1 MSDLVRYDPLEHGQL
16 VGGLKKY
23 RGLTQ
28 KEAREAADD
37 TALTRGFNN
46 SMRSARMAWNA
57 FTGDDEELGQLKAE
71 DMDYRKIQEGRKSQA
86 RRELGEAWDKGEGVG
101 GGLSN
106 VWGELKKDWREKGL
120 DGVLEDVGEMG
131 GATLE
136 QAPNALVP
144 LVTST
149 AGRAVGA
156 IGGAFAG
163 GLAGAGVGAIPG
175 AVVGGHVGGLAG
187 YALGN
192 TLMEY
197 GEQLDRAAEA
207 AGVDPTDKD
216 AMMAFIDRGAPGAL
230 KNAAVKGAVVGAVDM
245 ATMKLGGS
253 ILNMGKKAAEKAAL
267 EKMGVAAAD
276 KAVVAAAK
284 GTPEFAALA
293 AKESAK
299 GGLGGAARHTA
310 AYALE
315 PASEFAGEYL
325 GTGLANGEWDEKG
338 AALEAF
344 SSLGHSAVEFVGTKA
359 YAAMTD
365 PLKLSAEQKADA
377 LADAKGNIEGNR
389 KAGKLTPEEAQAL
402 RAAVEAALDGGVEQG
417 GAGFDTAHHDQLY
430 LTLQQFVDR
439 TKQKEA
445 EQFFSSPADSNTPHT
460 EELAREMEKQPD
472 VSGIPSEDEAEFL
485 NTGVMSD
492 GLARQYAD
500 IAAKYRA
507 KPSEAMGINPD
518 NGAIS
523 AAAALAV
530 DSGAAVPSAVS
541 DDVEAPS
548 VADDVLSERSADA
561 DRGGVSS
568 AYGNVRSGGAP
579 RGAAS
584 VASGGSAAAAS
595 GGIARVAPL
604 PAGQYFDSLDT
615 RGRKALAKE
624 AGFDIKGVADFGQIA
639 EPVRQKIEEAYH
651 ARIEADY
658 KAASEAKQGYL
669 PPPVRMADAVPVP
682 KKGFS
687 VPADALNKES
697 RRRFDALPEG
707 VRRHAQTVADYTAD
721 GIMRQE
727 AGMADMRGHYPEGLA
742 ESVRAVRAYRAEHP
756 ESADVLDRLNR
767 AVYGYRRNNGWN
779 VPLLSREG
787 ERLQGVRTA
796 LPDDGASEAVVGG
809 GRGLP
814 RALPME
820 DKGLAQDV
828 RQDVRQGLTQGGR
841 GLTPDKGADANAAA
855 LQVAPEADVAPGL
868 SASEN
873 LAETD
878 GGKGA
883 PIAGKR
889 PDTVLPVLNPQVTES
904 AVKVSPK
911 KRMAD
916 AAADFTRRLAADRR
930 KLEKAGVPLGDGE
943 YRFEHTNRKHIDALA
958 GVLDRLGKGGM
969 LKDFADMAGSSHS
982 DGLVFDGRRYLKGKE
997 AETLQAGGLLE
1008 AVPSKSGW
1016 DYRLTQ
1022 EGRALAKVMARS
1034 RDAAADGKSAG
1045 KAQSARAKDAP
1056 VAAKNAADEKPSSD
1070 KAAESEAVVKTALDN
1085 PEEAQR
1091 KARVLQGEPVY
1102 TVKERTAPRENK
1114 ALREWAVALF
1124 DKAGNKAVNPEIG
1137 EVALTAKSVKDSLAH
1152 GISPEKASAFEAVP
1166 YVVEKGAVI
1175 VRTRHGRVSS
1185 YFISAPVE
1193 IEGKQDIV
1201 TVLVHHDVNKKR
1213 MYLHSVT
1220 TKENLLKTALAG
1232 YDGDSTAD
1240 AEASEPRG
1248 KLYSGDIASVLKKLL
1263 EYKTQGGK
1271 TEDTPSEGARFSL
1284 DESPDS
1290 AFARAVDD
1298 VVGGKVSRGFVK
1310 MGTTPDVL
1318 KMLGLPDVKIR
1329 ISAKTIE
1336 KVMGEY
1342 LGIAKGAHSHIH
1354 NLTPE
1359 AVKQLPGQINN
1370 PVAVFKSSTVR
1381 GGYVVLT
1388 ELTEADKQT
1397 GKDKPVVAALHLKTD
1412 KGGIEVIDVASSYG
1426 RSDSQLS
1433 RAFNQDLL
1441 YLDKTKAR
1449 NLNTERLQ
1457 LPWDFTSDFELYE
1470 RNIKTDSDLVQY
1482 LKAEKQGKFDKKQ
1495 ENAKQHAESIKKRL
1509 AESIGGLAE
1518 QVDVAAVSETAPDKA
1533 QMLLS
1538 ERVEGWFDG
1547 RTGKITLV
1555 AENLTPERAVWVAW
1569 HELGHRGFAAEGFAK
1584 YREELERADGNSLIR
1599 RIADAVQEEREGTG
1613 DAAASVRSAAVE
1625 EAVVELYAAQR
1636 TGDWSGIENRYGVKV
1651 GNGLKR
1657 GIAGVL
1663 ARIGAVLRRVL
1674 QRLTGKADG
1683 AMSDADVFAM
1693 LVDLHGNKAAKSKA
1707 VVKTALDD
1715 AKEAE
1720 RKARV
1725 LQGEPVYTV
1734 KERQAPQGFKA
1745 LREWAAALF
1754 EKAGGK
1760 AVNPEA
1766 GEILL
1771 NERSVR
1777 DSIAHGMNPFK
1788 AEAFAA
1794 IPDVISQGVVIH
1806 EGVNPENG
1814 TRYVY
1819 ISAPVEIGGKD
1830 DVVTL
1835 LARNTGNGSQM
1846 YLHSVATKES
1856 ILNASDTETAE
1867 ISRETGKV
1875 NSGYIASVLKKLLEY
1890 KTETGKGVSVGKK
1903 QQKRQAESEAG
1914 SVPSE
1919 AQPKSGKDYFGL
1931 SLYESGQDYKGISE
1945 AHYRKFV
1952 AELSKLDGWRVNNR
1966 KYGRLEFRVDGEE
1979 VVFLRRLESLYS
1991 EHAVIG
1997 FSVYNSRLV
2006 EKKFD
2011 EIEFVFN
2018 PSEPPKETAERLN
2031 RFIRSIYPVSEASVQ
2046 VESNPE
2052 SEADTHRTPESVR
2065 AFSVT
2070 LPKLQQKRAVEH
2082 LTADA
2087 LLDGG
2092 AKYPQL
2098 NGRTT
2103 KAGQVEK
2110 TLSAGFVPYEEIREQ
2125 TARMGK
2131 ERDKMFFKL
2140 HREAYGEDSSFDYDN
2155 SDDAELKA
2163 QTDEALREK
2172 HPPKTVYLMKHKQS
2186 GDALPITKTQF
2197 DYAVYLENMPSEG
2210 LRFSRSEQTKSA
2222 FENRIDALFG
2232 GAKANLKGVRVLD
2245 KSDLLDMLGY
2255 GGMPV
2260 ELNESKV
2267 VLNRKNHPE
2276 MTAQQWK
2283 KVPEW
2288 LDNPVAVLKSKT
2300 HDKRLVFVPDE
2311 LIDGAPVYL
2320 VVEPNS
2326 RGLDIHVLVNGY
2338 AKDGNPQQTFRD
2350 IWRDLANG
2358 NTEFVDSKK
2367 ARELLGR
2374 SGLQLPRLPSL
2385 NTSRKKILTEK
2396 NLQGYRKSEKTDT
2409 GQQHAESIKKRL
2421 AESIGGLAEQVD
2433 VAAVSET
2440 APDKAQMLL
2449 SERVEGWFD
2458 GRTGKITL
2466 VAENLTPERA
2476 VWVAWHEL
2484 GHRGFAAEGF
2494 AKYREELERA
2504 DGNSLIRRIA
2514 DAVQEEREGTG
2525 DAAASVR
2532 SAAVEEA
2539 VVELYA
2545 AQRTGD
2551 WSGIENRYGVK
2562 VGNGLKRGIAGVL
2575 ARIGAVLRR
2584 VLQRLTGKADG
2595 AMSDA
2600 DVFAMLVDLH
2610 GNVEGAREA
2619 VSDGVKPSRSAMK
2632 DMDANIRRGRAAMNR
2647 ALVEKADVRRAMYR
2661 NDIGWIDFVWGS
2673 TGRVL
2678 PNGKTK
2684 GAMGLAH
2691 VIESRMR
2698 KDGMS
2703 RDEVVGMLIGRVVD
2717 TIARGE
2723 VLRTVE
2729 GGKTKRLEVSLQ
2741 GNIVQL
2747 VKSKGSNTWVLTAFD
2762 GYQTVEQAR
2771 GATRSALRN
2780 TDPILSRDGMGA
2792 SDTPNVRAKDE
2803 SVNTADGTRFSR
2815 AEERSKSESLEK
2827 LRRAETIRISGREI
2841 EAGDDLRQYRR
2852 RAMEY
2857 GKSLRGSYVNKD
2869 TGREI
2874 SLGRAGITEVLH
2886 HDVSNP
2892 EHLQSIAAIPQIIEK
2907 SIYIDTLP
2915 NEDKAKNPDIQEYE
2929 YYVAGLNIG
2938 GTDYTVK
2945 AAIAVATTGDKY
2957 YDHKLTRIE
2966 KGDLLE
2972 MTSRLSGAE
2981 ISNQSPLSDIDDK
2994 RLLQILQDKDAGKGG
3009 IADFDTEAVR
3019 FSRAANIGASI
3030 SHITGKRSDL
3040 RNALK
3045 DRWDASKGI
3054 QLQFL
3059 GRRQIEDIYGGDLD
3073 GLKEYG
3079 RLSELFGADANKAV
3093 TEADKVVKEWGRLK
3107 KENAKALADLM
3118 HDATLAK
3125 VDADPLMRGDAQK
3138 RLDGIRTAL
3147 DIADGKIEKAKAVIA
3162 SANARIARADAA
3174 YNKASEAAKKAQS
3187 ALLAAE
3193 EEAGR
3198 EIMADEA
3205 DMRLRRLFYAD
3216 SEAKRALRHAEAD
3229 VMAESRA
3236 KTDAVQ
3242 MLKQARADVRRLE
3255 KDEVEAQKA
3264 LEGLALLNRRFAKLP
3279 DAAQRV
3285 YRKARDDY
3293 RVHFGQVR
3301 DAIAERLAR
3310 AGQDAEIV
3318 RRLKER
3324 FDNEL
3329 GGVYFP
3335 LARFG
3340 DYLVVVKDADGNNV
3354 NVSRAETLSE
3364 AEKLRDALKA
3374 DFGAGFK
3381 VSPVMKSRDYIQSRD
3396 AVSGGFM
3403 KELGEAVGMLD
3414 LDPAQQAQLN
3424 DTLMQ
3429 LYLNSLPDTS
3439 WAKHGIHRKG
3449 VPGFS
3454 DDARRAYAQNMGSGA
3469 NYLAKLRYADRMAEQ
3484 LDVMQDF
3491 VDGRKYEEGFDQR
3504 QLQRVADE
3512 MRKRHEAVM
3521 NPNPS
3526 KLAQALTGF
3535 GFLWMMGMSP
3545 ASAIVNLSQTAMVAY
3560 PVMAAKWGYADAA
3573 RELLRASKQIGLRVG
3588 EKFNTIE
3595 DSLNEDEKAAFQK
3608 AVDYG
3613 VIDLSQAH
3621 DLAGVAN
3628 GDPGL
3633 AGSAWQKVMDKASWL
3648 FHHAEKFNRQVTFVA
3663 AYRLAK
3669 QAGADSEAAF
3679 EQAKKATYD
3688 GHFDYAAQN
3697 RPRFMM
3703 GNVAKVV
3710 FLFKQYSQNIL
3721 YALGR
3726 NAYLAFKGDK
3736 EARKTLAGLLVSHA
3750 MASGILGLPFVSTLL
3765 AVASMLGSDDDDP
3778 WDAEAAL
3785 RNMLADTFGDKAGE
3799 VMAKGFSR
3807 LTPLDV
3813 SGRLGLNQLIF
3824 PDIQD
3829 GLEGKKWAESLVVGS
3844 TGAVVGA
3851 GIGAADGV
3859 QKILDGR
3866 YMEGLESMLPV
3877 AIRNPL
3883 KAVRY
3888 ATDGQVDKSGIMVK
3902 DDFNLFELA
3911 GQAVGFRPSDLA
3923 LKQEGKSA
3931 VYRRDRALSAARA
3944 KILSAM
3950 AKAVVEQDAAALR
3963 ELRGVVAQWNRKHP
3977 ERAIKSENI
3986 MAGVRNRQRR
3996 VAGAKDGIYLP
4007 EGRSDARTDGG
4018 FAFGH

>member
-23 RGLTQ
+23 RGFTQ
-28 KEAREAADD
+28 KDAWAAADD
-37 TALTRGFNN
+37 TALTRGFKN
-46 SMRSARMAWNA
+46 SMRSARMAWNDL
-57 FTGDDEELGQLKAE
+57 TGDKEELGQLKAE

-86 RRELGEAWDKGEGVG
+86 RRELGEAWEKGEGVG

-106 VWGELKKDWREKGL
+106 VWEELKKDWREKGL

-144 LVTST
+144 LATTTVGGILGTL
-149 AGRAVGA
+149 AGGNTAVGA
-156 IGGAFAG
+156 Y
-163 GLAGAGVGAIPG
+163 AGAT
-175 AVVGGHVGGLAG
+175 
-187 YALGN
+187 LGN

-267 EKMGVAAAD
+267 KKMGVAAAD
-276 KAVVAAAK
+276 KAAVAAAK
-284 GTPEFAALA
+284 GTPEFAAL

-299 GGLGGAARHTA
+299 GGLGGAARHA
-310 AYALE
+310 AAFALE

-359 YAAMTD
+359 YAAISD
-365 PLKLSAEQKADA
+365 PLRLSAEQKADA

-402 RAAVEAALDGGVEQG
+402 GAAVEAALDGGVEQG

-445 EQFFSSPADSNTPHT
+445 EQFFNSPADGNTPHA

-500 IAAKYRA
+500 MAAKYRA
-507 KPSEAMGINPD
+507 KPSEAMGIDPD
-518 NGAIS
+518 DGAIS

-530 DSGAAVPSAVS
+530 DSGAAVPSVPS
-541 DDVEAPS
+541 DDVETPT
-548 VADDVLSERSADA
+548 VADDVLSGRSADA

-568 AYGNVRSGGAP
+568 AYGNVRSGGA
-579 RGAAS
+579 AS
-584 VASGGSAAAAS
+584 VASGGAGRSAAAAS

-604 PAGQYFDSLDT
+604 PAGQYFDGLDT

-658 KAASEAKQGYL
+658 QAASEAKQGYL

-697 RRRFDALPEG
+697 RRRFDALPET

-727 AGMADMRGHYPEGLA
+727 AGMADMRGHYPAGLA
-742 ESVRAVRAYRAEHP
+742 ESVRVVRAYRAEHP

-767 AVYGYRRNNGWN
+767 AVYGYRRNNGWR

-814 RALPME
+814 RALPTE

-841 GLTPDKGADANAAA
+841 GLTPDTGADANAAA
-855 LQVAPEADVAPGL
+855 LQGLPESAAVASGNAPTHRQNLQVRAHAEGAAPGL

-878 GGKGA
+878 GGKRA
-883 PIAGKR
+883 PVAGKR
-889 PDTVLPVLNPQVTES
+889 PDTVLPVLNPQVAES

-943 YRFEHTNRKHIDALA
+943 YRFEHTNRQHIDALA

-969 LKDFADMAGSSHS
+969 LEEFADMAGSSHS
-982 DGLVFDGRRYLKGKE
+982 DGLVFDSRRYLKGKE

-1034 RDAAADGKSAG
+1034 RDAAASAGKSAG
-1045 KAQSARAKDAP
+1045 KAQSARAKDTP
-1056 VAAKNAADEKPSSD
+1056 VAGKAAVAKNAANEKPSSD
-1070 KAAESEAVVKTALDN
+1070 KAAKPETLVKTVLDN
-1085 PEEAQR
+1085 PQEARR

-1102 TVKERTAPRENK
+1102 TVKERTAPGENK

-1124 DKAGNKAVNPEIG
+1124 D
-1137 EVALTAKSVKDSLAH
+1137 
-1152 GISPEKASAFEAVP
+1152 
-1166 YVVEKGAVI
+1166 
-1175 VRTRHGRVSS
+1175 
-1185 YFISAPVE
+1185 
-1193 IEGKQDIV
+1193 
-1201 TVLVHHDVNKKR
+1201 
-1213 MYLHSVT
+1213 
-1220 TKENLLKTALAG
+1220 
-1232 YDGDSTAD
+1232 
-1240 AEASEPRG
+1240 
-1248 KLYSGDIASVLKKLL
+1248 
-1263 EYKTQGGK
+1263 
-1271 TEDTPSEGARFSL
+1271 
-1284 DESPDS
+1284 
-1290 AFARAVDD
+1290 
-1298 VVGGKVSRGFVK
+1298 
-1310 MGTTPDVL
+1310 
-1318 KMLGLPDVKIR
+1318 
-1329 ISAKTIE
+1329 
-1336 KVMGEY
+1336 
-1342 LGIAKGAHSHIH
+1342 
-1354 NLTPE
+1354 
-1359 AVKQLPGQINN
+1359 
-1370 PVAVFKSSTVR
+1370 
-1381 GGYVVLT
+1381 
-1388 ELTEADKQT
+1388 
-1397 GKDKPVVAALHLKTD
+1397 
-1412 KGGIEVIDVASSYG
+1412 
-1426 RSDSQLS
+1426 
-1433 RAFNQDLL
+1433 
-1441 YLDKTKAR
+1441 
-1449 NLNTERLQ
+1449 
-1457 LPWDFTSDFELYE
+1457 
-1470 RNIKTDSDLVQY
+1470 
-1482 LKAEKQGKFDKKQ
+1482 
-1495 ENAKQHAESIKKRL
+1495 
-1509 AESIGGLAE
+1509 
-1518 QVDVAAVSETAPDKA
+1518 
-1533 QMLLS
+1533 
-1538 ERVEGWFDG
+1538 
-1547 RTGKITLV
+1547 
-1555 AENLTPERAVWVAW
+1555 
-1569 HELGHRGFAAEGFAK
+1569 
-1584 YREELERADGNSLIR
+1584 
-1599 RIADAVQEEREGTG
+1599 
-1613 DAAASVRSAAVE
+1613 
-1625 EAVVELYAAQR
+1625 
-1636 TGDWSGIENRYGVKV
+1636 
-1651 GNGLKR
+1651 
-1657 GIAGVL
+1657 
-1663 ARIGAVLRRVL
+1663 
-1674 QRLTGKADG
+1674 
-1683 AMSDADVFAM
+1683 
-1693 LVDLHGNKAAKSKA
+1693 
-1707 VVKTALDD
+1707 
-1715 AKEAE
+1715 
-1720 RKARV
+1720 
-1725 LQGEPVYTV
+1725 
-1734 KERQAPQGFKA
+1734 
-1745 LREWAAALF
+1745 
-1754 EKAGGK
+1754 KAGGK

-1819 ISAPVEIGGKD
+1819 ISAPVEIEGKD

-1875 NSGYIASVLKKLLEY
+1875 NSGYIASVLKKLLKY
-1890 KTETGKGVSVGKK
+1890 KTQGGKT
-1903 QQKRQAESEAG
+1903 E
-1914 SVPSE
+1914 
-1919 AQPKSGKDYFGL
+1919 
-1931 SLYESGQDYKGISE
+1931 
-1945 AHYRKFV
+1945 
-1952 AELSKLDGWRVNNR
+1952 
-1966 KYGRLEFRVDGEE
+1966 
-1979 VVFLRRLESLYS
+1979 
-1991 EHAVIG
+1991 
-1997 FSVYNSRLV
+1997 
-2006 EKKFD
+2006 
-2011 EIEFVFN
+2011 
-2018 PSEPPKETAERLN
+2018 
-2031 RFIRSIYPVSEASVQ
+2031 
-2046 VESNPE
+2046 
-2052 SEADTHRTPESVR
+2052 DT
-2065 AFSVT
+2065 
-2070 LPKLQQKRAVEH
+2070 
-2082 LTADA
+2082 
-2087 LLDGG
+2087 
-2092 AKYPQL
+2092 
-2098 NGRTT
+2098 
-2103 KAGQVEK
+2103 
-2110 TLSAGFVPYEEIREQ
+2110 
-2125 TARMGK
+2125 
-2131 ERDKMFFKL
+2131 
-2140 HREAYGEDSSFDYDN
+2140 
-2155 SDDAELKA
+2155 
-2163 QTDEALREK
+2163 
-2172 HPPKTVYLMKHKQS
+2172 
-2186 GDALPITKTQF
+2186 
-2197 DYAVYLENMPSEG
+2197 PSEG

-2283 KVPEW
+2283 KVPKW

-2421 AESIGGLAEQVD
+2421 AESIGRLAEQVD

-2484 GHRGFAAEGF
+2484 GHRGFTADGF
-2494 AKYREELERA
+2494 AKYRAELERA

-2584 VLQRLTGKADG
+2584 VLQRLAGKADG

-2600 DVFAMLVDLH
+2600 DVFAMLADLH
-2610 GNVEGAREA
+2610 GNAEGARDA
-2619 VSDGVKPSRSAMK
+2619 SSDGVKPSRSAMK
-2632 DMDANIRRGRAAMNR
+2632 DTDANIRRGRAAMNR

-2661 NDIGWIDFVWGS
+2661 NDIGWIDFVWGG

-2698 KDGMS
+2698 KDGMG
-2703 RDEVVGMLIGRVVD
+2703 RDEVVGMLTNDIVEA
-2717 TIARGE
+2717 IARGKVYKHVVNGNSE
-2723 VLRTVE
+2723 RLQLRHNGYE
-2729 GGKTKRLEVSLQ
+2729 ANLIKNA
-2741 GNIVQL
+2741 GNNAWLITGYELYQNGADGV
-2747 VKSKGSNTWVLTAFD
+2747 GFD
-2762 GYQTVEQAR
+2762 TSAATHTTPTPAR
-2771 GATRSALRN
+2771 
-2780 TDPILSRDGMGA
+2780 RDVGA

-2803 SVNTADGTRFSR
+2803 SVNTADGTRNSR
-2815 AEERSKSESLEK
+2815 AAERSKSESLEK

-2972 MTSRLSGAE
+2972 MTSRLSSAE

-3019 FSRAANIGASI
+3019 FSRAANIGAAI
-3030 SHITGKRSDL
+3030 GHITGKKSDL

-3093 TEADKVVKEWGRLK
+3093 TEADKVVREWGRLK
-3107 KENAKALADLM
+3107 KADAKALADLM

-3147 DIADGKIEKAKAVIA
+3147 DIADGKIVKARAVIA
-3162 SANARIARADAA
+3162 SADARIARADAA

-3193 EEAGR
+3193 EKAGR
-3198 EIMADEA
+3198 EILADEA

-3255 KDEVEAQKA
+3255 KDEVGAQKA

-3293 RVHFGQVR
+3293 RAHFGQVR
-3301 DAIAERLAR
+3301 DALAERLAR
-3310 AGQDAEIV
+3310 SGQDAEIV

-3340 DYLVVVKDADGNNV
+3340 DYLVVVKDADGNSV

-3424 DTLMQ
+3424 DTLTQ

-3449 VPGFS
+3449 VPGFG

-3491 VDGRKYEEGFDQR
+3491 VDGRKYVEGFNQR

-3545 ASAIVNLSQTAMVAY
+3545 ALAIVNLSQTAMVAY

-3573 RELLRASKQIGLRVG
+3573 RELLRASKQIGLKVG

-3648 FHHAEKFNRQVTFVA
+3648 FHHTEKFNRQVTFVA

-3669 QAGADSEAAF
+3669 RAGADSDTAF

-3829 GLEGKKWAESLVVGS
+3829 GLAGKKWAESLVVGS

-3888 ATDGQVDKSGIMVK
+3888 ATDGQVDKSGITVK

-3911 GQAVGFRPSDLA
+3911 GQAAGFRSSDLA

-3986 MAGVRNRQRR
+3986 MSSVRNRQRR
-3996 VAGAKDGIYLP
+3996 VAGAKDGIYLSDKH
-4007 EGRSDARTDGG
+4007 SDARTDGG

>member
-1 MSDLVRYDPLEHGQL
+1 MRAE
-16 VGGLKKY
+16 
-23 RGLTQ
+23 
-28 KEAREAADD
+28 RE
-37 TALTRGFNN
+37 
-46 SMRSARMAWNA
+46 
-57 FTGDDEELGQLKAE
+57 DE
-71 DMDYRKIQEGRKSQA
+71 
-86 RRELGEAWDKGEGVG
+86 
-101 GGLSN
+101 
-106 VWGELKKDWREKGL
+106 
-120 DGVLEDVGEMG
+120 
-131 GATLE
+131 
-136 QAPNALVP
+136 
-144 LVTST
+144 
-149 AGRAVGA
+149 
-156 IGGAFAG
+156 
-163 GLAGAGVGAIPG
+163 GLA
-175 AVVGGHVGGLAG
+175 
-187 YALGN
+187 
-192 TLMEY
+192 
-197 GEQLDRAAEA
+197 Q
-207 AGVDPTDKD
+207 
-216 AMMAFIDRGAPGAL
+216 
-230 KNAAVKGAVVGAVDM
+230 
-245 ATMKLGGS
+245 
-253 ILNMGKKAAEKAAL
+253 
-267 EKMGVAAAD
+267 
-276 KAVVAAAK
+276 
-284 GTPEFAALA
+284 GTP
-293 AKESAK
+293 
-299 GGLGGAARHTA
+299 R
-310 AYALE
+310 
-315 PASEFAGEYL
+315 
-325 GTGLANGEWDEKG
+325 
-338 AALEAF
+338 
-344 SSLGHSAVEFVGTKA
+344 
-359 YAAMTD
+359 
-365 PLKLSAEQKADA
+365 
-377 LADAKGNIEGNR
+377 
-389 KAGKLTPEEAQAL
+389 
-402 RAAVEAALDGGVEQG
+402 
-417 GAGFDTAHHDQLY
+417 
-430 LTLQQFVDR
+430 
-439 TKQKEA
+439 
-445 EQFFSSPADSNTPHT
+445 
-460 EELAREMEKQPD
+460 
-472 VSGIPSEDEAEFL
+472 
-485 NTGVMSD
+485 
-492 GLARQYAD
+492 
-500 IAAKYRA
+500 
-507 KPSEAMGINPD
+507 
-518 NGAIS
+518 
-523 AAAALAV
+523 
-530 DSGAAVPSAVS
+530 
-541 DDVEAPS
+541 
-548 VADDVLSERSADA
+548 
-561 DRGGVSS
+561 
-568 AYGNVRSGGAP
+568 
-579 RGAAS
+579 
-584 VASGGSAAAAS
+584 
-595 GGIARVAPL
+595 
-604 PAGQYFDSLDT
+604 
-615 RGRKALAKE
+615 
-624 AGFDIKGVADFGQIA
+624 
-639 EPVRQKIEEAYH
+639 
-651 ARIEADY
+651 
-658 KAASEAKQGYL
+658 
-669 PPPVRMADAVPVP
+669 
-682 KKGFS
+682 
-687 VPADALNKES
+687 
-697 RRRFDALPEG
+697 
-707 VRRHAQTVADYTAD
+707 
-721 GIMRQE
+721 
-727 AGMADMRGHYPEGLA
+727 DMRGHYPEGLA

-828 RQDVRQGLTQGGR
+828 QQDVRQGLTQGGR
-841 GLTPDKGADANAAA
+841 GLTPDAGADANAAA
-855 LQVAPEADVAPGL
+855 LQGLPASAAVASGNAPTHHQNLQVRTRAEGAAPGL
-868 SASEN
+868 PASEN
-873 LAETD
+873 LAGTD
-878 GGKGA
+878 GGKRA
-883 PIAGKR
+883 PVAGKR
-889 PDTVLPVLNPQVTES
+889 PDTVLPVLNPQVAES

-969 LKDFADMAGSSHS
+969 LEEFADMAGSSHS

-1034 RDAAADGKSAG
+1034 RDAAASAGKSAG
-1045 KAQSARAKDAP
+1045 KAQSARAKDTP
-1056 VAAKNAADEKPSSD
+1056 VAGKAAVAKNAANEKPSSD
-1070 KAAESEAVVKTALDN
+1070 KAAEPETLVKTALDN
-1085 PEEAQR
+1085 PEEAER

-1263 EYKTQGGK
+1263 EYKT
-1271 TEDTPSEGARFSL
+1271 
-1284 DESPDS
+1284 
-1290 AFARAVDD
+1290 
-1298 VVGGKVSRGFVK
+1298 
-1310 MGTTPDVL
+1310 
-1318 KMLGLPDVKIR
+1318 
-1329 ISAKTIE
+1329 
-1336 KVMGEY
+1336 
-1342 LGIAKGAHSHIH
+1342 
-1354 NLTPE
+1354 
-1359 AVKQLPGQINN
+1359 
-1370 PVAVFKSSTVR
+1370 
-1381 GGYVVLT
+1381 
-1388 ELTEADKQT
+1388 
-1397 GKDKPVVAALHLKTD
+1397 
-1412 KGGIEVIDVASSYG
+1412 
-1426 RSDSQLS
+1426 
-1433 RAFNQDLL
+1433 
-1441 YLDKTKAR
+1441 
-1449 NLNTERLQ
+1449 
-1457 LPWDFTSDFELYE
+1457 
-1470 RNIKTDSDLVQY
+1470 
-1482 LKAEKQGKFDKKQ
+1482 
-1495 ENAKQHAESIKKRL
+1495 
-1509 AESIGGLAE
+1509 
-1518 QVDVAAVSETAPDKA
+1518 
-1533 QMLLS
+1533 
-1538 ERVEGWFDG
+1538 
-1547 RTGKITLV
+1547 
-1555 AENLTPERAVWVAW
+1555 
-1569 HELGHRGFAAEGFAK
+1569 
-1584 YREELERADGNSLIR
+1584 
-1599 RIADAVQEEREGTG
+1599 
-1613 DAAASVRSAAVE
+1613 
-1625 EAVVELYAAQR
+1625 
-1636 TGDWSGIENRYGVKV
+1636 
-1651 GNGLKR
+1651 
-1657 GIAGVL
+1657 
-1663 ARIGAVLRRVL
+1663 
-1674 QRLTGKADG
+1674 
-1683 AMSDADVFAM
+1683 
-1693 LVDLHGNKAAKSKA
+1693 
-1707 VVKTALDD
+1707 
-1715 AKEAE
+1715 
-1720 RKARV
+1720 
-1725 LQGEPVYTV
+1725 
-1734 KERQAPQGFKA
+1734 
-1745 LREWAAALF
+1745 
-1754 EKAGGK
+1754 
-1760 AVNPEA
+1760 
-1766 GEILL
+1766 
-1771 NERSVR
+1771 
-1777 DSIAHGMNPFK
+1777 
-1788 AEAFAA
+1788 
-1794 IPDVISQGVVIH
+1794 
-1806 EGVNPENG
+1806 
-1814 TRYVY
+1814 
-1819 ISAPVEIGGKD
+1819 
-1830 DVVTL
+1830 
-1835 LARNTGNGSQM
+1835 
-1846 YLHSVATKES
+1846 
-1856 ILNASDTETAE
+1856 
-1867 ISRETGKV
+1867 
-1875 NSGYIASVLKKLLEY
+1875 
-1890 KTETGKGVSVGKK
+1890 ETGKGVSVGQK

-2210 LRFSRSEQTKSA
+2210 PRFSRSEQTKSA

-2484 GHRGFAAEGF
+2484 GHRGFAADGF
-2494 AKYREELERA
+2494 AKYRAELERA

-2532 SAAVEEA
+2532 SVAVEEA
-2539 VVELYA
+2539 IVELYA

-2584 VLQRLTGKADG
+2584 VLQRLAGKADG

-2600 DVFAMLVDLH
+2600 DVFAMLADLH
-2610 GNVEGAREA
+2610 GNAEGARDA
-2619 VSDGVKPSRSAMK
+2619 SSDGVKPSRSAMK
-2632 DMDANIRRGRAAMNR
+2632 DTDANIRRGRAAMNR

-2703 RDEVVGMLIGRVVD
+2703 RDEVVGMLTNDVVEA
-2717 TIARGE
+2717 IARGKVYKHVVNGNSE
-2723 VLRTVE
+2723 RLQLRHNGYE
-2729 GGKTKRLEVSLQ
+2729 ANLIKNA
-2741 GNIVQL
+2741 GNNAWLITGYELYQNGADGV
-2747 VKSKGSNTWVLTAFD
+2747 GFD
-2762 GYQTVEQAR
+2762 TSAATHTTPTPAR
-2771 GATRSALRN
+2771 
-2780 TDPILSRDGMGA
+2780 RDVGA

-2803 SVNTADGTRFSR
+2803 SVNTADGTRNSR
-2815 AEERSKSESLEK
+2815 AAERSKSESLEK

-3009 IADFDTEAVR
+3009 IADFDAEAVR
-3019 FSRAANIGASI
+3019 FSRAANIGAAI
-3030 SHITGKRSDL
+3030 SHITGKKSDL

-3093 TEADKVVKEWGRLK
+3093 TEADKVVREWGRLK
-3107 KENAKALADLM
+3107 KEDAKALADLM

-3147 DIADGKIEKAKAVIA
+3147 DIADGKIVKARAVIA
-3162 SANARIARADAA
+3162 SADARIARADAA
-3174 YNKASEAAKKAQS
+3174 YNKASEAAKKAEA
-3187 ALLAAE
+3187 ALLTAE
-3193 EEAGR
+3193 EKAGR
-3198 EIMADEA
+3198 EILADEA

-3216 SEAKRALRHAEAD
+3216 SEAKRALRHAQAD

-3255 KDEVEAQKA
+3255 KDEVGAQKA

-3279 DAAQRV
+3279 DAAQKV

-3293 RVHFGQVR
+3293 RAHFGQVR

-3340 DYLVVVKDADGNNV
+3340 DYLVVVKDADGNSV

-3424 DTLMQ
+3424 DTLTQ

-3491 VDGRKYEEGFDQR
+3491 VDGRKYEEGFNQR

-3669 QAGADSEAAF
+3669 RAGADSEAAF

-3736 EARKTLAGLLVSHA
+3736 EARKVLAGLLVSHA
-3750 MASGILGLPFVSTLL
+3750 TASGILGLPFVSALL

-3778 WDAEAAL
+3778 WIPSATCCTA
-3785 RNMLADTFGDKAGE
+3785 
-3799 VMAKGFSR
+3799 
-3807 LTPLDV
+3807 
-3813 SGRLGLNQLIF
+3813 
-3824 PDIQD
+3824 
-3829 GLEGKKWAESLVVGS
+3829 SLCPAS
-3844 TGAVVGA
+3844 KP
-3851 GIGAADGV
+3851 I
-3859 QKILDGR
+3859 
-3866 YMEGLESMLPV
+3866 
-3877 AIRNPL
+3877 
-3883 KAVRY
+3883 
-3888 ATDGQVDKSGIMVK
+3888 
-3902 DDFNLFELA
+3902 
-3911 GQAVGFRPSDLA
+3911 
-3923 LKQEGKSA
+3923 
-3931 VYRRDRALSAARA
+3931 
-3944 KILSAM
+3944 
-3950 AKAVVEQDAAALR
+3950 
-3963 ELRGVVAQWNRKHP
+3963 
-3977 ERAIKSENI
+3977 
-3986 MAGVRNRQRR
+3986 
-3996 VAGAKDGIYLP
+3996 
-4007 EGRSDARTDGG
+4007 
-4018 FAFGH
+4018 

>member
-23 RGLTQ
+23 YGLTQ
-28 KEAREAADD
+28 KDAREAADD

-46 SMRSARMAWNA
+46 SMRSARMAWND
-57 FTGDDEELGQLKAE
+57 FTGDKEEFSQLKAE

-86 RRELGEAWDKGEGVG
+86 RRELGEAWEKGEGVG

-144 LVTST
+144 LATST
-149 AGRAVGA
+149 VGRTVGA
-156 IGGAFAG
+156 IGGAFVG
-163 GLAGAGVGAIPG
+163 GLAGGGVGAVPG
-175 AVVGGHVGGLAG
+175 AFVGGHVGGLAG

-276 KAVVAAAK
+276 KAAVAAAK

-310 AYALE
+310 AYALDMAGE
-315 PASEFAGEYL
+315 GAGEYL

-500 IAAKYRA
+500 MAAKYRA

-541 DDVEAPS
+541 DDVETPQ
-548 VADDVLSERSADA
+548 VADDVPSERAAGA

-639 EPVRQKIEEAYH
+639 EPVRQKIEKAYH

-658 KAASEAKQGYL
+658 QAASEAKQGYL

-707 VRRHAQTVADYTAD
+707 VRHHAQTVADYTAD

-809 GRGLP
+809 GRGL
-814 RALPME
+814 
-820 DKGLAQDV
+820 
-828 RQDVRQGLTQGGR
+828 
-841 GLTPDKGADANAAA
+841 TPDAGADANAAA
-855 LQVAPEADVAPGL
+855 LQGLPESAAVASGNAPTHRQNLQVLARAEGAAPGL
-868 SASEN
+868 PASEN

-883 PIAGKR
+883 PVAGKR

-911 KRMAD
+911 KSMAD
-916 AAADFTRRLAADRR
+916 AVADFTRRLAADRR

-943 YRFEHTNRKHIDALA
+943 YRFAHTNRKHIDALA

-969 LKDFADMAGSSHS
+969 LEEFADMAGSSHS

-1016 DYRLTQ
+1016 DYHLTQ

-1034 RDAAADGKSAG
+1034 RDAAADGKPAG
-1045 KAQSARAKDAP
+1045 KAQFARAKDTP
-1056 VAAKNAADEKPSSD
+1056 VVGKAAVAKNAANEKPSSD

-1085 PEEAQR
+1085 PEEAER

-1263 EYKTQGGK
+1263 KYKTQGGK
-1271 TEDTPSEGARFSL
+1271 TEDT
-1284 DESPDS
+1284 
-1290 AFARAVDD
+1290 
-1298 VVGGKVSRGFVK
+1298 
-1310 MGTTPDVL
+1310 
-1318 KMLGLPDVKIR
+1318 
-1329 ISAKTIE
+1329 
-1336 KVMGEY
+1336 
-1342 LGIAKGAHSHIH
+1342 
-1354 NLTPE
+1354 
-1359 AVKQLPGQINN
+1359 
-1370 PVAVFKSSTVR
+1370 
-1381 GGYVVLT
+1381 
-1388 ELTEADKQT
+1388 
-1397 GKDKPVVAALHLKTD
+1397 
-1412 KGGIEVIDVASSYG
+1412 
-1426 RSDSQLS
+1426 
-1433 RAFNQDLL
+1433 
-1441 YLDKTKAR
+1441 
-1449 NLNTERLQ
+1449 
-1457 LPWDFTSDFELYE
+1457 
-1470 RNIKTDSDLVQY
+1470 
-1482 LKAEKQGKFDKKQ
+1482 
-1495 ENAKQHAESIKKRL
+1495 
-1509 AESIGGLAE
+1509 
-1518 QVDVAAVSETAPDKA
+1518 
-1533 QMLLS
+1533 
-1538 ERVEGWFDG
+1538 
-1547 RTGKITLV
+1547 
-1555 AENLTPERAVWVAW
+1555 
-1569 HELGHRGFAAEGFAK
+1569 
-1584 YREELERADGNSLIR
+1584 
-1599 RIADAVQEEREGTG
+1599 
-1613 DAAASVRSAAVE
+1613 
-1625 EAVVELYAAQR
+1625 
-1636 TGDWSGIENRYGVKV
+1636 
-1651 GNGLKR
+1651 
-1657 GIAGVL
+1657 
-1663 ARIGAVLRRVL
+1663 
-1674 QRLTGKADG
+1674 
-1683 AMSDADVFAM
+1683 
-1693 LVDLHGNKAAKSKA
+1693 
-1707 VVKTALDD
+1707 
-1715 AKEAE
+1715 
-1720 RKARV
+1720 
-1725 LQGEPVYTV
+1725 
-1734 KERQAPQGFKA
+1734 
-1745 LREWAAALF
+1745 
-1754 EKAGGK
+1754 
-1760 AVNPEA
+1760 
-1766 GEILL
+1766 
-1771 NERSVR
+1771 
-1777 DSIAHGMNPFK
+1777 
-1788 AEAFAA
+1788 
-1794 IPDVISQGVVIH
+1794 
-1806 EGVNPENG
+1806 
-1814 TRYVY
+1814 
-1819 ISAPVEIGGKD
+1819 
-1830 DVVTL
+1830 
-1835 LARNTGNGSQM
+1835 
-1846 YLHSVATKES
+1846 
-1856 ILNASDTETAE
+1856 
-1867 ISRETGKV
+1867 
-1875 NSGYIASVLKKLLEY
+1875 
-1890 KTETGKGVSVGKK
+1890 
-1903 QQKRQAESEAG
+1903 
-1914 SVPSE
+1914 
-1919 AQPKSGKDYFGL
+1919 
-1931 SLYESGQDYKGISE
+1931 
-1945 AHYRKFV
+1945 
-1952 AELSKLDGWRVNNR
+1952 
-1966 KYGRLEFRVDGEE
+1966 
-1979 VVFLRRLESLYS
+1979 
-1991 EHAVIG
+1991 
-1997 FSVYNSRLV
+1997 
-2006 EKKFD
+2006 
-2011 EIEFVFN
+2011 
-2018 PSEPPKETAERLN
+2018 
-2031 RFIRSIYPVSEASVQ
+2031 
-2046 VESNPE
+2046 
-2052 SEADTHRTPESVR
+2052 
-2065 AFSVT
+2065 
-2070 LPKLQQKRAVEH
+2070 
-2082 LTADA
+2082 
-2087 LLDGG
+2087 
-2092 AKYPQL
+2092 
-2098 NGRTT
+2098 
-2103 KAGQVEK
+2103 
-2110 TLSAGFVPYEEIREQ
+2110 
-2125 TARMGK
+2125 
-2131 ERDKMFFKL
+2131 
-2140 HREAYGEDSSFDYDN
+2140 
-2155 SDDAELKA
+2155 
-2163 QTDEALREK
+2163 
-2172 HPPKTVYLMKHKQS
+2172 
-2186 GDALPITKTQF
+2186 
-2197 DYAVYLENMPSEG
+2197 PSEG

-2539 VVELYA
+2539 IVELYA

-2575 ARIGAVLRR
+2575 ARIGALLRR

-2600 DVFAMLVDLH
+2600 DVFAMLADLH
-2610 GNVEGAREA
+2610 GNAEGARDA
-2619 VSDGVKPSRSAMK
+2619 VSDG
-2632 DMDANIRRGRAAMNR
+2632 NHRAVMFA
-2647 ALVEKADVRRAMYR
+2647 
-2661 NDIGWIDFVWGS
+2661 
-2673 TGRVL
+2673 
-2678 PNGKTK
+2678 
-2684 GAMGLAH
+2684 
-2691 VIESRMR
+2691 
-2698 KDGMS
+2698 
-2703 RDEVVGMLIGRVVD
+2703 
-2717 TIARGE
+2717 
-2723 VLRTVE
+2723 
-2729 GGKTKRLEVSLQ
+2729 
-2741 GNIVQL
+2741 
-2747 VKSKGSNTWVLTAFD
+2747 
-2762 GYQTVEQAR
+2762 
-2771 GATRSALRN
+2771 
-2780 TDPILSRDGMGA
+2780 
-2792 SDTPNVRAKDE
+2792 
-2803 SVNTADGTRFSR
+2803 R
-2815 AEERSKSESLEK
+2815 AEDGAAERSKSESLEK

-2841 EAGDDLRQYRR
+2841 EAGDDLRQYKRN
-2852 RAMEY
+2852 ALAY
-2857 GKSLRGSYVNKD
+2857 GKSLRGSYVNRD

-2874 SLGRAGITEVLH
+2874 SLGRSGITEILR
-2886 HDVSNP
+2886 HDYKNP
-2892 EHLQSIAAIPQIIEK
+2892 EHLQSIAAIPQIIENAV
-2907 SIYIDTLP
+2907 YIDTLP
-2915 NEDKAKNPDIQEYE
+2915 NEDLAKNGDVQGYE
-2929 YYVAGLNIG
+2929 YYVSGLNIG
-2938 GTDYTVK
+2938 GTDYTVR
-2945 AAIAVATTGDKY
+2945 AAVAVSRNGNRY
-2957 YDHKLTRIE
+2957 YDHKLTQIE
-2966 KGDLLE
+2966 KGNLLSLLDRVS
-2972 MTSRLSGAE
+2972 TTGASE
-2981 ISNQSPLSDIDDK
+2981 SKSPLSDIDDK

-3019 FSRAANIGASI
+3019 FSRAANIGAAI
-3030 SHITGKRSDL
+3030 SHITGKKSDL

-3059 GRRQIEDIYGGDLD
+3059 GRRQIEDIYGGSLD

-3093 TEADKVVKEWGRLK
+3093 TEADKVVREWGRLK
-3107 KENAKALADLM
+3107 KEDAKALADLM

-3138 RLDGIRTAL
+3138 RLDGIRRAL

-3187 ALLAAE
+3187 ALLAAGE
-3193 EEAGR
+3193 KAGR
-3198 EIMADEA
+3198 EILADEA

-3279 DAAQRV
+3279 DAAQKV

-3310 AGQDAEIV
+3310 SGQDAEIV

-3424 DTLMQ
+3424 DTLTQ

-3669 QAGADSEAAF
+3669 RAGSDSDTAF

-3888 ATDGQVDKSGIMVK
+3888 ATDGQVDKSGITVK

-3950 AKAVVEQDAAALR
+3950 TKAMAEQDAAALR

-3996 VAGAKDGIYLP
+3996 VAGAKDGIYLS

>member
-23 RGLTQ
+23 RGFTQ
-28 KEAREAADD
+28 KDAWAAADD
-37 TALTRGFNN
+37 TALTRGFKN
-46 SMRSARMAWNA
+46 SMRSARMAWNDL
-57 FTGDDEELGQLKAE
+57 TGDKEELGQLKAE

-86 RRELGEAWDKGEGVG
+86 RRELGEAWEKGEGVG

-106 VWGELKKDWREKGL
+106 VWEELKKDWREKGL

-144 LVTST
+144 LATTTVGGILGTL
-149 AGRAVGA
+149 AGGNTAVGA
-156 IGGAFAG
+156 Y
-163 GLAGAGVGAIPG
+163 AGAT
-175 AVVGGHVGGLAG
+175 
-187 YALGN
+187 LGN

-267 EKMGVAAAD
+267 KKMGVAAAD
-276 KAVVAAAK
+276 KAAVAAAK
-284 GTPEFAALA
+284 GTPEFAAL

-299 GGLGGAARHTA
+299 GGLGGAARHA
-310 AYALE
+310 AAFALE

-359 YAAMTD
+359 YAAISD
-365 PLKLSAEQKADA
+365 PLRLSAEQKADA

-402 RAAVEAALDGGVEQG
+402 GAAVEAALDGGVEQG

-445 EQFFSSPADSNTPHT
+445 EQFFNSPADGNTPHA

-500 IAAKYRA
+500 MAAKYRA
-507 KPSEAMGINPD
+507 KPSEAMGIDPD
-518 NGAIS
+518 DGAIS

-530 DSGAAVPSAVS
+530 DSGAAVPSVPS
-541 DDVEAPS
+541 DDVETPT
-548 VADDVLSERSADA
+548 VADDVLSGRSADA

-568 AYGNVRSGGAP
+568 AYGNVRSGGA
-579 RGAAS
+579 AS
-584 VASGGSAAAAS
+584 VASGGAGRSAAAAS

-604 PAGQYFDSLDT
+604 PAGQYFDGLDT

-658 KAASEAKQGYL
+658 QAASEAKQGYL

-697 RRRFDALPEG
+697 RRRFDALPET

-727 AGMADMRGHYPEGLA
+727 AGMADMRGHYPAGLA
-742 ESVRAVRAYRAEHP
+742 ESVRVVRAYRAEHP

-767 AVYGYRRNNGWN
+767 AVYGYRRNNGWR

-814 RALPME
+814 RALPTE

-841 GLTPDKGADANAAA
+841 GLTPDTGADANAAA
-855 LQVAPEADVAPGL
+855 LQGLPESAAVASGNAPTHRQNLQVRAHAEGAAPGL

-878 GGKGA
+878 GGKRA
-883 PIAGKR
+883 PVAGKR
-889 PDTVLPVLNPQVTES
+889 PDTVLPVLNPQVAES

-943 YRFEHTNRKHIDALA
+943 YRFEHTNRQHIDALA

-969 LKDFADMAGSSHS
+969 LEEFADMAGSSHS
-982 DGLVFDGRRYLKGKE
+982 DGLVFDSRRYLKGKE

-1034 RDAAADGKSAG
+1034 RDAAASAGKSAG
-1045 KAQSARAKDAP
+1045 KAQSARAKDTP
-1056 VAAKNAADEKPSSD
+1056 VAGKAAVAKNAANEKPSSD
-1070 KAAESEAVVKTALDN
+1070 KAAKPETLVKTALDN
-1085 PEEAQR
+1085 PQEARR

-1102 TVKERTAPRENK
+1102 TVKERTAPGENK

-1124 DKAGNKAVNPEIG
+1124 D
-1137 EVALTAKSVKDSLAH
+1137 
-1152 GISPEKASAFEAVP
+1152 
-1166 YVVEKGAVI
+1166 
-1175 VRTRHGRVSS
+1175 
-1185 YFISAPVE
+1185 
-1193 IEGKQDIV
+1193 
-1201 TVLVHHDVNKKR
+1201 
-1213 MYLHSVT
+1213 
-1220 TKENLLKTALAG
+1220 
-1232 YDGDSTAD
+1232 
-1240 AEASEPRG
+1240 
-1248 KLYSGDIASVLKKLL
+1248 
-1263 EYKTQGGK
+1263 
-1271 TEDTPSEGARFSL
+1271 
-1284 DESPDS
+1284 
-1290 AFARAVDD
+1290 
-1298 VVGGKVSRGFVK
+1298 
-1310 MGTTPDVL
+1310 
-1318 KMLGLPDVKIR
+1318 
-1329 ISAKTIE
+1329 
-1336 KVMGEY
+1336 
-1342 LGIAKGAHSHIH
+1342 
-1354 NLTPE
+1354 
-1359 AVKQLPGQINN
+1359 
-1370 PVAVFKSSTVR
+1370 
-1381 GGYVVLT
+1381 
-1388 ELTEADKQT
+1388 
-1397 GKDKPVVAALHLKTD
+1397 
-1412 KGGIEVIDVASSYG
+1412 
-1426 RSDSQLS
+1426 
-1433 RAFNQDLL
+1433 
-1441 YLDKTKAR
+1441 
-1449 NLNTERLQ
+1449 
-1457 LPWDFTSDFELYE
+1457 
-1470 RNIKTDSDLVQY
+1470 
-1482 LKAEKQGKFDKKQ
+1482 
-1495 ENAKQHAESIKKRL
+1495 
-1509 AESIGGLAE
+1509 
-1518 QVDVAAVSETAPDKA
+1518 
-1533 QMLLS
+1533 
-1538 ERVEGWFDG
+1538 
-1547 RTGKITLV
+1547 
-1555 AENLTPERAVWVAW
+1555 
-1569 HELGHRGFAAEGFAK
+1569 
-1584 YREELERADGNSLIR
+1584 
-1599 RIADAVQEEREGTG
+1599 
-1613 DAAASVRSAAVE
+1613 
-1625 EAVVELYAAQR
+1625 
-1636 TGDWSGIENRYGVKV
+1636 
-1651 GNGLKR
+1651 
-1657 GIAGVL
+1657 
-1663 ARIGAVLRRVL
+1663 
-1674 QRLTGKADG
+1674 
-1683 AMSDADVFAM
+1683 
-1693 LVDLHGNKAAKSKA
+1693 
-1707 VVKTALDD
+1707 
-1715 AKEAE
+1715 
-1720 RKARV
+1720 
-1725 LQGEPVYTV
+1725 
-1734 KERQAPQGFKA
+1734 
-1745 LREWAAALF
+1745 
-1754 EKAGGK
+1754 KAGGK

-1819 ISAPVEIGGKD
+1819 ISAPVEIEGKD

-1875 NSGYIASVLKKLLEY
+1875 NSGYIASVLKKLLKY
-1890 KTETGKGVSVGKK
+1890 KTQGGKT
-1903 QQKRQAESEAG
+1903 E
-1914 SVPSE
+1914 
-1919 AQPKSGKDYFGL
+1919 
-1931 SLYESGQDYKGISE
+1931 
-1945 AHYRKFV
+1945 
-1952 AELSKLDGWRVNNR
+1952 
-1966 KYGRLEFRVDGEE
+1966 
-1979 VVFLRRLESLYS
+1979 
-1991 EHAVIG
+1991 
-1997 FSVYNSRLV
+1997 
-2006 EKKFD
+2006 
-2011 EIEFVFN
+2011 
-2018 PSEPPKETAERLN
+2018 
-2031 RFIRSIYPVSEASVQ
+2031 
-2046 VESNPE
+2046 
-2052 SEADTHRTPESVR
+2052 DT
-2065 AFSVT
+2065 
-2070 LPKLQQKRAVEH
+2070 
-2082 LTADA
+2082 
-2087 LLDGG
+2087 
-2092 AKYPQL
+2092 
-2098 NGRTT
+2098 
-2103 KAGQVEK
+2103 
-2110 TLSAGFVPYEEIREQ
+2110 
-2125 TARMGK
+2125 
-2131 ERDKMFFKL
+2131 
-2140 HREAYGEDSSFDYDN
+2140 
-2155 SDDAELKA
+2155 
-2163 QTDEALREK
+2163 
-2172 HPPKTVYLMKHKQS
+2172 
-2186 GDALPITKTQF
+2186 
-2197 DYAVYLENMPSEG
+2197 PSEG

-2283 KVPEW
+2283 KVPKW

-2421 AESIGGLAEQVD
+2421 AESIGRLAEQVD

-2484 GHRGFAAEGF
+2484 GHRGFAADGF
-2494 AKYREELERA
+2494 AKYRAELERA

-2584 VLQRLTGKADG
+2584 VLQRLAGKADG

-2600 DVFAMLVDLH
+2600 DVFAMLADLH
-2610 GNVEGAREA
+2610 GNAEGARDA
-2619 VSDGVKPSRSAMK
+2619 SSDGVKPSRSAMK
-2632 DMDANIRRGRAAMNR
+2632 DTDANIRRGRAAMNR

-2661 NDIGWIDFVWGS
+2661 NDIGWIDFVWGG

-2698 KDGMS
+2698 KDGMG
-2703 RDEVVGMLIGRVVD
+2703 RDEVVGMLTNDIVEA
-2717 TIARGE
+2717 IARGKVYKHVVNGNSE
-2723 VLRTVE
+2723 RLQLRHNGYEANLIKNARNNAWLITGYELYQNGADGV
-2729 GGKTKRLEVSLQ
+2729 G
-2741 GNIVQL
+2741 
-2747 VKSKGSNTWVLTAFD
+2747 FD
-2762 GYQTVEQAR
+2762 TSAATHTTPTPAR
-2771 GATRSALRN
+2771 
-2780 TDPILSRDGMGA
+2780 RDVGA

-2803 SVNTADGTRFSR
+2803 SVNTADGTRNSR
-2815 AEERSKSESLEK
+2815 AAERSKSESLEK

-2972 MTSRLSGAE
+2972 MTSRLSSAE

-3019 FSRAANIGASI
+3019 FSRAANIGAAI
-3030 SHITGKRSDL
+3030 GHITGKKSDL

-3093 TEADKVVKEWGRLK
+3093 TEADKVVREWGRLK
-3107 KENAKALADLM
+3107 KADAKALADLM

-3147 DIADGKIEKAKAVIA
+3147 DIADGKIVKARAVIA
-3162 SANARIARADAA
+3162 SADARIARADAA

-3193 EEAGR
+3193 EKAGR
-3198 EIMADEA
+3198 EILADEA

-3255 KDEVEAQKA
+3255 KDEVGAQKA

-3293 RVHFGQVR
+3293 RAHFGQVR
-3301 DAIAERLAR
+3301 DALAERLAR
-3310 AGQDAEIV
+3310 SGQDAEIV

-3340 DYLVVVKDADGNNV
+3340 DYLVVVKDADGNSV

-3424 DTLMQ
+3424 DTLTQ

-3449 VPGFS
+3449 VPGFG

-3491 VDGRKYEEGFDQR
+3491 VDGRKYVEGFNQR

-3545 ASAIVNLSQTAMVAY
+3545 ALAIVNLSQTAMVAY

-3573 RELLRASKQIGLRVG
+3573 RELLRASKQIGLKVG

-3648 FHHAEKFNRQVTFVA
+3648 FHHTEKFNRQVTFVA

-3669 QAGADSEAAF
+3669 RAGADSDTAF

-3829 GLEGKKWAESLVVGS
+3829 GLAGKKWAESLVVGS

-3888 ATDGQVDKSGIMVK
+3888 ATDGQVDKSGITVK

-3911 GQAVGFRPSDLA
+3911 GQAAGFRSSDLA

-3986 MAGVRNRQRR
+3986 MSSVRNRQRR
-3996 VAGAKDGIYLP
+3996 VAGAKDGIYLSDKH
-4007 EGRSDARTDGG
+4007 SDARTDGG

>member
-86 RRELGEAWDKGEGVG
+86 RRELGEAWEKGEGVG

-144 LVTST
+144 LATST
-149 AGRAVGA
+149 VGRTVGA
-156 IGGAFAG
+156 IGGAFVG
-163 GLAGAGVGAIPG
+163 GLAGGGVGAVPG
-175 AVVGGHVGGLAG
+175 AFVGGHVGGLAG

-276 KAVVAAAK
+276 KAAVAAAK

-445 EQFFSSPADSNTPHT
+445 EQFFSSPADGNTPHA
-460 EELAREMEKQPD
+460 EELAHEMEKQPD

-500 IAAKYRA
+500 MAAKYRA

-518 NGAIS
+518 DGAIS

-530 DSGAAVPSAVS
+530 DSGAAVPSGVS

-658 KAASEAKQGYL
+658 QAASEAKQGYL

-809 GRGLP
+809 SRGLP

-841 GLTPDKGADANAAA
+841 GLTPDKGADSNAAA

-883 PIAGKR
+883 PVAGKR

-943 YRFEHTNRKHIDALA
+943 YRFAHTNRKHIDALA

-969 LKDFADMAGSSHS
+969 LEEFADIAGSSHS

-1022 EGRALAKVMARS
+1022 EGRALTKVMARS
-1034 RDAAADGKSAG
+1034 RDAAADGKPAG

-1056 VAAKNAADEKPSSD
+1056 VAAKNAATEKPSSD
-1070 KAAESEAVVKTALDN
+1070 
-1085 PEEAQR
+1085 
-1091 KARVLQGEPVY
+1091 
-1102 TVKERTAPRENK
+1102 
-1114 ALREWAVALF
+1114 
-1124 DKAGNKAVNPEIG
+1124 
-1137 EVALTAKSVKDSLAH
+1137 
-1152 GISPEKASAFEAVP
+1152 
-1166 YVVEKGAVI
+1166 
-1175 VRTRHGRVSS
+1175 
-1185 YFISAPVE
+1185 
-1193 IEGKQDIV
+1193 
-1201 TVLVHHDVNKKR
+1201 
-1213 MYLHSVT
+1213 
-1220 TKENLLKTALAG
+1220 
-1232 YDGDSTAD
+1232 
-1240 AEASEPRG
+1240 
-1248 KLYSGDIASVLKKLL
+1248 
-1263 EYKTQGGK
+1263 
-1271 TEDTPSEGARFSL
+1271 
-1284 DESPDS
+1284 
-1290 AFARAVDD
+1290 
-1298 VVGGKVSRGFVK
+1298 
-1310 MGTTPDVL
+1310 
-1318 KMLGLPDVKIR
+1318 
-1329 ISAKTIE
+1329 
-1336 KVMGEY
+1336 
-1342 LGIAKGAHSHIH
+1342 
-1354 NLTPE
+1354 
-1359 AVKQLPGQINN
+1359 
-1370 PVAVFKSSTVR
+1370 
-1381 GGYVVLT
+1381 
-1388 ELTEADKQT
+1388 
-1397 GKDKPVVAALHLKTD
+1397 
-1412 KGGIEVIDVASSYG
+1412 
-1426 RSDSQLS
+1426 
-1433 RAFNQDLL
+1433 
-1441 YLDKTKAR
+1441 
-1449 NLNTERLQ
+1449 
-1457 LPWDFTSDFELYE
+1457 
-1470 RNIKTDSDLVQY
+1470 
-1482 LKAEKQGKFDKKQ
+1482 
-1495 ENAKQHAESIKKRL
+1495 
-1509 AESIGGLAE
+1509 
-1518 QVDVAAVSETAPDKA
+1518 
-1533 QMLLS
+1533 
-1538 ERVEGWFDG
+1538 
-1547 RTGKITLV
+1547 
-1555 AENLTPERAVWVAW
+1555 
-1569 HELGHRGFAAEGFAK
+1569 
-1584 YREELERADGNSLIR
+1584 
-1599 RIADAVQEEREGTG
+1599 
-1613 DAAASVRSAAVE
+1613 
-1625 EAVVELYAAQR
+1625 
-1636 TGDWSGIENRYGVKV
+1636 
-1651 GNGLKR
+1651 
-1657 GIAGVL
+1657 
-1663 ARIGAVLRRVL
+1663 
-1674 QRLTGKADG
+1674 
-1683 AMSDADVFAM
+1683 
-1693 LVDLHGNKAAKSKA
+1693 KAAKSKA

-1819 ISAPVEIGGKD
+1819 ISAPVEIEGKD

-1856 ILNASDTETAE
+1856 ILNASDTETAK

-1875 NSGYIASVLKKLLEY
+1875 NSGYIASVLKKLLKY
-1890 KTETGKGVSVGKK
+1890 KTQGGKT
-1903 QQKRQAESEAG
+1903 E
-1914 SVPSE
+1914 
-1919 AQPKSGKDYFGL
+1919 
-1931 SLYESGQDYKGISE
+1931 
-1945 AHYRKFV
+1945 
-1952 AELSKLDGWRVNNR
+1952 
-1966 KYGRLEFRVDGEE
+1966 
-1979 VVFLRRLESLYS
+1979 
-1991 EHAVIG
+1991 
-1997 FSVYNSRLV
+1997 
-2006 EKKFD
+2006 
-2011 EIEFVFN
+2011 
-2018 PSEPPKETAERLN
+2018 
-2031 RFIRSIYPVSEASVQ
+2031 
-2046 VESNPE
+2046 
-2052 SEADTHRTPESVR
+2052 DT
-2065 AFSVT
+2065 
-2070 LPKLQQKRAVEH
+2070 
-2082 LTADA
+2082 
-2087 LLDGG
+2087 
-2092 AKYPQL
+2092 
-2098 NGRTT
+2098 
-2103 KAGQVEK
+2103 
-2110 TLSAGFVPYEEIREQ
+2110 
-2125 TARMGK
+2125 
-2131 ERDKMFFKL
+2131 
-2140 HREAYGEDSSFDYDN
+2140 
-2155 SDDAELKA
+2155 
-2163 QTDEALREK
+2163 
-2172 HPPKTVYLMKHKQS
+2172 
-2186 GDALPITKTQF
+2186 
-2197 DYAVYLENMPSEG
+2197 PSEG
-2210 LRFSRSEQTKSA
+2210 ARFSLDESPDSA
-2222 FENRIDALFG
+2222 FARVVDDVTGGKVPAGFISLGTTPDVWKLVGLPDGKVRISGGVIDKAMNGKHSVTAEALKDLPRHLNSPIAVFKSSASSSNPDGYVVLTELVEREKDKDKPIIAALNLGRAKNGLELLDISSVYGRNNGQLTRAFNQDLLYLHKAKGRHFLTTRPLQLHWDITSDADLV
-2232 GAKANLKGVRVLD
+2232 KRNIKTD
-2245 KSDLLDMLGY
+2245 SDL
-2255 GGMPV
+2255 
-2260 ELNESKV
+2260 
-2267 VLNRKNHPE
+2267 
-2276 MTAQQWK
+2276 AQYSSAK
-2283 KVPEW
+2283 KQVS
-2288 LDNPVAVLKSKT
+2288 V
-2300 HDKRLVFVPDE
+2300 DKAQRM
-2311 LIDGAPVYL
+2311 A
-2320 VVEPNS
+2320 
-2326 RGLDIHVLVNGY
+2326 
-2338 AKDGNPQQTFRD
+2338 
-2350 IWRDLANG
+2350 
-2358 NTEFVDSKK
+2358 
-2367 ARELLGR
+2367 
-2374 SGLQLPRLPSL
+2374 
-2385 NTSRKKILTEK
+2385 
-2396 NLQGYRKSEKTDT
+2396 
-2409 GQQHAESIKKRL
+2409 QQHAESIKKRL

-2484 GHRGFAAEGF
+2484 GHRGFAADGF

-2600 DVFAMLVDLH
+2600 DVFAMLADLH
-2610 GNVEGAREA
+2610 GNAEGARDA
-2619 VSDGVKPSRSAMK
+2619 VSDGVLFSIYS
-2632 DMDANIRRGRAAMNR
+2632 DDADKVARAADI
-2647 ALVEKADVRRAMYR
+2647 LTGSPVADIESGLIKR
-2661 NDIGWIDFVWGS
+2661 DE
-2673 TGRVL
+2673 
-2678 PNGKTK
+2678 NGKVIANAREFIRK
-2684 GAMGLAH
+2684 WLA
-2691 VIESRMR
+2691 ENRP
-2698 KDGMS
+2698 DGIF
-2703 RDEVVGMLIGRVVD
+2703 RHPEV
-2717 TIARGE
+2717 GE
-2723 VLRTVE
+2723 VMLTVR
-2729 GGKTKRLEVSLQ
+2729 GVKNSLSHFSADIHVDALPAVPYVLENSAVLEY
-2741 GNIVQL
+2741 
-2747 VKSKGSNTWVLTAFD
+2747 SKDKNGDN
-2762 GYQTVEQAR
+2762 VE
-2771 GATRSALRN
+2771 N
-2780 TDPILSRDGMGA
+2780 VIL
-2792 SDTPNVRAKDE
+2792 
-2803 SVNTADGTRFSR
+2803 
-2815 AEERSKSESLEK
+2815 
-2827 LRRAETIRISGREI
+2827 
-2841 EAGDDLRQYRR
+2841 
-2852 RAMEY
+2852 
-2857 GKSLRGSYVNKD
+2857 
-2869 TGREI
+2869 
-2874 SLGRAGITEVLH
+2874 
-2886 HDVSNP
+2886 
-2892 EHLQSIAAIPQIIEK
+2892 AAP
-2907 SIYIDTLP
+2907 
-2915 NEDKAKNPDIQEYE
+2915 A
-2929 YYVAGLNIG
+2929 NIG
-2938 GTDYTVK
+2938 GKRHYVVVRLRKDLKSGQKPQFYVVAAQLETDAQRETALAVETRSSHDGH
-2945 AAIAVATTGDKY
+2945 IAGGK
-2957 YDHKLTRIE
+2957 
-2966 KGDLLE
+2966 
-2972 MTSRLSGAE
+2972 
-2981 ISNQSPLSDIDDK
+2981 N
-2994 RLLQILQDKDAGKGG
+2994 RLLNILHSALISVNQIKSAAGNTGTVDAG

-3019 FSRAANIGASI
+3019 FSRAANIGAAI
-3030 SHITGKRSDL
+3030 NHITGKKSDL

-3093 TEADKVVKEWGRLK
+3093 TEADKVVREWGRLK
-3107 KENAKALADLM
+3107 KEDAKALADLM

-3310 AGQDAEIV
+3310 SGQDAEIV

-3424 DTLMQ
+3424 DTLTQ

-3765 AVASMLGSDDDDP
+3765 ALASMLGSDDDDP

-3844 TGAVVGA
+3844 TGAVIGA

-3950 AKAVVEQDAAALR
+3950 TKAVAEQDAAALR

-3986 MAGVRNRQRR
+3986 MAGVRNRQQR

>member
-23 RGLTQ
+23 RGFTQ
-28 KEAREAADD
+28 KDAWAAADD
-37 TALTRGFNN
+37 TALTRGFKN
-46 SMRSARMAWNA
+46 SMRSARMAWNDL
-57 FTGDDEELGQLKAE
+57 TGDKEELGQLKAE

-86 RRELGEAWDKGEGVG
+86 RRELGEAWEKGEGVG

-106 VWGELKKDWREKGL
+106 VWEELKKDWREKGL

-144 LVTST
+144 LATTTVGGILGTL
-149 AGRAVGA
+149 AGGNTAVGA
-156 IGGAFAG
+156 Y
-163 GLAGAGVGAIPG
+163 AGAT
-175 AVVGGHVGGLAG
+175 
-187 YALGN
+187 LGN

-267 EKMGVAAAD
+267 KKMGVAAAD
-276 KAVVAAAK
+276 KAAVAAAK

-299 GGLGGAARHTA
+299 GGLGGAARHA
-310 AYALE
+310 AAFALE

-359 YAAMTD
+359 YAAITD
-365 PLKLSAEQKADA
+365 PLRLSAEQKADA

-445 EQFFSSPADSNTPHT
+445 EQFFNSPADGNTPHA

-500 IAAKYRA
+500 MADKYRA
-507 KPSEAMGINPD
+507 KPSEAMGIDPD
-518 NGAIS
+518 DGAIS

-530 DSGAAVPSAVS
+530 DSGAAVPSVPS
-541 DDVEAPS
+541 DDVETPT
-548 VADDVLSERSADA
+548 VADDVLSGRSADA

-568 AYGNVRSGGAP
+568 AYGNVRSGGA
-579 RGAAS
+579 AS
-584 VASGGSAAAAS
+584 VASGGAGRSAAAAS

-604 PAGQYFDSLDT
+604 PAGQYFDGLDT

-658 KAASEAKQGYL
+658 QAASEAKQGYL

-697 RRRFDALPEG
+697 RRWFDALPET

-727 AGMADMRGHYPEGLA
+727 AGMADMRGHYPAGLA
-742 ESVRAVRAYRAEHP
+742 ESVRVVRAYRAEHP

-767 AVYGYRRNNGWN
+767 AVYGYRRNNGWR

-814 RALPME
+814 RALPTE

-841 GLTPDKGADANAAA
+841 GLTPDTGADANAAA
-855 LQVAPEADVAPGL
+855 LQGLPESAAVASGNAPTHRQNLQVRARAEGAAPGL

-878 GGKGA
+878 GGKRA
-883 PIAGKR
+883 PVAGKR
-889 PDTVLPVLNPQVTES
+889 PDTVLPVLNPQVAES

-969 LKDFADMAGSSHS
+969 LEEFADMAGSSHS
-982 DGLVFDGRRYLKGKE
+982 DGLVFDSRRYLKGKE

-1034 RDAAADGKSAG
+1034 RDAAASAGKSAG
-1045 KAQSARAKDAP
+1045 KAQSARAKDTP
-1056 VAAKNAADEKPSSD
+1056 VAGKAAVAKNAANEKPSSD
-1070 KAAESEAVVKTALDN
+1070 KVRNIEAGKSHFDGGKGKSAAAQGAADEMPSEKTGKAKPETLVKTALDN
-1085 PEEAQR
+1085 PQEARR

-1102 TVKERTAPRENK
+1102 TVKERTAPGENK

-1124 DKAGNKAVNPEIG
+1124 D
-1137 EVALTAKSVKDSLAH
+1137 
-1152 GISPEKASAFEAVP
+1152 
-1166 YVVEKGAVI
+1166 
-1175 VRTRHGRVSS
+1175 
-1185 YFISAPVE
+1185 
-1193 IEGKQDIV
+1193 
-1201 TVLVHHDVNKKR
+1201 
-1213 MYLHSVT
+1213 
-1220 TKENLLKTALAG
+1220 
-1232 YDGDSTAD
+1232 
-1240 AEASEPRG
+1240 
-1248 KLYSGDIASVLKKLL
+1248 
-1263 EYKTQGGK
+1263 
-1271 TEDTPSEGARFSL
+1271 
-1284 DESPDS
+1284 
-1290 AFARAVDD
+1290 
-1298 VVGGKVSRGFVK
+1298 
-1310 MGTTPDVL
+1310 
-1318 KMLGLPDVKIR
+1318 
-1329 ISAKTIE
+1329 
-1336 KVMGEY
+1336 
-1342 LGIAKGAHSHIH
+1342 
-1354 NLTPE
+1354 
-1359 AVKQLPGQINN
+1359 
-1370 PVAVFKSSTVR
+1370 
-1381 GGYVVLT
+1381 
-1388 ELTEADKQT
+1388 
-1397 GKDKPVVAALHLKTD
+1397 
-1412 KGGIEVIDVASSYG
+1412 
-1426 RSDSQLS
+1426 
-1433 RAFNQDLL
+1433 
-1441 YLDKTKAR
+1441 
-1449 NLNTERLQ
+1449 
-1457 LPWDFTSDFELYE
+1457 
-1470 RNIKTDSDLVQY
+1470 
-1482 LKAEKQGKFDKKQ
+1482 
-1495 ENAKQHAESIKKRL
+1495 
-1509 AESIGGLAE
+1509 
-1518 QVDVAAVSETAPDKA
+1518 
-1533 QMLLS
+1533 
-1538 ERVEGWFDG
+1538 
-1547 RTGKITLV
+1547 
-1555 AENLTPERAVWVAW
+1555 
-1569 HELGHRGFAAEGFAK
+1569 
-1584 YREELERADGNSLIR
+1584 
-1599 RIADAVQEEREGTG
+1599 
-1613 DAAASVRSAAVE
+1613 
-1625 EAVVELYAAQR
+1625 
-1636 TGDWSGIENRYGVKV
+1636 
-1651 GNGLKR
+1651 
-1657 GIAGVL
+1657 
-1663 ARIGAVLRRVL
+1663 
-1674 QRLTGKADG
+1674 
-1683 AMSDADVFAM
+1683 
-1693 LVDLHGNKAAKSKA
+1693 
-1707 VVKTALDD
+1707 
-1715 AKEAE
+1715 
-1720 RKARV
+1720 
-1725 LQGEPVYTV
+1725 
-1734 KERQAPQGFKA
+1734 
-1745 LREWAAALF
+1745 
-1754 EKAGGK
+1754 KAGGK

-1777 DSIAHGMNPFK
+1777 DSIAHSMNPFK

-1819 ISAPVEIGGKD
+1819 ISAPVEIEGKD

-1875 NSGYIASVLKKLLEY
+1875 NSGYIASVLKKLLKY
-1890 KTETGKGVSVGKK
+1890 KTQGGKT
-1903 QQKRQAESEAG
+1903 E
-1914 SVPSE
+1914 
-1919 AQPKSGKDYFGL
+1919 
-1931 SLYESGQDYKGISE
+1931 
-1945 AHYRKFV
+1945 
-1952 AELSKLDGWRVNNR
+1952 
-1966 KYGRLEFRVDGEE
+1966 
-1979 VVFLRRLESLYS
+1979 
-1991 EHAVIG
+1991 
-1997 FSVYNSRLV
+1997 
-2006 EKKFD
+2006 
-2011 EIEFVFN
+2011 
-2018 PSEPPKETAERLN
+2018 
-2031 RFIRSIYPVSEASVQ
+2031 
-2046 VESNPE
+2046 
-2052 SEADTHRTPESVR
+2052 DT
-2065 AFSVT
+2065 
-2070 LPKLQQKRAVEH
+2070 
-2082 LTADA
+2082 
-2087 LLDGG
+2087 
-2092 AKYPQL
+2092 
-2098 NGRTT
+2098 
-2103 KAGQVEK
+2103 
-2110 TLSAGFVPYEEIREQ
+2110 
-2125 TARMGK
+2125 
-2131 ERDKMFFKL
+2131 
-2140 HREAYGEDSSFDYDN
+2140 
-2155 SDDAELKA
+2155 
-2163 QTDEALREK
+2163 
-2172 HPPKTVYLMKHKQS
+2172 
-2186 GDALPITKTQF
+2186 
-2197 DYAVYLENMPSEG
+2197 PSEG

-2283 KVPEW
+2283 KVPKW

-2421 AESIGGLAEQVD
+2421 AESIGRLAEQVD

-2440 APDKAQMLL
+2440 ASDKAQMLL

-2484 GHRGFAAEGF
+2484 GHRGFAADGF
-2494 AKYREELERA
+2494 AKYRAELERA

-2584 VLQRLTGKADG
+2584 VLQRLAGKADG

-2600 DVFAMLVDLH
+2600 DVFAMLADLH
-2610 GNVEGAREA
+2610 GNAEGARDA
-2619 VSDGVKPSRSAMK
+2619 SSDGVLFSIYS
-2632 DMDANIRRGRAAMNR
+2632 DDADKVARAADI
-2647 ALVEKADVRRAMYR
+2647 LTGSPVADIESGLIKR
-2661 NDIGWIDFVWGS
+2661 DE
-2673 TGRVL
+2673 
-2678 PNGKTK
+2678 NGKVIANAREFIRK
-2684 GAMGLAH
+2684 WLA
-2691 VIESRMR
+2691 ENRP
-2698 KDGMS
+2698 DGIF
-2703 RDEVVGMLIGRVVD
+2703 RHPEV
-2717 TIARGE
+2717 GE
-2723 VLRTVE
+2723 VMLTVR
-2729 GGKTKRLEVSLQ
+2729 GVKNSLSHFSADIHVDALPAVPYVLENSAVLEY
-2741 GNIVQL
+2741 
-2747 VKSKGSNTWVLTAFD
+2747 SKDKNGDN
-2762 GYQTVEQAR
+2762 VE
-2771 GATRSALRN
+2771 N
-2780 TDPILSRDGMGA
+2780 VIL
-2792 SDTPNVRAKDE
+2792 
-2803 SVNTADGTRFSR
+2803 
-2815 AEERSKSESLEK
+2815 
-2827 LRRAETIRISGREI
+2827 
-2841 EAGDDLRQYRR
+2841 
-2852 RAMEY
+2852 
-2857 GKSLRGSYVNKD
+2857 
-2869 TGREI
+2869 
-2874 SLGRAGITEVLH
+2874 
-2886 HDVSNP
+2886 
-2892 EHLQSIAAIPQIIEK
+2892 AAP
-2907 SIYIDTLP
+2907 
-2915 NEDKAKNPDIQEYE
+2915 A
-2929 YYVAGLNIG
+2929 NIG
-2938 GTDYTVK
+2938 GKRHYVVVRLRKDLKSGQKPQFYVVAAQLETDAQRETALAVETRSSHDGH
-2945 AAIAVATTGDKY
+2945 IAGGK
-2957 YDHKLTRIE
+2957 
-2966 KGDLLE
+2966 
-2972 MTSRLSGAE
+2972 
-2981 ISNQSPLSDIDDK
+2981 N
-2994 RLLQILQDKDAGKGG
+2994 RLLNILHSALISVNQIKSAAGNTGTVDAG

-3019 FSRAANIGASI
+3019 FSRAANIGAAI
-3030 SHITGKRSDL
+3030 GHITGKKSDL

-3059 GRRQIEDIYGGDLD
+3059 GRRQIEDIYGGSLD

-3093 TEADKVVKEWGRLK
+3093 TEADKVVREWGRLK
-3107 KENAKALADLM
+3107 KADAKALADLM

-3147 DIADGKIEKAKAVIA
+3147 DIADGKIVKARAVIA
-3162 SANARIARADAA
+3162 SADARIARADAA

-3193 EEAGR
+3193 EKAGR
-3198 EIMADEA
+3198 EILADEA

-3255 KDEVEAQKA
+3255 KDEVGAQKA

-3293 RVHFGQVR
+3293 RAHFGQVR
-3301 DAIAERLAR
+3301 DALAERLAR
-3310 AGQDAEIV
+3310 AGQDVEIV

-3340 DYLVVVKDADGNNV
+3340 DYLVVVKDADGNSV

-3414 LDPAQQAQLN
+3414 LDPAQQAELN
-3424 DTLMQ
+3424 DTLTQ

-3491 VDGRKYEEGFDQR
+3491 VDGRKYVEGFNQR

-3573 RELLRASKQIGLRVG
+3573 RELLRASKQIGLKVG

-3669 QAGADSEAAF
+3669 RAGADSEAAF

-3829 GLEGKKWAESLVVGS
+3829 GLAGKKWAESLVVGS

-3888 ATDGQVDKSGIMVK
+3888 ATDGQVDKSGITVK

-3911 GQAVGFRPSDLA
+3911 GQAAGFRSSDLA

-3963 ELRGVVAQWNRKHP
+3963 ALRGVVAQWNRKHP

-3986 MAGVRNRQRR
+3986 MSSVRNRQRR
-3996 VAGAKDGIYLP
+3996 VAGAKDGIYLSDKH
-4007 EGRSDARTDGG
+4007 SDARTDGG

>member
-23 RGLTQ
+23 YGLTQ
-28 KEAREAADD
+28 KDAREAADD

-46 SMRSARMAWNA
+46 SMRSARMAWND
-57 FTGDDEELGQLKAE
+57 FTGDKEEFSQLKAE

-86 RRELGEAWDKGEGVG
+86 RRELGEAWEKGEGVG

-144 LVTST
+144 LATST
-149 AGRAVGA
+149 VGRTVGA
-156 IGGAFAG
+156 IGGAFVG
-163 GLAGAGVGAIPG
+163 GLAGGGVGAVPG
-175 AVVGGHVGGLAG
+175 AFVGGHVGGLAG

-276 KAVVAAAK
+276 KAAVAAAK

-445 EQFFSSPADSNTPHT
+445 EQFFSSPADSNTPHAQ
-460 EELAREMEKQPD
+460 ELAREMEKQPD

-500 IAAKYRA
+500 MAAKYRA

-518 NGAIS
+518 DGAIS

-530 DSGAAVPSAVS
+530 DSGAAVPS
-541 DDVEAPS
+541 DDVETPQ

-568 AYGNVRSGGAP
+568 AYGNVRSGGAS

-584 VASGGSAAAAS
+584 VASGGAGGSAAAPS

-615 RGRKALAKE
+615 QGRKALAKE

-658 KAASEAKQGYL
+658 QAASEAKQGYL

-767 AVYGYRRNNGWN
+767 AVYGYRRNNGWD

-809 GRGLP
+809 GRGL
-814 RALPME
+814 
-820 DKGLAQDV
+820 
-828 RQDVRQGLTQGGR
+828 
-841 GLTPDKGADANAAA
+841 TPDTGADSNAAA
-855 LQVAPEADVAPGL
+855 LQGLPESAAVAFGNAPTHRQNLQVRARAEGAAPGL
-868 SASEN
+868 PASEN

-878 GGKGA
+878 GGKRA
-883 PIAGKR
+883 PVAGKR
-889 PDTVLPVLNPQVTES
+889 PDTVLPVLNPQVAES
-904 AVKVSPK
+904 VVKVSPK
-911 KRMAD
+911 KSMAD

-969 LKDFADMAGSSHS
+969 LKDFADMVGSSNS

-1034 RDAAADGKSAG
+1034 RDAAADGKPAG
-1045 KAQSARAKDAP
+1045 KAQSARAKDTP
-1056 VAAKNAADEKPSSD
+1056 VAGKAAVAKNAANEKPSSD
-1070 KAAESEAVVKTALDN
+1070 KAAEPETLVKTALDN
-1085 PEEAQR
+1085 PEE
-1091 KARVLQGEPVY
+1091 V
-1102 TVKERTAPRENK
+1102 
-1114 ALREWAVALF
+1114 
-1124 DKAGNKAVNPEIG
+1124 
-1137 EVALTAKSVKDSLAH
+1137 
-1152 GISPEKASAFEAVP
+1152 
-1166 YVVEKGAVI
+1166 
-1175 VRTRHGRVSS
+1175 
-1185 YFISAPVE
+1185 
-1193 IEGKQDIV
+1193 
-1201 TVLVHHDVNKKR
+1201 
-1213 MYLHSVT
+1213 
-1220 TKENLLKTALAG
+1220 
-1232 YDGDSTAD
+1232 
-1240 AEASEPRG
+1240 
-1248 KLYSGDIASVLKKLL
+1248 
-1263 EYKTQGGK
+1263 
-1271 TEDTPSEGARFSL
+1271 
-1284 DESPDS
+1284 
-1290 AFARAVDD
+1290 
-1298 VVGGKVSRGFVK
+1298 
-1310 MGTTPDVL
+1310 
-1318 KMLGLPDVKIR
+1318 
-1329 ISAKTIE
+1329 
-1336 KVMGEY
+1336 
-1342 LGIAKGAHSHIH
+1342 
-1354 NLTPE
+1354 
-1359 AVKQLPGQINN
+1359 
-1370 PVAVFKSSTVR
+1370 
-1381 GGYVVLT
+1381 
-1388 ELTEADKQT
+1388 
-1397 GKDKPVVAALHLKTD
+1397 
-1412 KGGIEVIDVASSYG
+1412 
-1426 RSDSQLS
+1426 
-1433 RAFNQDLL
+1433 
-1441 YLDKTKAR
+1441 
-1449 NLNTERLQ
+1449 
-1457 LPWDFTSDFELYE
+1457 
-1470 RNIKTDSDLVQY
+1470 
-1482 LKAEKQGKFDKKQ
+1482 
-1495 ENAKQHAESIKKRL
+1495 
-1509 AESIGGLAE
+1509 
-1518 QVDVAAVSETAPDKA
+1518 
-1533 QMLLS
+1533 
-1538 ERVEGWFDG
+1538 
-1547 RTGKITLV
+1547 
-1555 AENLTPERAVWVAW
+1555 
-1569 HELGHRGFAAEGFAK
+1569 
-1584 YREELERADGNSLIR
+1584 
-1599 RIADAVQEEREGTG
+1599 
-1613 DAAASVRSAAVE
+1613 
-1625 EAVVELYAAQR
+1625 
-1636 TGDWSGIENRYGVKV
+1636 
-1651 GNGLKR
+1651 
-1657 GIAGVL
+1657 
-1663 ARIGAVLRRVL
+1663 
-1674 QRLTGKADG
+1674 
-1683 AMSDADVFAM
+1683 
-1693 LVDLHGNKAAKSKA
+1693 
-1707 VVKTALDD
+1707 
-1715 AKEAE
+1715 E

-1814 TRYVY
+1814 ARYVY
-1819 ISAPVEIGGKD
+1819 ISAPVEIEGKD

-1856 ILNASDTETAE
+1856 ILNASDTETAK

-1890 KTETGKGVSVGKK
+1890 KTQGGK
-1903 QQKRQAESEAG
+1903 
-1914 SVPSE
+1914 
-1919 AQPKSGKDYFGL
+1919 
-1931 SLYESGQDYKGISE
+1931 
-1945 AHYRKFV
+1945 
-1952 AELSKLDGWRVNNR
+1952 
-1966 KYGRLEFRVDGEE
+1966 
-1979 VVFLRRLESLYS
+1979 
-1991 EHAVIG
+1991 
-1997 FSVYNSRLV
+1997 
-2006 EKKFD
+2006 
-2011 EIEFVFN
+2011 
-2018 PSEPPKETAERLN
+2018 T
-2031 RFIRSIYPVSEASVQ
+2031 
-2046 VESNPE
+2046 
-2052 SEADTHRTPESVR
+2052 
-2065 AFSVT
+2065 
-2070 LPKLQQKRAVEH
+2070 
-2082 LTADA
+2082 
-2087 LLDGG
+2087 
-2092 AKYPQL
+2092 
-2098 NGRTT
+2098 
-2103 KAGQVEK
+2103 
-2110 TLSAGFVPYEEIREQ
+2110 
-2125 TARMGK
+2125 
-2131 ERDKMFFKL
+2131 
-2140 HREAYGEDSSFDYDN
+2140 
-2155 SDDAELKA
+2155 
-2163 QTDEALREK
+2163 
-2172 HPPKTVYLMKHKQS
+2172 
-2186 GDALPITKTQF
+2186 
-2197 DYAVYLENMPSEG
+2197 ENTPSEG

-2539 VVELYA
+2539 IVELYA

-2600 DVFAMLVDLH
+2600 DVFAMLADLH
-2610 GNVEGAREA
+2610 GNAEGARDA
-2619 VSDGVKPSRSAMK
+2619 SSDGVKPSRSAMK
-2632 DMDANIRRGRAAMNR
+2632 DTDANIRRGRAAMNR

-2703 RDEVVGMLIGRVVD
+2703 RDEVVGMLTNDIVEA
-2717 TIARGE
+2717 IARGKVYKHVVNGNSE
-2723 VLRTVE
+2723 RLQLRHNGYE
-2729 GGKTKRLEVSLQ
+2729 ANLIKNA
-2741 GNIVQL
+2741 GNNAWLITGYELYQNGADGV
-2747 VKSKGSNTWVLTAFD
+2747 GFD
-2762 GYQTVEQAR
+2762 TSAATHTTPTPAR
-2771 GATRSALRN
+2771 
-2780 TDPILSRDGMGA
+2780 RDVGA

-2803 SVNTADGTRFSR
+2803 SVNTADGVLFSIYSNDADKVARAAEPVRFADSFDSVRKQLGEVAGRLLTNRITGMTATISR
-2815 AEERSKSESLEK
+2815 KTINKMLSGKAHNKSASLRVHLMAAVNADRLFENAIEGWVEADKGGSADVVGVHKMFAPLKVDNEILLVK
-2827 LRRAETIRISGREI
+2827 LTVKELREAQGNRVYSVEAI
-2841 EAGDDLRQYRR
+2841 DVSEHGNSHIPEMTEAGII
-2852 RAMEY
+2852 
-2857 GKSLRGSYVNKD
+2857 SD
-2869 TGREI
+2869 TASHR
-2874 SLGRAGITEVLH
+2874 L
-2886 HDVSNP
+2886 N
-2892 EHLQSIAAIPQIIEK
+2892 
-2907 SIYIDTLP
+2907 
-2915 NEDKAKNPDIQEYE
+2915 
-2929 YYVAGLNIG
+2929 VAGLDSLIR
-2938 GTDYTVK
+2938 
-2945 AAIAVATTGDKY
+2945 
-2957 YDHKLTRIE
+2957 RI
-2966 KGDLLE
+2966 
-2972 MTSRLSGAE
+2972 
-2981 ISNQSPLSDIDDK
+2981 
-2994 RLLQILQDKDAGKGG
+2994 KDFNRKNASGG

-3019 FSRAANIGASI
+3019 FSRAANIGAAI
-3030 SHITGKRSDL
+3030 NHITGKRSDL

-3059 GRRQIEDIYGGDLD
+3059 GRRQIEDIYGGSLD

-3093 TEADKVVKEWGRLK
+3093 TEADKVVREWGRLK
-3107 KENAKALADLM
+3107 KEDAKALADLM

-3193 EEAGR
+3193 EKAGR
-3198 EIMADEA
+3198 EILADEA

-3279 DAAQRV
+3279 DAAQKV

-3293 RVHFGQVR
+3293 RAHFGQVR
-3301 DAIAERLAR
+3301 DALAERLAR
-3310 AGQDAEIV
+3310 SGQDAEIV

-3424 DTLMQ
+3424 DTLTQ

-3491 VDGRKYEEGFDQR
+3491 VDGRKYEEGFNQR

-3669 QAGADSEAAF
+3669 RAGADSEAAF

-3750 MASGILGLPFVSTLL
+3750 MASGILGLPFVSALL
-3765 AVASMLGSDDDDP
+3765 ALASMLGSDDDDP

-3888 ATDGQVDKSGIMVK
+3888 ATDGQVDKSGITVK

-3931 VYRRDRALSAARA
+3931 VYRRDRALSAARE
-3944 KILSAM
+3944 KILLAM

>member
-23 RGLTQ
+23 RGFTQ
-28 KEAREAADD
+28 KDAWAAADD
-37 TALTRGFNN
+37 TALTRGFKN
-46 SMRSARMAWNA
+46 SMRSARMAWNDL
-57 FTGDDEELGQLKAE
+57 TGDKEELGQLKAE

-86 RRELGEAWDKGEGVG
+86 RRELGEAWEKGEGVG

-106 VWGELKKDWREKGL
+106 VWEELKKDWREKGL

-144 LVTST
+144 LATTTVGGILGTL
-149 AGRAVGA
+149 AGGNTAVGA
-156 IGGAFAG
+156 Y
-163 GLAGAGVGAIPG
+163 AGAT
-175 AVVGGHVGGLAG
+175 
-187 YALGN
+187 LGN

-267 EKMGVAAAD
+267 KKMGVAAAD
-276 KAVVAAAK
+276 KAAVAAAK
-284 GTPEFAALA
+284 GTPEFAAL

-299 GGLGGAARHTA
+299 GGLGGAARHA
-310 AYALE
+310 AAFALE

-359 YAAMTD
+359 YAAISD
-365 PLKLSAEQKADA
+365 PLRLSAEQKADA

-402 RAAVEAALDGGVEQG
+402 GAAVEAALDGGVEQG

-445 EQFFSSPADSNTPHT
+445 EQFFNSPADGNTPHA

-500 IAAKYRA
+500 MAAKYRA
-507 KPSEAMGINPD
+507 KPSEAMGIDPD
-518 NGAIS
+518 DGAIS

-530 DSGAAVPSAVS
+530 DSGAAVPSVPS
-541 DDVEAPS
+541 DDVETPT
-548 VADDVLSERSADA
+548 VADDVLSGRSADA

-568 AYGNVRSGGAP
+568 AYGNVRSGGA
-579 RGAAS
+579 AS
-584 VASGGSAAAAS
+584 VASGGAGRSAAAAS

-604 PAGQYFDSLDT
+604 PAGQYFDGLDT

-658 KAASEAKQGYL
+658 QAASEAKQGYL

-697 RRRFDALPEG
+697 RRRFDALPET

-727 AGMADMRGHYPEGLA
+727 AGMADMRGHYPAGLA
-742 ESVRAVRAYRAEHP
+742 ESVRVVRAYRAEHP

-767 AVYGYRRNNGWN
+767 AVYGYRRNNGWR

-814 RALPME
+814 RALPTE

-841 GLTPDKGADANAAA
+841 GLTPDTGADANAAA
-855 LQVAPEADVAPGL
+855 LQGLPESAAVASGNAPTHRQNLQVRAHAEGAAPGL

-878 GGKGA
+878 GGKRA
-883 PIAGKR
+883 PVAGKR
-889 PDTVLPVLNPQVTES
+889 PDTVLPVLNPQVAES

-943 YRFEHTNRKHIDALA
+943 YRFEHTNRQHIDALA

-969 LKDFADMAGSSHS
+969 LEEFADMAGSSHS
-982 DGLVFDGRRYLKGKE
+982 DGLVFDSRRYLKGKE

-1034 RDAAADGKSAG
+1034 RDAAASAGKSAG
-1045 KAQSARAKDAP
+1045 KAQSARAKDTP
-1056 VAAKNAADEKPSSD
+1056 VAGKAAVAKNAANEKPSSD
-1070 KAAESEAVVKTALDN
+1070 KAAKPETLVKTALDN
-1085 PEEAQR
+1085 PQEARR

-1102 TVKERTAPRENK
+1102 TVKERTAPGENK

-1124 DKAGNKAVNPEIG
+1124 D
-1137 EVALTAKSVKDSLAH
+1137 
-1152 GISPEKASAFEAVP
+1152 
-1166 YVVEKGAVI
+1166 
-1175 VRTRHGRVSS
+1175 
-1185 YFISAPVE
+1185 
-1193 IEGKQDIV
+1193 
-1201 TVLVHHDVNKKR
+1201 
-1213 MYLHSVT
+1213 
-1220 TKENLLKTALAG
+1220 
-1232 YDGDSTAD
+1232 
-1240 AEASEPRG
+1240 
-1248 KLYSGDIASVLKKLL
+1248 
-1263 EYKTQGGK
+1263 
-1271 TEDTPSEGARFSL
+1271 
-1284 DESPDS
+1284 
-1290 AFARAVDD
+1290 
-1298 VVGGKVSRGFVK
+1298 
-1310 MGTTPDVL
+1310 
-1318 KMLGLPDVKIR
+1318 
-1329 ISAKTIE
+1329 
-1336 KVMGEY
+1336 
-1342 LGIAKGAHSHIH
+1342 
-1354 NLTPE
+1354 
-1359 AVKQLPGQINN
+1359 
-1370 PVAVFKSSTVR
+1370 
-1381 GGYVVLT
+1381 
-1388 ELTEADKQT
+1388 
-1397 GKDKPVVAALHLKTD
+1397 
-1412 KGGIEVIDVASSYG
+1412 
-1426 RSDSQLS
+1426 
-1433 RAFNQDLL
+1433 
-1441 YLDKTKAR
+1441 
-1449 NLNTERLQ
+1449 
-1457 LPWDFTSDFELYE
+1457 
-1470 RNIKTDSDLVQY
+1470 
-1482 LKAEKQGKFDKKQ
+1482 
-1495 ENAKQHAESIKKRL
+1495 
-1509 AESIGGLAE
+1509 
-1518 QVDVAAVSETAPDKA
+1518 
-1533 QMLLS
+1533 
-1538 ERVEGWFDG
+1538 
-1547 RTGKITLV
+1547 
-1555 AENLTPERAVWVAW
+1555 
-1569 HELGHRGFAAEGFAK
+1569 
-1584 YREELERADGNSLIR
+1584 
-1599 RIADAVQEEREGTG
+1599 
-1613 DAAASVRSAAVE
+1613 
-1625 EAVVELYAAQR
+1625 
-1636 TGDWSGIENRYGVKV
+1636 
-1651 GNGLKR
+1651 
-1657 GIAGVL
+1657 
-1663 ARIGAVLRRVL
+1663 
-1674 QRLTGKADG
+1674 
-1683 AMSDADVFAM
+1683 
-1693 LVDLHGNKAAKSKA
+1693 
-1707 VVKTALDD
+1707 
-1715 AKEAE
+1715 
-1720 RKARV
+1720 
-1725 LQGEPVYTV
+1725 
-1734 KERQAPQGFKA
+1734 
-1745 LREWAAALF
+1745 
-1754 EKAGGK
+1754 KAGGK

-1819 ISAPVEIGGKD
+1819 ISAPVEIEGKD

-1875 NSGYIASVLKKLLEY
+1875 NSGYIASVLKKLLKY
-1890 KTETGKGVSVGKK
+1890 KTQGGKT
-1903 QQKRQAESEAG
+1903 E
-1914 SVPSE
+1914 
-1919 AQPKSGKDYFGL
+1919 
-1931 SLYESGQDYKGISE
+1931 
-1945 AHYRKFV
+1945 
-1952 AELSKLDGWRVNNR
+1952 
-1966 KYGRLEFRVDGEE
+1966 
-1979 VVFLRRLESLYS
+1979 
-1991 EHAVIG
+1991 
-1997 FSVYNSRLV
+1997 
-2006 EKKFD
+2006 
-2011 EIEFVFN
+2011 
-2018 PSEPPKETAERLN
+2018 
-2031 RFIRSIYPVSEASVQ
+2031 
-2046 VESNPE
+2046 
-2052 SEADTHRTPESVR
+2052 DT
-2065 AFSVT
+2065 
-2070 LPKLQQKRAVEH
+2070 
-2082 LTADA
+2082 
-2087 LLDGG
+2087 
-2092 AKYPQL
+2092 
-2098 NGRTT
+2098 
-2103 KAGQVEK
+2103 
-2110 TLSAGFVPYEEIREQ
+2110 
-2125 TARMGK
+2125 
-2131 ERDKMFFKL
+2131 
-2140 HREAYGEDSSFDYDN
+2140 
-2155 SDDAELKA
+2155 
-2163 QTDEALREK
+2163 
-2172 HPPKTVYLMKHKQS
+2172 
-2186 GDALPITKTQF
+2186 
-2197 DYAVYLENMPSEG
+2197 PSEG

-2283 KVPEW
+2283 KVPKW

-2421 AESIGGLAEQVD
+2421 AESIGRLAEQVD

-2484 GHRGFAAEGF
+2484 GHRGFAADGF
-2494 AKYREELERA
+2494 AKYRAELERA

-2584 VLQRLTGKADG
+2584 VLQRLAGKADG

-2600 DVFAMLVDLH
+2600 DVFAMLADLH
-2610 GNVEGAREA
+2610 GNAEGARDA
-2619 VSDGVKPSRSAMK
+2619 SSDGVKPSRSAMK
-2632 DMDANIRRGRAAMNR
+2632 DTDANIRRGRAAMNR

-2661 NDIGWIDFVWGS
+2661 NDIGWIDFVWGG

-2698 KDGMS
+2698 KDGMG
-2703 RDEVVGMLIGRVVD
+2703 RDEVVGMLTNDIVEA
-2717 TIARGE
+2717 IARGKVYKHVVNGNSE
-2723 VLRTVE
+2723 RLQLRHNGYE
-2729 GGKTKRLEVSLQ
+2729 ANLIKNA
-2741 GNIVQL
+2741 GNNAWLITGYELYQNGADGV
-2747 VKSKGSNTWVLTAFD
+2747 GFD
-2762 GYQTVEQAR
+2762 TSAATHTTPTPAR
-2771 GATRSALRN
+2771 
-2780 TDPILSRDGMGA
+2780 RDVGA

-2803 SVNTADGTRFSR
+2803 SVNTADGTRNSR
-2815 AEERSKSESLEK
+2815 AAERSKSESLEK

-2981 ISNQSPLSDIDDK
+2981 ISNQSPLSGIDDK

-3019 FSRAANIGASI
+3019 FSRAANIGAAI
-3030 SHITGKRSDL
+3030 GHITGKKSDL

-3059 GRRQIEDIYGGDLD
+3059 GRRQIEDIYGGSLD

-3093 TEADKVVKEWGRLK
+3093 TEADKVVREWGRLK
-3107 KENAKALADLM
+3107 KADAKALADLM

-3147 DIADGKIEKAKAVIA
+3147 DIADGKIVKARAVIA
-3162 SANARIARADAA
+3162 SADARIARADAA

-3193 EEAGR
+3193 EKAGR
-3198 EIMADEA
+3198 EILADEA

-3255 KDEVEAQKA
+3255 KDEVGAQKA

-3293 RVHFGQVR
+3293 RAHFGQVR
-3301 DAIAERLAR
+3301 DALAERLAR
-3310 AGQDAEIV
+3310 SGQDAEIV

-3340 DYLVVVKDADGNNV
+3340 DYLVVVKDADGNSV

-3424 DTLMQ
+3424 DTLTQ

-3449 VPGFS
+3449 VPGFG

-3491 VDGRKYEEGFDQR
+3491 VDGRKYVEGFNQR

-3545 ASAIVNLSQTAMVAY
+3545 ALAIVNLSQTAMVAY

-3573 RELLRASKQIGLRVG
+3573 RELLRASKQIGLKVG

-3648 FHHAEKFNRQVTFVA
+3648 FHHTEKFNRQVTFVA

-3669 QAGADSEAAF
+3669 RAGADSDTAF

-3799 VMAKGFSR
+3799 VLAKGFSR

-3813 SGRLGLNQLIF
+3813 SGRLGLNQLVF

-3829 GLEGKKWAESLVVGS
+3829 GLAGKKWAESLVVGS

-3888 ATDGQVDKSGIMVK
+3888 ATDGQVDKSGITVK

-3911 GQAVGFRPSDLA
+3911 GQAAGFRSSDLA

-3950 AKAVVEQDAAALR
+3950 AKAVMEQDAAALR
-3963 ELRGVVAQWNRKHP
+3963 ALRGVVAQWNRKHP

-3986 MAGVRNRQRR
+3986 MSSVRNRQRR
-3996 VAGAKDGIYLP
+3996 VAGAKDGIYLSDKH
-4007 EGRSDARTDGG
+4007 SDARTDGG

>member
-23 RGLTQ
+23 RGFTQ
-28 KEAREAADD
+28 KDAWAAADD
-37 TALTRGFNN
+37 TALTRGFKN
-46 SMRSARMAWNA
+46 SMRSARMAWNDL
-57 FTGDDEELGQLKAE
+57 TGDKEELGQLKAE

-86 RRELGEAWDKGEGVG
+86 RRELGEAWEKGEGVG

-106 VWGELKKDWREKGL
+106 VWEELKKDWREKGL

-144 LVTST
+144 LATTTVGGILGTL
-149 AGRAVGA
+149 AGGNTAVGA
-156 IGGAFAG
+156 Y
-163 GLAGAGVGAIPG
+163 AGAT
-175 AVVGGHVGGLAG
+175 
-187 YALGN
+187 LGN

-267 EKMGVAAAD
+267 KKMGVAAAD
-276 KAVVAAAK
+276 KAAVAAAK

-299 GGLGGAARHTA
+299 GGLGGAARHA
-310 AYALE
+310 AAFALE

-359 YAAMTD
+359 YAAISD
-365 PLKLSAEQKADA
+365 PLRLSAEQKADA

-402 RAAVEAALDGGVEQG
+402 GAAVEAALDGGVEQG

-445 EQFFSSPADSNTPHT
+445 EQFFNSPADGNTPHA

-500 IAAKYRA
+500 MAAKYRA
-507 KPSEAMGINPD
+507 KPSEAMGIDPD
-518 NGAIS
+518 DGAIS

-530 DSGAAVPSAVS
+530 DSGAAVPSVPS
-541 DDVEAPS
+541 DDVETPT
-548 VADDVLSERSADA
+548 VADDVLSGRSADA

-568 AYGNVRSGGAP
+568 AYGNVRSGGA
-579 RGAAS
+579 AS
-584 VASGGSAAAAS
+584 VASGGAGRSAAAAS

-604 PAGQYFDSLDT
+604 PAGQYFDGLDT

-658 KAASEAKQGYL
+658 QAASEAKQGYL

-697 RRRFDALPEG
+697 RRRFDALPET

-727 AGMADMRGHYPEGLA
+727 AGMADMRGHYPAGLA
-742 ESVRAVRAYRAEHP
+742 ESVRVVRAYRAEHP

-767 AVYGYRRNNGWN
+767 AVYGYRRNNGWR

-814 RALPME
+814 RALPTE

-841 GLTPDKGADANAAA
+841 GLTPDTGADANAAA
-855 LQVAPEADVAPGL
+855 LQGLPESAAVASGNAPTHRQNLQVRAHAEGAAPGL

-878 GGKGA
+878 GGKRA
-883 PIAGKR
+883 PVAGKR
-889 PDTVLPVLNPQVTES
+889 PDTVLPVLNPQVAES

-943 YRFEHTNRKHIDALA
+943 YRFEHTNRQHIDALA

-969 LKDFADMAGSSHS
+969 LEEFADMAGSSHS
-982 DGLVFDGRRYLKGKE
+982 DGLVFDSRRYLKGKE

-1034 RDAAADGKSAG
+1034 RDAAASAGKSAG
-1045 KAQSARAKDAP
+1045 KAQSARAKDTP
-1056 VAAKNAADEKPSSD
+1056 VAGKVAVAKNAANEKPSSD
-1070 KAAESEAVVKTALDN
+1070 KAAKPETLVKTALDN
-1085 PEEAQR
+1085 PQEARR
-1091 KARVLQGEPVY
+1091 KARVLQ
-1102 TVKERTAPRENK
+1102 A
-1114 ALREWAVALF
+1114 
-1124 DKAGNKAVNPEIG
+1124 
-1137 EVALTAKSVKDSLAH
+1137 
-1152 GISPEKASAFEAVP
+1152 
-1166 YVVEKGAVI
+1166 
-1175 VRTRHGRVSS
+1175 
-1185 YFISAPVE
+1185 
-1193 IEGKQDIV
+1193 
-1201 TVLVHHDVNKKR
+1201 
-1213 MYLHSVT
+1213 
-1220 TKENLLKTALAG
+1220 
-1232 YDGDSTAD
+1232 
-1240 AEASEPRG
+1240 
-1248 KLYSGDIASVLKKLL
+1248 
-1263 EYKTQGGK
+1263 
-1271 TEDTPSEGARFSL
+1271 
-1284 DESPDS
+1284 
-1290 AFARAVDD
+1290 
-1298 VVGGKVSRGFVK
+1298 
-1310 MGTTPDVL
+1310 
-1318 KMLGLPDVKIR
+1318 
-1329 ISAKTIE
+1329 
-1336 KVMGEY
+1336 
-1342 LGIAKGAHSHIH
+1342 
-1354 NLTPE
+1354 
-1359 AVKQLPGQINN
+1359 
-1370 PVAVFKSSTVR
+1370 
-1381 GGYVVLT
+1381 
-1388 ELTEADKQT
+1388 
-1397 GKDKPVVAALHLKTD
+1397 
-1412 KGGIEVIDVASSYG
+1412 
-1426 RSDSQLS
+1426 
-1433 RAFNQDLL
+1433 
-1441 YLDKTKAR
+1441 
-1449 NLNTERLQ
+1449 
-1457 LPWDFTSDFELYE
+1457 
-1470 RNIKTDSDLVQY
+1470 
-1482 LKAEKQGKFDKKQ
+1482 
-1495 ENAKQHAESIKKRL
+1495 
-1509 AESIGGLAE
+1509 
-1518 QVDVAAVSETAPDKA
+1518 
-1533 QMLLS
+1533 
-1538 ERVEGWFDG
+1538 
-1547 RTGKITLV
+1547 
-1555 AENLTPERAVWVAW
+1555 
-1569 HELGHRGFAAEGFAK
+1569 
-1584 YREELERADGNSLIR
+1584 
-1599 RIADAVQEEREGTG
+1599 
-1613 DAAASVRSAAVE
+1613 
-1625 EAVVELYAAQR
+1625 
-1636 TGDWSGIENRYGVKV
+1636 
-1651 GNGLKR
+1651 
-1657 GIAGVL
+1657 
-1663 ARIGAVLRRVL
+1663 
-1674 QRLTGKADG
+1674 
-1683 AMSDADVFAM
+1683 
-1693 LVDLHGNKAAKSKA
+1693 
-1707 VVKTALDD
+1707 
-1715 AKEAE
+1715 
-1720 RKARV
+1720 
-1725 LQGEPVYTV
+1725 EPVYTV

-1819 ISAPVEIGGKD
+1819 ISAPVEIEGKD

-1875 NSGYIASVLKKLLEY
+1875 NSGYIASVLKKLLKY
-1890 KTETGKGVSVGKK
+1890 KTQGGK
-1903 QQKRQAESEAG
+1903 
-1914 SVPSE
+1914 
-1919 AQPKSGKDYFGL
+1919 
-1931 SLYESGQDYKGISE
+1931 
-1945 AHYRKFV
+1945 
-1952 AELSKLDGWRVNNR
+1952 
-1966 KYGRLEFRVDGEE
+1966 
-1979 VVFLRRLESLYS
+1979 
-1991 EHAVIG
+1991 
-1997 FSVYNSRLV
+1997 
-2006 EKKFD
+2006 
-2011 EIEFVFN
+2011 
-2018 PSEPPKETAERLN
+2018 T
-2031 RFIRSIYPVSEASVQ
+2031 
-2046 VESNPE
+2046 
-2052 SEADTHRTPESVR
+2052 
-2065 AFSVT
+2065 
-2070 LPKLQQKRAVEH
+2070 
-2082 LTADA
+2082 
-2087 LLDGG
+2087 
-2092 AKYPQL
+2092 
-2098 NGRTT
+2098 
-2103 KAGQVEK
+2103 
-2110 TLSAGFVPYEEIREQ
+2110 
-2125 TARMGK
+2125 
-2131 ERDKMFFKL
+2131 
-2140 HREAYGEDSSFDYDN
+2140 
-2155 SDDAELKA
+2155 
-2163 QTDEALREK
+2163 
-2172 HPPKTVYLMKHKQS
+2172 
-2186 GDALPITKTQF
+2186 
-2197 DYAVYLENMPSEG
+2197 ENTPSEG
-2210 LRFSRSEQTKSA
+2210 LRFSIRFSLDESPDSA
-2222 FENRIDALFG
+2222 FARAVDDVTGGKVPAGFISLGTTPDVWKLVGLPDGKVRISGGVIDKAMNGKHAVTAEALKDLPRHLNSPIAVFKSSASSSNPDG
-2232 GAKANLKGVRVLD
+2232 YVVLTELVEREKGKDKPIIAALNLGRAKNGLELLDISSVYGRNNGQLTRAFNQDLLYLD
-2245 KSDLLDMLGY
+2245 KAKGRHFLTTRPLQLHWDITSDADLVGRNIKTDSDL
-2255 GGMPV
+2255 
-2260 ELNESKV
+2260 
-2267 VLNRKNHPE
+2267 
-2276 MTAQQWK
+2276 AQYSSAK
-2283 KVPEW
+2283 KQVS
-2288 LDNPVAVLKSKT
+2288 V
-2300 HDKRLVFVPDE
+2300 DKAQRM
-2311 LIDGAPVYL
+2311 
-2320 VVEPNS
+2320 
-2326 RGLDIHVLVNGY
+2326 
-2338 AKDGNPQQTFRD
+2338 
-2350 IWRDLANG
+2350 
-2358 NTEFVDSKK
+2358 
-2367 ARELLGR
+2367 AR
-2374 SGLQLPRLPSL
+2374 
-2385 NTSRKKILTEK
+2385 
-2396 NLQGYRKSEKTDT
+2396 
-2409 GQQHAESIKKRL
+2409 QHAESIKKRL
-2421 AESIGGLAEQVD
+2421 AESIGRLAEQVD

-2484 GHRGFAAEGF
+2484 GHRGFAADGF
-2494 AKYREELERA
+2494 AKYRAELERA

-2584 VLQRLTGKADG
+2584 VLQRLAGKADG

-2600 DVFAMLVDLH
+2600 DVFAMLADLH
-2610 GNVEGAREA
+2610 GNAEGARDA
-2619 VSDGVKPSRSAMK
+2619 SSDG
-2632 DMDANIRRGRAAMNR
+2632 NHRAVMFA
-2647 ALVEKADVRRAMYR
+2647 
-2661 NDIGWIDFVWGS
+2661 
-2673 TGRVL
+2673 
-2678 PNGKTK
+2678 
-2684 GAMGLAH
+2684 
-2691 VIESRMR
+2691 
-2698 KDGMS
+2698 
-2703 RDEVVGMLIGRVVD
+2703 
-2717 TIARGE
+2717 
-2723 VLRTVE
+2723 
-2729 GGKTKRLEVSLQ
+2729 
-2741 GNIVQL
+2741 
-2747 VKSKGSNTWVLTAFD
+2747 
-2762 GYQTVEQAR
+2762 
-2771 GATRSALRN
+2771 
-2780 TDPILSRDGMGA
+2780 
-2792 SDTPNVRAKDE
+2792 
-2803 SVNTADGTRFSR
+2803 R
-2815 AEERSKSESLEK
+2815 AEDGAAERSKSESLEK

-2972 MTSRLSGAE
+2972 MTSRLSSAE

-3019 FSRAANIGASI
+3019 FSRAANIGAAI
-3030 SHITGKRSDL
+3030 GHITGKKSDL

-3093 TEADKVVKEWGRLK
+3093 TEADKVVREWGRLK
-3107 KENAKALADLM
+3107 KADAKALADLM

-3147 DIADGKIEKAKAVIA
+3147 DIADGKIVKARAVIA
-3162 SANARIARADAA
+3162 SADARIARADAA

-3193 EEAGR
+3193 EKAGR
-3198 EIMADEA
+3198 EILADEA

-3255 KDEVEAQKA
+3255 KDEVGAQKA

-3293 RVHFGQVR
+3293 RAHFGQVR
-3301 DAIAERLAR
+3301 DALAERLAR
-3310 AGQDAEIV
+3310 AGQDAETV

-3340 DYLVVVKDADGNNV
+3340 DYLVVVKDADGNSV

-3414 LDPAQQAQLN
+3414 LDPAQQAELN
-3424 DTLMQ
+3424 DTLTQ

-3491 VDGRKYEEGFDQR
+3491 VDGRKYEEGFNQR

-3573 RELLRASKQIGLRVG
+3573 RELLRASKQIGLKVG

-3669 QAGADSEAAF
+3669 RAGADSEAAF

-3829 GLEGKKWAESLVVGS
+3829 GLAGKKWAESLVVGS

-3888 ATDGQVDKSGIMVK
+3888 ATDGQVDKSGITVK

-3911 GQAVGFRPSDLA
+3911 GQAAGFRSSDLA

-3963 ELRGVVAQWNRKHP
+3963 ALRGVVAQWNRKHP

-3986 MAGVRNRQRR
+3986 MSSVRNRQRR
-3996 VAGAKDGIYLP
+3996 VAGAKDGIYLSDKH
-4007 EGRSDARTDGG
+4007 SDARTDGG

>member
-23 RGLTQ
+23 RGFTQ
-28 KEAREAADD
+28 KDAWAAADD
-37 TALTRGFNN
+37 TALTRGFKN
-46 SMRSARMAWNA
+46 SMRSARMAWNDL
-57 FTGDDEELGQLKAE
+57 TGDKEELGQLKAE

-86 RRELGEAWDKGEGVG
+86 RRELGEAWEKGEGVG

-106 VWGELKKDWREKGL
+106 VWEELKKDWREKGL

-144 LVTST
+144 LATST
-149 AGRAVGA
+149 VGGILGTLAGGNTAVGA
-156 IGGAFAG
+156 Y
-163 GLAGAGVGAIPG
+163 AGAT
-175 AVVGGHVGGLAG
+175 
-187 YALGN
+187 LGN

-267 EKMGVAAAD
+267 KKMGVAAAD
-276 KAVVAAAK
+276 KAAVAAAK

-299 GGLGGAARHTA
+299 GGLGGAARHA
-310 AYALE
+310 AAFALE

-359 YAAMTD
+359 YAAITD
-365 PLKLSAEQKADA
+365 PLRLSAEQKADA

-445 EQFFSSPADSNTPHT
+445 EQFFNSPADGNTPHA

-500 IAAKYRA
+500 MADKYRA
-507 KPSEAMGINPD
+507 KPSEAMGIDPD
-518 NGAIS
+518 DGAIS

-530 DSGAAVPSAVS
+530 DSGAAVPSVPS
-541 DDVEAPS
+541 DDVETPT
-548 VADDVLSERSADA
+548 VADDVLSGRSADA

-568 AYGNVRSGGAP
+568 AYGNVRSGGA
-579 RGAAS
+579 AS
-584 VASGGSAAAAS
+584 VASGGAGRSAAAAS

-604 PAGQYFDSLDT
+604 PAGQYFDGLDT

-658 KAASEAKQGYL
+658 QAASEAKQGYL

-697 RRRFDALPEG
+697 RRRFDALPET

-727 AGMADMRGHYPEGLA
+727 AGMADMRGHYPAGLA
-742 ESVRAVRAYRAEHP
+742 ESVRVVRAYRAEHP

-767 AVYGYRRNNGWN
+767 AVYGYRRNNGWR

-814 RALPME
+814 RALPTE

-841 GLTPDKGADANAAA
+841 GLTPDTGADANAAA
-855 LQVAPEADVAPGL
+855 LQGLPEPAAVASGNAPTHRQNLQVRAHAEGAAPGL

-878 GGKGA
+878 GGKRA
-883 PIAGKR
+883 PVAGKR
-889 PDTVLPVLNPQVTES
+889 PDTVLPVLNPQVAES

-969 LKDFADMAGSSHS
+969 LEEFADMAGSSHS
-982 DGLVFDGRRYLKGKE
+982 DGLVFDSRRYLKGRE

-1034 RDAAADGKSAG
+1034 RDAAASAGKSAG
-1045 KAQSARAKDAP
+1045 KAQSARAKDTP
-1056 VAAKNAADEKPSSD
+1056 VAGKAAVAKNAANEKPSSD
-1070 KAAESEAVVKTALDN
+1070 KAAKPETLVKTALDN
-1085 PEEAQR
+1085 PQEARR

-1102 TVKERTAPRENK
+1102 TVGRLYEYTDFKSLK
-1114 ALREWAVALF
+1114 EWAVGIF
-1124 DKAGNKAVNPEIG
+1124 NKAGNKAVNDEIG
-1137 EVALTAKSVKDSLAH
+1137 TVDLTAKSVKDSMAH
-1152 GISPEKASAFEAVP
+1152 GMNPAKAAAFEAVP
-1166 YVVEKGAVI
+1166 YVVEKGVVVASAK
-1175 VRTRHGRVSS
+1175 HGEMTS
-1185 YFISAPVE
+1185 YFISAPVR
-1193 IEGKQDIV
+1193 IAGNDDVV

-1220 TKENLLKTALAG
+1220 TKENLLNTQ
-1232 YDGDSTAD
+1232 DSTAD
-1240 AEASEPRG
+1240 TQVSQPRG
-1248 KLYSGDIASVLKKLL
+1248 KLYSGD
-1263 EYKTQGGK
+1263 
-1271 TEDTPSEGARFSL
+1271 
-1284 DESPDS
+1284 
-1290 AFARAVDD
+1290 
-1298 VVGGKVSRGFVK
+1298 
-1310 MGTTPDVL
+1310 
-1318 KMLGLPDVKIR
+1318 
-1329 ISAKTIE
+1329 
-1336 KVMGEY
+1336 
-1342 LGIAKGAHSHIH
+1342 
-1354 NLTPE
+1354 
-1359 AVKQLPGQINN
+1359 
-1370 PVAVFKSSTVR
+1370 
-1381 GGYVVLT
+1381 
-1388 ELTEADKQT
+1388 
-1397 GKDKPVVAALHLKTD
+1397 
-1412 KGGIEVIDVASSYG
+1412 
-1426 RSDSQLS
+1426 
-1433 RAFNQDLL
+1433 
-1441 YLDKTKAR
+1441 
-1449 NLNTERLQ
+1449 
-1457 LPWDFTSDFELYE
+1457 
-1470 RNIKTDSDLVQY
+1470 
-1482 LKAEKQGKFDKKQ
+1482 
-1495 ENAKQHAESIKKRL
+1495 
-1509 AESIGGLAE
+1509 
-1518 QVDVAAVSETAPDKA
+1518 
-1533 QMLLS
+1533 
-1538 ERVEGWFDG
+1538 
-1547 RTGKITLV
+1547 
-1555 AENLTPERAVWVAW
+1555 
-1569 HELGHRGFAAEGFAK
+1569 
-1584 YREELERADGNSLIR
+1584 
-1599 RIADAVQEEREGTG
+1599 
-1613 DAAASVRSAAVE
+1613 
-1625 EAVVELYAAQR
+1625 
-1636 TGDWSGIENRYGVKV
+1636 
-1651 GNGLKR
+1651 
-1657 GIAGVL
+1657 
-1663 ARIGAVLRRVL
+1663 
-1674 QRLTGKADG
+1674 
-1683 AMSDADVFAM
+1683 
-1693 LVDLHGNKAAKSKA
+1693 
-1707 VVKTALDD
+1707 
-1715 AKEAE
+1715 
-1720 RKARV
+1720 
-1725 LQGEPVYTV
+1725 
-1734 KERQAPQGFKA
+1734 
-1745 LREWAAALF
+1745 
-1754 EKAGGK
+1754 
-1760 AVNPEA
+1760 
-1766 GEILL
+1766 
-1771 NERSVR
+1771 
-1777 DSIAHGMNPFK
+1777 
-1788 AEAFAA
+1788 
-1794 IPDVISQGVVIH
+1794 
-1806 EGVNPENG
+1806 
-1814 TRYVY
+1814 
-1819 ISAPVEIGGKD
+1819 
-1830 DVVTL
+1830 
-1835 LARNTGNGSQM
+1835 
-1846 YLHSVATKES
+1846 
-1856 ILNASDTETAE
+1856 
-1867 ISRETGKV
+1867 
-1875 NSGYIASVLKKLLEY
+1875 IASVLKKLLEY

-1914 SVPSE
+1914 SV
-1919 AQPKSGKDYFGL
+1919 
-1931 SLYESGQDYKGISE
+1931 
-1945 AHYRKFV
+1945 
-1952 AELSKLDGWRVNNR
+1952 
-1966 KYGRLEFRVDGEE
+1966 
-1979 VVFLRRLESLYS
+1979 
-1991 EHAVIG
+1991 
-1997 FSVYNSRLV
+1997 
-2006 EKKFD
+2006 
-2011 EIEFVFN
+2011 
-2018 PSEPPKETAERLN
+2018 
-2031 RFIRSIYPVSEASVQ
+2031 
-2046 VESNPE
+2046 
-2052 SEADTHRTPESVR
+2052 
-2065 AFSVT
+2065 
-2070 LPKLQQKRAVEH
+2070 
-2082 LTADA
+2082 
-2087 LLDGG
+2087 
-2092 AKYPQL
+2092 
-2098 NGRTT
+2098 
-2103 KAGQVEK
+2103 
-2110 TLSAGFVPYEEIREQ
+2110 
-2125 TARMGK
+2125 
-2131 ERDKMFFKL
+2131 
-2140 HREAYGEDSSFDYDN
+2140 
-2155 SDDAELKA
+2155 
-2163 QTDEALREK
+2163 
-2172 HPPKTVYLMKHKQS
+2172 
-2186 GDALPITKTQF
+2186 
-2197 DYAVYLENMPSEG
+2197 PSEG

-2421 AESIGGLAEQVD
+2421 AESIGRLAEQVD

-2484 GHRGFAAEGF
+2484 GHRGFAADGF
-2494 AKYREELERA
+2494 AKYRAELERA

-2584 VLQRLTGKADG
+2584 VLQRLAGKADG

-2600 DVFAMLVDLH
+2600 DVFAMLADLH
-2610 GNVEGAREA
+2610 GNAEGARDA
-2619 VSDGVKPSRSAMK
+2619 SSDG
-2632 DMDANIRRGRAAMNR
+2632 NHRAVMFA
-2647 ALVEKADVRRAMYR
+2647 
-2661 NDIGWIDFVWGS
+2661 
-2673 TGRVL
+2673 
-2678 PNGKTK
+2678 
-2684 GAMGLAH
+2684 
-2691 VIESRMR
+2691 
-2698 KDGMS
+2698 
-2703 RDEVVGMLIGRVVD
+2703 
-2717 TIARGE
+2717 
-2723 VLRTVE
+2723 
-2729 GGKTKRLEVSLQ
+2729 
-2741 GNIVQL
+2741 
-2747 VKSKGSNTWVLTAFD
+2747 
-2762 GYQTVEQAR
+2762 
-2771 GATRSALRN
+2771 
-2780 TDPILSRDGMGA
+2780 
-2792 SDTPNVRAKDE
+2792 
-2803 SVNTADGTRFSR
+2803 R
-2815 AEERSKSESLEK
+2815 AEDGAAERSKSESLEK

-2972 MTSRLSGAE
+2972 MTSRLSSAE
-2981 ISNQSPLSDIDDK
+2981 ISNQSPLSGIDDK

-3019 FSRAANIGASI
+3019 FSRAANIGAAI
-3030 SHITGKRSDL
+3030 GHITGKKSDL

-3093 TEADKVVKEWGRLK
+3093 TEADKVVREWGRLK
-3107 KENAKALADLM
+3107 KADAKALADLM

-3147 DIADGKIEKAKAVIA
+3147 DIADGKIVKARAVIA
-3162 SANARIARADAA
+3162 SADARIARADAA
-3174 YNKASEAAKKAQS
+3174 YDKASEAAKKAQS

-3193 EEAGR
+3193 EKAGR
-3198 EIMADEA
+3198 EILADEA

-3255 KDEVEAQKA
+3255 KDEVGAQKA

-3293 RVHFGQVR
+3293 RAHFGQVR

-3310 AGQDAEIV
+3310 AGQDVEIV

-3340 DYLVVVKDADGNNV
+3340 DYLVVVKDADGNSV

-3414 LDPAQQAQLN
+3414 LDPAQQAELN
-3424 DTLMQ
+3424 DTLTQ
-3429 LYLNSLPDTS
+3429 LYLNALPDTS

-3491 VDGRKYEEGFDQR
+3491 VDGRKYEEGFNQR

-3573 RELLRASKQIGLRVG
+3573 RELLRASKQIGLKVG

-3669 QAGADSEAAF
+3669 RAGADSEAAF

-3829 GLEGKKWAESLVVGS
+3829 GLAGKKWAESLVVGS

-3888 ATDGQVDKSGIMVK
+3888 ATDGQVDKSGITVK

-3911 GQAVGFRPSDLA
+3911 GQAAGFRSSDLA

-3963 ELRGVVAQWNRKHP
+3963 ALRGVVAQWNRKHP

-3986 MAGVRNRQRR
+3986 MSSVRNRQRR
-3996 VAGAKDGIYLP
+3996 VAGAKDGIYLSDKH
-4007 EGRSDARTDGG
+4007 SDARTDGG

>member
-23 RGLTQ
+23 RGFTQ
-28 KEAREAADD
+28 KDAWAAADD
-37 TALTRGFNN
+37 TALTRGFKN
-46 SMRSARMAWNA
+46 SMRSARMAWNDL
-57 FTGDDEELGQLKAE
+57 TGDKEELGQLKAE

-86 RRELGEAWDKGEGVG
+86 RRELGEAWEKGEGVG

-106 VWGELKKDWREKGL
+106 VWEELKKDWREKGL

-144 LVTST
+144 LATTTVGGILGTL
-149 AGRAVGA
+149 AGGNTAVGA
-156 IGGAFAG
+156 Y
-163 GLAGAGVGAIPG
+163 AGAT
-175 AVVGGHVGGLAG
+175 
-187 YALGN
+187 LGN

-267 EKMGVAAAD
+267 KKMGVAAAD
-276 KAVVAAAK
+276 KAAVAAAK
-284 GTPEFAALA
+284 GTPEFAAL

-299 GGLGGAARHTA
+299 GGLGGAARHA
-310 AYALE
+310 AAFALE

-359 YAAMTD
+359 YAAISD
-365 PLKLSAEQKADA
+365 PLRLSAEQKADA

-402 RAAVEAALDGGVEQG
+402 GAAVEAALDGGVEQG

-445 EQFFSSPADSNTPHT
+445 EQFFNSPADGNTPHA

-500 IAAKYRA
+500 MAAKYRA
-507 KPSEAMGINPD
+507 KPSEAMGIDPD
-518 NGAIS
+518 DGAIS

-530 DSGAAVPSAVS
+530 DSGAAVPSVPS
-541 DDVEAPS
+541 DDVETPT
-548 VADDVLSERSADA
+548 VADDVLSGRSADA

-568 AYGNVRSGGAP
+568 AYGNVRSGGA
-579 RGAAS
+579 AS
-584 VASGGSAAAAS
+584 VASGGAGRSAAAAS

-604 PAGQYFDSLDT
+604 PAGQYFDGLDT

-658 KAASEAKQGYL
+658 QAASEAKQGYL

-697 RRRFDALPEG
+697 RRRFDALPET

-727 AGMADMRGHYPEGLA
+727 AGMADMRGHYPAGLA
-742 ESVRAVRAYRAEHP
+742 ESVRVVRAYRAEHP

-767 AVYGYRRNNGWN
+767 AVYGYRRNNGWR

-814 RALPME
+814 RALPTE

-841 GLTPDKGADANAAA
+841 GLTPDTGADANAAA
-855 LQVAPEADVAPGL
+855 LQGLPESAAVASGNAPTHRQNLQVRAHAEGAAPGL

-878 GGKGA
+878 GGKRA
-883 PIAGKR
+883 PVAGKR
-889 PDTVLPVLNPQVTES
+889 PDTVLPVLNPQVAES

-943 YRFEHTNRKHIDALA
+943 YRFEHTNRQHIDALA

-969 LKDFADMAGSSHS
+969 LEEFADMAGSSHS
-982 DGLVFDGRRYLKGKE
+982 DGLVFDSRRYLKGKE

-1034 RDAAADGKSAG
+1034 RDAAASAGKSAG
-1045 KAQSARAKDAP
+1045 KAQSARAKDTP
-1056 VAAKNAADEKPSSD
+1056 VAGKAAVAKNAANEKPSSD
-1070 KAAESEAVVKTALDN
+1070 KAAKPETLVKTALDN
-1085 PEEAQR
+1085 PQEARR

-1102 TVKERTAPRENK
+1102 TVKERTAPGENK

-1124 DKAGNKAVNPEIG
+1124 D
-1137 EVALTAKSVKDSLAH
+1137 
-1152 GISPEKASAFEAVP
+1152 
-1166 YVVEKGAVI
+1166 
-1175 VRTRHGRVSS
+1175 
-1185 YFISAPVE
+1185 
-1193 IEGKQDIV
+1193 
-1201 TVLVHHDVNKKR
+1201 
-1213 MYLHSVT
+1213 
-1220 TKENLLKTALAG
+1220 
-1232 YDGDSTAD
+1232 
-1240 AEASEPRG
+1240 
-1248 KLYSGDIASVLKKLL
+1248 
-1263 EYKTQGGK
+1263 
-1271 TEDTPSEGARFSL
+1271 
-1284 DESPDS
+1284 
-1290 AFARAVDD
+1290 
-1298 VVGGKVSRGFVK
+1298 
-1310 MGTTPDVL
+1310 
-1318 KMLGLPDVKIR
+1318 
-1329 ISAKTIE
+1329 
-1336 KVMGEY
+1336 
-1342 LGIAKGAHSHIH
+1342 
-1354 NLTPE
+1354 
-1359 AVKQLPGQINN
+1359 
-1370 PVAVFKSSTVR
+1370 
-1381 GGYVVLT
+1381 
-1388 ELTEADKQT
+1388 
-1397 GKDKPVVAALHLKTD
+1397 
-1412 KGGIEVIDVASSYG
+1412 
-1426 RSDSQLS
+1426 
-1433 RAFNQDLL
+1433 
-1441 YLDKTKAR
+1441 
-1449 NLNTERLQ
+1449 
-1457 LPWDFTSDFELYE
+1457 
-1470 RNIKTDSDLVQY
+1470 
-1482 LKAEKQGKFDKKQ
+1482 
-1495 ENAKQHAESIKKRL
+1495 
-1509 AESIGGLAE
+1509 
-1518 QVDVAAVSETAPDKA
+1518 
-1533 QMLLS
+1533 
-1538 ERVEGWFDG
+1538 
-1547 RTGKITLV
+1547 
-1555 AENLTPERAVWVAW
+1555 
-1569 HELGHRGFAAEGFAK
+1569 
-1584 YREELERADGNSLIR
+1584 
-1599 RIADAVQEEREGTG
+1599 
-1613 DAAASVRSAAVE
+1613 
-1625 EAVVELYAAQR
+1625 
-1636 TGDWSGIENRYGVKV
+1636 
-1651 GNGLKR
+1651 
-1657 GIAGVL
+1657 
-1663 ARIGAVLRRVL
+1663 
-1674 QRLTGKADG
+1674 
-1683 AMSDADVFAM
+1683 
-1693 LVDLHGNKAAKSKA
+1693 
-1707 VVKTALDD
+1707 
-1715 AKEAE
+1715 
-1720 RKARV
+1720 
-1725 LQGEPVYTV
+1725 
-1734 KERQAPQGFKA
+1734 
-1745 LREWAAALF
+1745 
-1754 EKAGGK
+1754 KAGGK

-1819 ISAPVEIGGKD
+1819 ISAPVEIEGKD

-1875 NSGYIASVLKKLLEY
+1875 NSGYIASVLKKLLKY
-1890 KTETGKGVSVGKK
+1890 KTQGGKT
-1903 QQKRQAESEAG
+1903 E
-1914 SVPSE
+1914 
-1919 AQPKSGKDYFGL
+1919 
-1931 SLYESGQDYKGISE
+1931 
-1945 AHYRKFV
+1945 
-1952 AELSKLDGWRVNNR
+1952 
-1966 KYGRLEFRVDGEE
+1966 
-1979 VVFLRRLESLYS
+1979 
-1991 EHAVIG
+1991 
-1997 FSVYNSRLV
+1997 
-2006 EKKFD
+2006 
-2011 EIEFVFN
+2011 
-2018 PSEPPKETAERLN
+2018 
-2031 RFIRSIYPVSEASVQ
+2031 
-2046 VESNPE
+2046 
-2052 SEADTHRTPESVR
+2052 DT
-2065 AFSVT
+2065 
-2070 LPKLQQKRAVEH
+2070 
-2082 LTADA
+2082 
-2087 LLDGG
+2087 
-2092 AKYPQL
+2092 
-2098 NGRTT
+2098 
-2103 KAGQVEK
+2103 
-2110 TLSAGFVPYEEIREQ
+2110 
-2125 TARMGK
+2125 
-2131 ERDKMFFKL
+2131 
-2140 HREAYGEDSSFDYDN
+2140 
-2155 SDDAELKA
+2155 
-2163 QTDEALREK
+2163 
-2172 HPPKTVYLMKHKQS
+2172 
-2186 GDALPITKTQF
+2186 
-2197 DYAVYLENMPSEG
+2197 PSEG

-2283 KVPEW
+2283 KVPKW

-2421 AESIGGLAEQVD
+2421 AESIGRLAEQVD

-2484 GHRGFAAEGF
+2484 GHRGFAADGF
-2494 AKYREELERA
+2494 AKYRAELERA

-2584 VLQRLTGKADG
+2584 VLQRLAGKADG

-2600 DVFAMLVDLH
+2600 DVFAMLADLH
-2610 GNVEGAREA
+2610 GNAEGARDA
-2619 VSDGVKPSRSAMK
+2619 SSDGVKPSRSAMK
-2632 DMDANIRRGRAAMNR
+2632 DTDANIRRGRAAMNR

-2661 NDIGWIDFVWGS
+2661 NDIGWIDFVWGG

-2698 KDGMS
+2698 KDGMG
-2703 RDEVVGMLIGRVVD
+2703 RDEVVGMLTNDIVEA
-2717 TIARGE
+2717 IARGKVYKHVVNGNSE
-2723 VLRTVE
+2723 RLQLRHNGYE
-2729 GGKTKRLEVSLQ
+2729 ANLIKNA
-2741 GNIVQL
+2741 GNNAWLITGYELYQNGADGV
-2747 VKSKGSNTWVLTAFD
+2747 GFD
-2762 GYQTVEQAR
+2762 TSAATHTTPTPAR
-2771 GATRSALRN
+2771 
-2780 TDPILSRDGMGA
+2780 RDVGA

-2803 SVNTADGTRFSR
+2803 SVNTADGTRNSR
-2815 AEERSKSESLEK
+2815 AAERSKSESLEK

-2972 MTSRLSGAE
+2972 MTSRLSSAE

-3019 FSRAANIGASI
+3019 FSRAANIGAAI
-3030 SHITGKRSDL
+3030 GHITGKKSDL

-3093 TEADKVVKEWGRLK
+3093 TEADKVVREWGRLK
-3107 KENAKALADLM
+3107 KADAKALADLM

-3147 DIADGKIEKAKAVIA
+3147 DIADGKIVKARAVIA
-3162 SANARIARADAA
+3162 SADARIARADAA

-3193 EEAGR
+3193 EKAGR
-3198 EIMADEA
+3198 EILADEA

-3255 KDEVEAQKA
+3255 KDEVGAQKA

-3293 RVHFGQVR
+3293 RAHFGQVR
-3301 DAIAERLAR
+3301 DALAERLAR
-3310 AGQDAEIV
+3310 SGQDAEIV

-3340 DYLVVVKDADGNNV
+3340 DYLVVVKDADGNSV

-3414 LDPAQQAQLN
+3414 LDSAQQAQLN
-3424 DTLMQ
+3424 DTLTQ

-3491 VDGRKYEEGFDQR
+3491 VDGRKYVEGFNQR

-3573 RELLRASKQIGLRVG
+3573 RELLRASKQIGLKVG

-3669 QAGADSEAAF
+3669 RAGADSEAAF

-3829 GLEGKKWAESLVVGS
+3829 GLAGKKWAESLVVGS

-3888 ATDGQVDKSGIMVK
+3888 ATDGQVDKSGITVK

-3911 GQAVGFRPSDLA
+3911 GQAAGFRSSDLA

-3986 MAGVRNRQRR
+3986 MSSVRNRQRR
-3996 VAGAKDGIYLP
+3996 VAGAKDGIYLSDKH
-4007 EGRSDARTDGG
+4007 SDARTDGG

>member
-23 RGLTQ
+23 RGFTQ
-28 KEAREAADD
+28 KDAWAAADD
-37 TALTRGFNN
+37 TALTRGFKN
-46 SMRSARMAWNA
+46 SMRSARMAWNDL
-57 FTGDDEELGQLKAE
+57 TGDKEELGQLKAE

-86 RRELGEAWDKGEGVG
+86 RRELGEAWEKGEGVG

-106 VWGELKKDWREKGL
+106 VWEELKKDWREKGL

-144 LVTST
+144 LATTTVGGILGTL
-149 AGRAVGA
+149 AGGNTAVGA
-156 IGGAFAG
+156 Y
-163 GLAGAGVGAIPG
+163 AGAT
-175 AVVGGHVGGLAG
+175 
-187 YALGN
+187 LGN

-267 EKMGVAAAD
+267 KKMGVAAAD
-276 KAVVAAAK
+276 KAAVAAAK
-284 GTPEFAALA
+284 GTPEFAAL

-299 GGLGGAARHTA
+299 GGLGGAARHA
-310 AYALE
+310 AAFALE

-359 YAAMTD
+359 YAAISD
-365 PLKLSAEQKADA
+365 PLRLSAEQKADA

-402 RAAVEAALDGGVEQG
+402 GAAVEAALDGGVEQG

-445 EQFFSSPADSNTPHT
+445 EQFFNSPADGNTPHA

-500 IAAKYRA
+500 MADKYRA
-507 KPSEAMGINPD
+507 KPSEAMGIDPD
-518 NGAIS
+518 DGAIS

-530 DSGAAVPSAVS
+530 DSGAAVPSVPS
-541 DDVEAPS
+541 DDVETPT
-548 VADDVLSERSADA
+548 VADDVLSGRSADA

-568 AYGNVRSGGAP
+568 AYGNVRSGGA
-579 RGAAS
+579 AS
-584 VASGGSAAAAS
+584 VASGGAGRSAAAAS

-604 PAGQYFDSLDT
+604 PAGQYFDGLDT

-658 KAASEAKQGYL
+658 QAASEAKQGYL

-697 RRRFDALPEG
+697 RRWFDALPET

-727 AGMADMRGHYPEGLA
+727 AGMADMRGHYPAGLA
-742 ESVRAVRAYRAEHP
+742 ESVRVVRAYRAEHP

-767 AVYGYRRNNGWN
+767 AVYGYRRNNGWR

-814 RALPME
+814 RALPTE

-841 GLTPDKGADANAAA
+841 GLTPDTGADANAAA
-855 LQVAPEADVAPGL
+855 LQGLPEPAAVASGNAPTHRQNLQVRAHAEGAAPGL

-878 GGKGA
+878 GGKRA
-883 PIAGKR
+883 PVAGKR
-889 PDTVLPVLNPQVTES
+889 PDTVLPVLNPQVAES

-969 LKDFADMAGSSHS
+969 LEEFADMAGSSHS
-982 DGLVFDGRRYLKGKE
+982 DGLVFDSRRYLKGKE

-1034 RDAAADGKSAG
+1034 RDAAASAGKSAG
-1045 KAQSARAKDAP
+1045 KAQSARAKDTP
-1056 VAAKNAADEKPSSD
+1056 VAGKAAVAKNAANEKPSSD
-1070 KAAESEAVVKTALDN
+1070 KAAKPETLVKTALDN
-1085 PEEAQR
+1085 PQEAR
-1091 KARVLQGEPVY
+1091 
-1102 TVKERTAPRENK
+1102 
-1114 ALREWAVALF
+1114 
-1124 DKAGNKAVNPEIG
+1124 
-1137 EVALTAKSVKDSLAH
+1137 
-1152 GISPEKASAFEAVP
+1152 
-1166 YVVEKGAVI
+1166 
-1175 VRTRHGRVSS
+1175 
-1185 YFISAPVE
+1185 
-1193 IEGKQDIV
+1193 
-1201 TVLVHHDVNKKR
+1201 
-1213 MYLHSVT
+1213 
-1220 TKENLLKTALAG
+1220 
-1232 YDGDSTAD
+1232 
-1240 AEASEPRG
+1240 
-1248 KLYSGDIASVLKKLL
+1248 
-1263 EYKTQGGK
+1263 
-1271 TEDTPSEGARFSL
+1271 
-1284 DESPDS
+1284 
-1290 AFARAVDD
+1290 
-1298 VVGGKVSRGFVK
+1298 
-1310 MGTTPDVL
+1310 
-1318 KMLGLPDVKIR
+1318 
-1329 ISAKTIE
+1329 
-1336 KVMGEY
+1336 
-1342 LGIAKGAHSHIH
+1342 
-1354 NLTPE
+1354 
-1359 AVKQLPGQINN
+1359 
-1370 PVAVFKSSTVR
+1370 
-1381 GGYVVLT
+1381 
-1388 ELTEADKQT
+1388 
-1397 GKDKPVVAALHLKTD
+1397 
-1412 KGGIEVIDVASSYG
+1412 
-1426 RSDSQLS
+1426 
-1433 RAFNQDLL
+1433 
-1441 YLDKTKAR
+1441 
-1449 NLNTERLQ
+1449 
-1457 LPWDFTSDFELYE
+1457 
-1470 RNIKTDSDLVQY
+1470 
-1482 LKAEKQGKFDKKQ
+1482 
-1495 ENAKQHAESIKKRL
+1495 
-1509 AESIGGLAE
+1509 
-1518 QVDVAAVSETAPDKA
+1518 
-1533 QMLLS
+1533 
-1538 ERVEGWFDG
+1538 
-1547 RTGKITLV
+1547 
-1555 AENLTPERAVWVAW
+1555 
-1569 HELGHRGFAAEGFAK
+1569 
-1584 YREELERADGNSLIR
+1584 
-1599 RIADAVQEEREGTG
+1599 
-1613 DAAASVRSAAVE
+1613 
-1625 EAVVELYAAQR
+1625 
-1636 TGDWSGIENRYGVKV
+1636 
-1651 GNGLKR
+1651 
-1657 GIAGVL
+1657 
-1663 ARIGAVLRRVL
+1663 
-1674 QRLTGKADG
+1674 
-1683 AMSDADVFAM
+1683 
-1693 LVDLHGNKAAKSKA
+1693 
-1707 VVKTALDD
+1707 
-1715 AKEAE
+1715 

-1819 ISAPVEIGGKD
+1819 ISAPVEIEGKD

-1875 NSGYIASVLKKLLEY
+1875 NSGYIASVLKKLLKY
-1890 KTETGKGVSVGKK
+1890 KTQGGK
-1903 QQKRQAESEAG
+1903 
-1914 SVPSE
+1914 
-1919 AQPKSGKDYFGL
+1919 
-1931 SLYESGQDYKGISE
+1931 
-1945 AHYRKFV
+1945 
-1952 AELSKLDGWRVNNR
+1952 
-1966 KYGRLEFRVDGEE
+1966 
-1979 VVFLRRLESLYS
+1979 
-1991 EHAVIG
+1991 
-1997 FSVYNSRLV
+1997 
-2006 EKKFD
+2006 
-2011 EIEFVFN
+2011 
-2018 PSEPPKETAERLN
+2018 T
-2031 RFIRSIYPVSEASVQ
+2031 
-2046 VESNPE
+2046 
-2052 SEADTHRTPESVR
+2052 
-2065 AFSVT
+2065 
-2070 LPKLQQKRAVEH
+2070 
-2082 LTADA
+2082 
-2087 LLDGG
+2087 
-2092 AKYPQL
+2092 
-2098 NGRTT
+2098 
-2103 KAGQVEK
+2103 
-2110 TLSAGFVPYEEIREQ
+2110 
-2125 TARMGK
+2125 
-2131 ERDKMFFKL
+2131 
-2140 HREAYGEDSSFDYDN
+2140 
-2155 SDDAELKA
+2155 
-2163 QTDEALREK
+2163 
-2172 HPPKTVYLMKHKQS
+2172 
-2186 GDALPITKTQF
+2186 
-2197 DYAVYLENMPSEG
+2197 ENTPSEG
-2210 LRFSRSEQTKSA
+2210 LRFSIRFSLDESPDSA
-2222 FENRIDALFG
+2222 FARAVDDVTGGKVPAGFISLGTTPDVWKLVGLPDGKVRISGGVIDKAMNGKHAVTAEALKDLPRHLNSPIAVFKSSASSSNPDG
-2232 GAKANLKGVRVLD
+2232 YVVLTELVEREKGKDKPIIAALNLGRAKNGLELLDISSVYGRNNGQLTRAFNQDLLYLD
-2245 KSDLLDMLGY
+2245 KAKGRHFLTTRPLQLHWDITSDADLVGRNIKTDSDL
-2255 GGMPV
+2255 
-2260 ELNESKV
+2260 
-2267 VLNRKNHPE
+2267 
-2276 MTAQQWK
+2276 AQYSSAK
-2283 KVPEW
+2283 KQVS
-2288 LDNPVAVLKSKT
+2288 V
-2300 HDKRLVFVPDE
+2300 DKAQRM
-2311 LIDGAPVYL
+2311 
-2320 VVEPNS
+2320 
-2326 RGLDIHVLVNGY
+2326 
-2338 AKDGNPQQTFRD
+2338 
-2350 IWRDLANG
+2350 
-2358 NTEFVDSKK
+2358 
-2367 ARELLGR
+2367 AR
-2374 SGLQLPRLPSL
+2374 
-2385 NTSRKKILTEK
+2385 
-2396 NLQGYRKSEKTDT
+2396 
-2409 GQQHAESIKKRL
+2409 QHAESIKKRL
-2421 AESIGGLAEQVD
+2421 AESIGRLAEQVD

-2484 GHRGFAAEGF
+2484 GHRGFAADGF
-2494 AKYREELERA
+2494 AKYRAELERA

-2562 VGNGLKRGIAGVL
+2562 AGNGLKRGIAGVL

-2584 VLQRLTGKADG
+2584 VLQRLAGKADG

-2600 DVFAMLVDLH
+2600 DVFAMLADLH
-2610 GNVEGAREA
+2610 GNAEGARDA
-2619 VSDGVKPSRSAMK
+2619 SSDG
-2632 DMDANIRRGRAAMNR
+2632 NHRAVMFA
-2647 ALVEKADVRRAMYR
+2647 
-2661 NDIGWIDFVWGS
+2661 
-2673 TGRVL
+2673 
-2678 PNGKTK
+2678 
-2684 GAMGLAH
+2684 
-2691 VIESRMR
+2691 
-2698 KDGMS
+2698 
-2703 RDEVVGMLIGRVVD
+2703 
-2717 TIARGE
+2717 
-2723 VLRTVE
+2723 
-2729 GGKTKRLEVSLQ
+2729 
-2741 GNIVQL
+2741 
-2747 VKSKGSNTWVLTAFD
+2747 
-2762 GYQTVEQAR
+2762 
-2771 GATRSALRN
+2771 
-2780 TDPILSRDGMGA
+2780 
-2792 SDTPNVRAKDE
+2792 
-2803 SVNTADGTRFSR
+2803 R
-2815 AEERSKSESLEK
+2815 AEDGAAERSKSESLEK

-2972 MTSRLSGAE
+2972 MTSRLSSAE

-3019 FSRAANIGASI
+3019 FSRAANIGAAI
-3030 SHITGKRSDL
+3030 GHITGKKSDL

-3093 TEADKVVKEWGRLK
+3093 TEADKVVREWGRLK
-3107 KENAKALADLM
+3107 KADAKALADLM

-3147 DIADGKIEKAKAVIA
+3147 DIADGKIVKARAVIA
-3162 SANARIARADAA
+3162 SADARIARADAA

-3193 EEAGR
+3193 EKAGR
-3198 EIMADEA
+3198 EILADEA

-3255 KDEVEAQKA
+3255 KDEVGAQKA

-3293 RVHFGQVR
+3293 RAHFGQVR
-3301 DAIAERLAR
+3301 DALAERLAR
-3310 AGQDAEIV
+3310 AGQDAETV

-3340 DYLVVVKDADGNNV
+3340 DYLVVVKDADGNSV

-3414 LDPAQQAQLN
+3414 LDPAQQAELN
-3424 DTLMQ
+3424 DTLTQ

-3491 VDGRKYEEGFDQR
+3491 VDGRKYEEGFNQR

-3573 RELLRASKQIGLRVG
+3573 RELLRASKQIGLKVG

-3669 QAGADSEAAF
+3669 RAGADSEAAF

-3829 GLEGKKWAESLVVGS
+3829 GLAGKKWAESLVVGS

-3888 ATDGQVDKSGIMVK
+3888 ATDGQVDKSGITVK

-3911 GQAVGFRPSDLA
+3911 GQAAGFRSSDLA

-3963 ELRGVVAQWNRKHP
+3963 ELRSVVAQWNRKHP

-3986 MAGVRNRQRR
+3986 MSSVRNRQRR
-3996 VAGAKDGIYLP
+3996 VVGAKDGIYLSDKH
-4007 EGRSDARTDGG
+4007 SDARTDGG

>member
-23 RGLTQ
+23 RGFTQ
-28 KEAREAADD
+28 KDAWAAADD
-37 TALTRGFNN
+37 TALTRGFKN
-46 SMRSARMAWNA
+46 SMRSARMAWNDL
-57 FTGDDEELGQLKAE
+57 TGDKEELGQLKAE

-86 RRELGEAWDKGEGVG
+86 RRELGEAWEKGEGVG

-106 VWGELKKDWREKGL
+106 VWEELKKDWREKGL

-144 LVTST
+144 LATTTVGGILGTL
-149 AGRAVGA
+149 AGGNTAVGA
-156 IGGAFAG
+156 Y
-163 GLAGAGVGAIPG
+163 AGAT
-175 AVVGGHVGGLAG
+175 
-187 YALGN
+187 LGN

-267 EKMGVAAAD
+267 KKMGVAAAD
-276 KAVVAAAK
+276 KAAVAAAK
-284 GTPEFAALA
+284 GTPEFAAL

-299 GGLGGAARHTA
+299 GGLGGAARHA
-310 AYALE
+310 AAFALE

-359 YAAMTD
+359 YAAISD
-365 PLKLSAEQKADA
+365 PLRLSAEQKADA

-402 RAAVEAALDGGVEQG
+402 GAAVEAALDGGVEQG

-445 EQFFSSPADSNTPHT
+445 EQFFNSPADGNTPHA

-500 IAAKYRA
+500 MAAKYRA
-507 KPSEAMGINPD
+507 KPSEAMGIDPD
-518 NGAIS
+518 DGAIS

-530 DSGAAVPSAVS
+530 DSGAAVPSVPS
-541 DDVEAPS
+541 DDVETPT
-548 VADDVLSERSADA
+548 VADDVLSGRSADA

-568 AYGNVRSGGAP
+568 AYGNVRSGGA
-579 RGAAS
+579 AS
-584 VASGGSAAAAS
+584 VASGGAGRSAAAAS

-604 PAGQYFDSLDT
+604 PAGQYFDGLDT

-658 KAASEAKQGYL
+658 QAASEAKQGYL

-697 RRRFDALPEG
+697 RRRFDALPET

-727 AGMADMRGHYPEGLA
+727 AGMADMRGHYPAGLA
-742 ESVRAVRAYRAEHP
+742 ESVRVVRAYRAEHP

-767 AVYGYRRNNGWN
+767 AVYGYRRNNGWR

-814 RALPME
+814 RALPTE

-841 GLTPDKGADANAAA
+841 GLTPDTGADANAAA
-855 LQVAPEADVAPGL
+855 LQGLPESAAVASGNAPTHRQNLQVRAHAEGAAPGL

-878 GGKGA
+878 GGKRA
-883 PIAGKR
+883 PVAGKR
-889 PDTVLPVLNPQVTES
+889 PDTVLPVLNPQVAES

-943 YRFEHTNRKHIDALA
+943 YRFEHTNRQHIDALA

-969 LKDFADMAGSSHS
+969 LEEFADMAGSSHS
-982 DGLVFDGRRYLKGKE
+982 DGLVFDSRRYLKGKE

-1034 RDAAADGKSAG
+1034 RDAAASAGKSAG
-1045 KAQSARAKDAP
+1045 KAQSARAKDTP
-1056 VAAKNAADEKPSSD
+1056 VAGKAAVAKNAANEKPSSD
-1070 KAAESEAVVKTALDN
+1070 KAAKPETLVKTALDN
-1085 PEEAQR
+1085 PQEARR

-1102 TVKERTAPRENK
+1102 TVKERTAPGENK

-1124 DKAGNKAVNPEIG
+1124 D
-1137 EVALTAKSVKDSLAH
+1137 
-1152 GISPEKASAFEAVP
+1152 
-1166 YVVEKGAVI
+1166 
-1175 VRTRHGRVSS
+1175 
-1185 YFISAPVE
+1185 
-1193 IEGKQDIV
+1193 
-1201 TVLVHHDVNKKR
+1201 
-1213 MYLHSVT
+1213 
-1220 TKENLLKTALAG
+1220 
-1232 YDGDSTAD
+1232 
-1240 AEASEPRG
+1240 
-1248 KLYSGDIASVLKKLL
+1248 
-1263 EYKTQGGK
+1263 
-1271 TEDTPSEGARFSL
+1271 
-1284 DESPDS
+1284 
-1290 AFARAVDD
+1290 
-1298 VVGGKVSRGFVK
+1298 
-1310 MGTTPDVL
+1310 
-1318 KMLGLPDVKIR
+1318 
-1329 ISAKTIE
+1329 
-1336 KVMGEY
+1336 
-1342 LGIAKGAHSHIH
+1342 
-1354 NLTPE
+1354 
-1359 AVKQLPGQINN
+1359 
-1370 PVAVFKSSTVR
+1370 
-1381 GGYVVLT
+1381 
-1388 ELTEADKQT
+1388 
-1397 GKDKPVVAALHLKTD
+1397 
-1412 KGGIEVIDVASSYG
+1412 
-1426 RSDSQLS
+1426 
-1433 RAFNQDLL
+1433 
-1441 YLDKTKAR
+1441 
-1449 NLNTERLQ
+1449 
-1457 LPWDFTSDFELYE
+1457 
-1470 RNIKTDSDLVQY
+1470 
-1482 LKAEKQGKFDKKQ
+1482 
-1495 ENAKQHAESIKKRL
+1495 
-1509 AESIGGLAE
+1509 
-1518 QVDVAAVSETAPDKA
+1518 
-1533 QMLLS
+1533 
-1538 ERVEGWFDG
+1538 
-1547 RTGKITLV
+1547 
-1555 AENLTPERAVWVAW
+1555 
-1569 HELGHRGFAAEGFAK
+1569 
-1584 YREELERADGNSLIR
+1584 
-1599 RIADAVQEEREGTG
+1599 
-1613 DAAASVRSAAVE
+1613 
-1625 EAVVELYAAQR
+1625 
-1636 TGDWSGIENRYGVKV
+1636 
-1651 GNGLKR
+1651 
-1657 GIAGVL
+1657 
-1663 ARIGAVLRRVL
+1663 
-1674 QRLTGKADG
+1674 
-1683 AMSDADVFAM
+1683 
-1693 LVDLHGNKAAKSKA
+1693 
-1707 VVKTALDD
+1707 
-1715 AKEAE
+1715 
-1720 RKARV
+1720 
-1725 LQGEPVYTV
+1725 
-1734 KERQAPQGFKA
+1734 
-1745 LREWAAALF
+1745 
-1754 EKAGGK
+1754 KAGGK

-1819 ISAPVEIGGKD
+1819 ISAPVEIEGKD

-1875 NSGYIASVLKKLLEY
+1875 NSGYIASVLKKLLKY
-1890 KTETGKGVSVGKK
+1890 KTQGGKT
-1903 QQKRQAESEAG
+1903 E
-1914 SVPSE
+1914 
-1919 AQPKSGKDYFGL
+1919 
-1931 SLYESGQDYKGISE
+1931 
-1945 AHYRKFV
+1945 
-1952 AELSKLDGWRVNNR
+1952 
-1966 KYGRLEFRVDGEE
+1966 
-1979 VVFLRRLESLYS
+1979 
-1991 EHAVIG
+1991 
-1997 FSVYNSRLV
+1997 
-2006 EKKFD
+2006 
-2011 EIEFVFN
+2011 
-2018 PSEPPKETAERLN
+2018 
-2031 RFIRSIYPVSEASVQ
+2031 
-2046 VESNPE
+2046 
-2052 SEADTHRTPESVR
+2052 DT
-2065 AFSVT
+2065 
-2070 LPKLQQKRAVEH
+2070 
-2082 LTADA
+2082 
-2087 LLDGG
+2087 
-2092 AKYPQL
+2092 
-2098 NGRTT
+2098 
-2103 KAGQVEK
+2103 
-2110 TLSAGFVPYEEIREQ
+2110 
-2125 TARMGK
+2125 
-2131 ERDKMFFKL
+2131 
-2140 HREAYGEDSSFDYDN
+2140 
-2155 SDDAELKA
+2155 
-2163 QTDEALREK
+2163 
-2172 HPPKTVYLMKHKQS
+2172 
-2186 GDALPITKTQF
+2186 
-2197 DYAVYLENMPSEG
+2197 PSEG

-2283 KVPEW
+2283 KVPKW

-2421 AESIGGLAEQVD
+2421 AESIGRLAEQVD

-2484 GHRGFAAEGF
+2484 GHRGFAADGF
-2494 AKYREELERA
+2494 AKYRAELERA

-2584 VLQRLTGKADG
+2584 VLQRLAGKADG

-2600 DVFAMLVDLH
+2600 DVFAMLADLH
-2610 GNVEGAREA
+2610 GNAEGARDA
-2619 VSDGVKPSRSAMK
+2619 SSDGVKPSRSAMK
-2632 DMDANIRRGRAAMNR
+2632 DTDANIRRGRAAMNR

-2661 NDIGWIDFVWGS
+2661 NDIGWIDFVWGG

-2698 KDGMS
+2698 KDGMG
-2703 RDEVVGMLIGRVVD
+2703 RDEVVGMLTNDIVEA
-2717 TIARGE
+2717 IARGKVYKHVVNGNSE
-2723 VLRTVE
+2723 RLQLRHNGYE
-2729 GGKTKRLEVSLQ
+2729 ANLIKNA
-2741 GNIVQL
+2741 GNNAWLITGYELYQNGADGV
-2747 VKSKGSNTWVLTAFD
+2747 GFD
-2762 GYQTVEQAR
+2762 TSAATHTTPTPAR
-2771 GATRSALRN
+2771 
-2780 TDPILSRDGMGA
+2780 RDVGA

-2803 SVNTADGTRFSR
+2803 SVNTADGTRNSR
-2815 AEERSKSESLEK
+2815 AAERSKSESLEK

-2972 MTSRLSGAE
+2972 MTSRLSSAE

-3019 FSRAANIGASI
+3019 FSRAANIGAAI
-3030 SHITGKRSDL
+3030 GHITGKKSDL

-3093 TEADKVVKEWGRLK
+3093 TEADKVVREWGRLK
-3107 KENAKALADLM
+3107 KADAKALADLM

-3147 DIADGKIEKAKAVIA
+3147 DIADGKIVKARAVIA
-3162 SANARIARADAA
+3162 SADARIARADAA

-3193 EEAGR
+3193 EKAGR
-3198 EIMADEA
+3198 EILADEA

-3255 KDEVEAQKA
+3255 KDEVGAQKA

-3293 RVHFGQVR
+3293 RAHFGQVR
-3301 DAIAERLAR
+3301 DALAERLAR
-3310 AGQDAEIV
+3310 SGQDAEIV

-3340 DYLVVVKDADGNNV
+3340 DYLVVVKDADGNSV

-3424 DTLMQ
+3424 DTLTQ

-3449 VPGFS
+3449 VPGFG

-3491 VDGRKYEEGFDQR
+3491 VDGRKYVEGFNQR

-3545 ASAIVNLSQTAMVAY
+3545 ALAIVNLSQTAMVAY

-3573 RELLRASKQIGLRVG
+3573 RELLRASKQIGLKVG
-3588 EKFNTIE
+3588 EKLNTIE

-3648 FHHAEKFNRQVTFVA
+3648 FHHTEKFNRQVTFVA

-3669 QAGADSEAAF
+3669 RAGADSDTAF

-3829 GLEGKKWAESLVVGS
+3829 GLAGKKWAESLVVGS

-3888 ATDGQVDKSGIMVK
+3888 ATDGQVDKSGITVK

-3911 GQAVGFRPSDLA
+3911 GQAAGFRSSDLA

-3986 MAGVRNRQRR
+3986 MSSVRNRQRR
-3996 VAGAKDGIYLP
+3996 VAGAKDGIYLSDKH
-4007 EGRSDARTDGG
+4007 SDARTDGG

>member
-23 RGLTQ
+23 RGFTQ
-28 KEAREAADD
+28 KDAWAAADD
-37 TALTRGFNN
+37 TALTRGFKN
-46 SMRSARMAWNA
+46 SMRSARMAWNDL
-57 FTGDDEELGQLKAE
+57 TGDKEELGQLKAE

-86 RRELGEAWDKGEGVG
+86 RRELGEAWEKGEGVG

-106 VWGELKKDWREKGL
+106 VWEELKKDWREKGL

-136 QAPNALVP
+136 QVPNALVP
-144 LVTST
+144 LATTTVGGILGTL
-149 AGRAVGA
+149 AGGNTAVGA
-156 IGGAFAG
+156 Y
-163 GLAGAGVGAIPG
+163 AGAT
-175 AVVGGHVGGLAG
+175 
-187 YALGN
+187 LGN

-267 EKMGVAAAD
+267 KKMGVAAAD
-276 KAVVAAAK
+276 KAAVAAAK
-284 GTPEFAALA
+284 GTPEFAAL

-299 GGLGGAARHTA
+299 GGLGGAARHA
-310 AYALE
+310 AAFALE

-359 YAAMTD
+359 YAAISD
-365 PLKLSAEQKADA
+365 PLRLSAEQKADA

-402 RAAVEAALDGGVEQG
+402 GAAVEAALDGGVEQG

-445 EQFFSSPADSNTPHT
+445 EQFFNSPADGNTPHA

-500 IAAKYRA
+500 MAAKYRA
-507 KPSEAMGINPD
+507 KPSEAMGIDPD
-518 NGAIS
+518 DGAIS

-530 DSGAAVPSAVS
+530 DSGAAVPSVPS
-541 DDVEAPS
+541 DDVETPT
-548 VADDVLSERSADA
+548 VADDVLSGRSADA

-568 AYGNVRSGGAP
+568 AYGNVRSGGA
-579 RGAAS
+579 AS
-584 VASGGSAAAAS
+584 VASGGAGRSAAAAS

-604 PAGQYFDSLDT
+604 PAGQYFDGLDT

-658 KAASEAKQGYL
+658 QAASEAKQGYL

-697 RRRFDALPEG
+697 RRRFDALPET

-727 AGMADMRGHYPEGLA
+727 AGMADMRGHYPAGLA
-742 ESVRAVRAYRAEHP
+742 ESVRVVRAYRAEHP

-767 AVYGYRRNNGWN
+767 AVYGYRRNNGWR

-814 RALPME
+814 RALPTE

-841 GLTPDKGADANAAA
+841 GLTPDTGADANAAA
-855 LQVAPEADVAPGL
+855 LQGLPESAAVASGNAPTHRQNLQVRAHAEGAAPGL

-878 GGKGA
+878 GGKRA
-883 PIAGKR
+883 PVAGKR
-889 PDTVLPVLNPQVTES
+889 PDTVLPVLNPQVAES

-943 YRFEHTNRKHIDALA
+943 YRFEHTNRQHIDALA

-969 LKDFADMAGSSHS
+969 LEEFADMAGSSHS
-982 DGLVFDGRRYLKGKE
+982 DGLVFDSRRYLKGKE

-1034 RDAAADGKSAG
+1034 RDAAASAGKSAG
-1045 KAQSARAKDAP
+1045 KAQSARAKDTP
-1056 VAAKNAADEKPSSD
+1056 VAGKAAVAKNAANEKPSSD
-1070 KAAESEAVVKTALDN
+1070 KAAKPETLVKTALDN
-1085 PEEAQR
+1085 PQEARR

-1102 TVKERTAPRENK
+1102 TVKERTAPGENK

-1124 DKAGNKAVNPEIG
+1124 D
-1137 EVALTAKSVKDSLAH
+1137 
-1152 GISPEKASAFEAVP
+1152 
-1166 YVVEKGAVI
+1166 
-1175 VRTRHGRVSS
+1175 
-1185 YFISAPVE
+1185 
-1193 IEGKQDIV
+1193 
-1201 TVLVHHDVNKKR
+1201 
-1213 MYLHSVT
+1213 
-1220 TKENLLKTALAG
+1220 
-1232 YDGDSTAD
+1232 
-1240 AEASEPRG
+1240 
-1248 KLYSGDIASVLKKLL
+1248 
-1263 EYKTQGGK
+1263 
-1271 TEDTPSEGARFSL
+1271 
-1284 DESPDS
+1284 
-1290 AFARAVDD
+1290 
-1298 VVGGKVSRGFVK
+1298 
-1310 MGTTPDVL
+1310 
-1318 KMLGLPDVKIR
+1318 
-1329 ISAKTIE
+1329 
-1336 KVMGEY
+1336 
-1342 LGIAKGAHSHIH
+1342 
-1354 NLTPE
+1354 
-1359 AVKQLPGQINN
+1359 
-1370 PVAVFKSSTVR
+1370 
-1381 GGYVVLT
+1381 
-1388 ELTEADKQT
+1388 
-1397 GKDKPVVAALHLKTD
+1397 
-1412 KGGIEVIDVASSYG
+1412 
-1426 RSDSQLS
+1426 
-1433 RAFNQDLL
+1433 
-1441 YLDKTKAR
+1441 
-1449 NLNTERLQ
+1449 
-1457 LPWDFTSDFELYE
+1457 
-1470 RNIKTDSDLVQY
+1470 
-1482 LKAEKQGKFDKKQ
+1482 
-1495 ENAKQHAESIKKRL
+1495 
-1509 AESIGGLAE
+1509 
-1518 QVDVAAVSETAPDKA
+1518 
-1533 QMLLS
+1533 
-1538 ERVEGWFDG
+1538 
-1547 RTGKITLV
+1547 
-1555 AENLTPERAVWVAW
+1555 
-1569 HELGHRGFAAEGFAK
+1569 
-1584 YREELERADGNSLIR
+1584 
-1599 RIADAVQEEREGTG
+1599 
-1613 DAAASVRSAAVE
+1613 
-1625 EAVVELYAAQR
+1625 
-1636 TGDWSGIENRYGVKV
+1636 
-1651 GNGLKR
+1651 
-1657 GIAGVL
+1657 
-1663 ARIGAVLRRVL
+1663 
-1674 QRLTGKADG
+1674 
-1683 AMSDADVFAM
+1683 
-1693 LVDLHGNKAAKSKA
+1693 
-1707 VVKTALDD
+1707 
-1715 AKEAE
+1715 
-1720 RKARV
+1720 
-1725 LQGEPVYTV
+1725 
-1734 KERQAPQGFKA
+1734 
-1745 LREWAAALF
+1745 
-1754 EKAGGK
+1754 KAGGK

-1819 ISAPVEIGGKD
+1819 ISAPVEIEGKD

-1875 NSGYIASVLKKLLEY
+1875 NSGYIASVLKKLLKY
-1890 KTETGKGVSVGKK
+1890 KTQGGKT
-1903 QQKRQAESEAG
+1903 E
-1914 SVPSE
+1914 
-1919 AQPKSGKDYFGL
+1919 
-1931 SLYESGQDYKGISE
+1931 
-1945 AHYRKFV
+1945 
-1952 AELSKLDGWRVNNR
+1952 
-1966 KYGRLEFRVDGEE
+1966 
-1979 VVFLRRLESLYS
+1979 
-1991 EHAVIG
+1991 
-1997 FSVYNSRLV
+1997 
-2006 EKKFD
+2006 
-2011 EIEFVFN
+2011 
-2018 PSEPPKETAERLN
+2018 
-2031 RFIRSIYPVSEASVQ
+2031 
-2046 VESNPE
+2046 
-2052 SEADTHRTPESVR
+2052 DT
-2065 AFSVT
+2065 
-2070 LPKLQQKRAVEH
+2070 
-2082 LTADA
+2082 
-2087 LLDGG
+2087 
-2092 AKYPQL
+2092 
-2098 NGRTT
+2098 
-2103 KAGQVEK
+2103 
-2110 TLSAGFVPYEEIREQ
+2110 
-2125 TARMGK
+2125 
-2131 ERDKMFFKL
+2131 
-2140 HREAYGEDSSFDYDN
+2140 
-2155 SDDAELKA
+2155 
-2163 QTDEALREK
+2163 
-2172 HPPKTVYLMKHKQS
+2172 
-2186 GDALPITKTQF
+2186 
-2197 DYAVYLENMPSEG
+2197 PSEG

-2283 KVPEW
+2283 KVPKW

-2421 AESIGGLAEQVD
+2421 AESIGRLAEQVD

-2484 GHRGFAAEGF
+2484 GHRGFAADGF
-2494 AKYREELERA
+2494 AKYRAELERA

-2584 VLQRLTGKADG
+2584 VLQRLAGKADG

-2600 DVFAMLVDLH
+2600 DVFAMLADLH
-2610 GNVEGAREA
+2610 GNAEGARDA
-2619 VSDGVKPSRSAMK
+2619 SSDGVKPSRSAMK
-2632 DMDANIRRGRAAMNR
+2632 DTDANIRRGRAAMNR

-2661 NDIGWIDFVWGS
+2661 NDIGWIDFVWGG

-2698 KDGMS
+2698 KDGMG
-2703 RDEVVGMLIGRVVD
+2703 RDEVVGMLTNDIVEA
-2717 TIARGE
+2717 IARGKVYKHVVNGNSE
-2723 VLRTVE
+2723 RLQLRHNGYE
-2729 GGKTKRLEVSLQ
+2729 ANLIKNA
-2741 GNIVQL
+2741 GNNAWLITGYELYQNGADGV
-2747 VKSKGSNTWVLTAFD
+2747 GFD
-2762 GYQTVEQAR
+2762 TSAATHTTPTPAR
-2771 GATRSALRN
+2771 
-2780 TDPILSRDGMGA
+2780 RDVGA

-2803 SVNTADGTRFSR
+2803 SVNTADGTRNSR
-2815 AEERSKSESLEK
+2815 AAERSKSESLEK

-2972 MTSRLSGAE
+2972 MTSRLSSAE

-3019 FSRAANIGASI
+3019 FSRAANIGAAI
-3030 SHITGKRSDL
+3030 GHITGKKSDL

-3093 TEADKVVKEWGRLK
+3093 TEADKVVREWGRLK
-3107 KENAKALADLM
+3107 KADAKALADLM

-3147 DIADGKIEKAKAVIA
+3147 DIADGKIVKARAVIA
-3162 SANARIARADAA
+3162 SADARIARADAA

-3193 EEAGR
+3193 EKAGR
-3198 EIMADEA
+3198 EILADEA

-3255 KDEVEAQKA
+3255 KDEVGAQKA

-3293 RVHFGQVR
+3293 RAHFGQVR
-3301 DAIAERLAR
+3301 DALAERLAR
-3310 AGQDAEIV
+3310 SGQDAEIV

-3340 DYLVVVKDADGNNV
+3340 DYLVVVKDADGNSV

-3424 DTLMQ
+3424 DTLTQ

-3449 VPGFS
+3449 VPGFG

-3491 VDGRKYEEGFDQR
+3491 VDGRKYVEGFNQR

-3545 ASAIVNLSQTAMVAY
+3545 ALAIVNLSQTAMVAY

-3573 RELLRASKQIGLRVG
+3573 RELLRASKQIGLKVG

-3648 FHHAEKFNRQVTFVA
+3648 FHHTEKFNRQVTFVA

-3669 QAGADSEAAF
+3669 RAGADSDTAF

-3829 GLEGKKWAESLVVGS
+3829 GLAGKKWAESLVVGS

-3888 ATDGQVDKSGIMVK
+3888 ATDGQVDKSGITVK

-3911 GQAVGFRPSDLA
+3911 GQAAGFRSSDLA

-3986 MAGVRNRQRR
+3986 MSSVRNRQRR
-3996 VAGAKDGIYLP
+3996 VAGAKDGIYLSDKH
-4007 EGRSDARTDGG
+4007 SDARTDGG

>member
-23 RGLTQ
+23 RGFTQ
-28 KEAREAADD
+28 KDAWAAADD
-37 TALTRGFNN
+37 TALTRGFKN
-46 SMRSARMAWNA
+46 SMRSARMAWNDL
-57 FTGDDEELGQLKAE
+57 TGDKEELGQLKAE

-86 RRELGEAWDKGEGVG
+86 RRELGEAWEKGEGVG

-106 VWGELKKDWREKGL
+106 VWEELKKDWREKGL

-144 LVTST
+144 LATTTVGGILGTL
-149 AGRAVGA
+149 AGGNTAVGA
-156 IGGAFAG
+156 Y
-163 GLAGAGVGAIPG
+163 AGAT
-175 AVVGGHVGGLAG
+175 
-187 YALGN
+187 LGN

-267 EKMGVAAAD
+267 KKMGVAAAD
-276 KAVVAAAK
+276 KAAVAAAK
-284 GTPEFAALA
+284 GTPEFAAL

-299 GGLGGAARHTA
+299 GGLGGAARHA
-310 AYALE
+310 AAFALE

-359 YAAMTD
+359 YAAISD
-365 PLKLSAEQKADA
+365 PLRLSAEQKADA

-402 RAAVEAALDGGVEQG
+402 GAAVEAALDGGVEQG

-445 EQFFSSPADSNTPHT
+445 EQFFNSPADGNTPHA

-500 IAAKYRA
+500 MAAKYRA
-507 KPSEAMGINPD
+507 KPSEAMGIDPD
-518 NGAIS
+518 DGAIS

-530 DSGAAVPSAVS
+530 DSGAAVPSVPS
-541 DDVEAPS
+541 DDVETPT
-548 VADDVLSERSADA
+548 VADDVLSGRSADA

-568 AYGNVRSGGAP
+568 AYGNVRSGGA
-579 RGAAS
+579 AS
-584 VASGGSAAAAS
+584 VASGGAGRSAAAAS

-604 PAGQYFDSLDT
+604 PAGQYFDGLDT

-658 KAASEAKQGYL
+658 QAASEAKQGYL

-697 RRRFDALPEG
+697 RRRFDALPET

-727 AGMADMRGHYPEGLA
+727 AGMADMRGHYPAGLA
-742 ESVRAVRAYRAEHP
+742 ESVRVVRAYRAEHP

-767 AVYGYRRNNGWN
+767 AVYGYRRNNGWR

-814 RALPME
+814 RALPTE
-820 DKGLAQDV
+820 DKGLA
-828 RQDVRQGLTQGGR
+828 QDVRQGLTQGGR
-841 GLTPDKGADANAAA
+841 GLTPDTGADANAAA
-855 LQVAPEADVAPGL
+855 LQGLPEPAAVASGNAPTHRQNLQVRAHAEGAAPGL

-878 GGKGA
+878 GGKRA
-883 PIAGKR
+883 PVAGKR
-889 PDTVLPVLNPQVTES
+889 PDTVLPVLNPQVAES

-969 LKDFADMAGSSHS
+969 LEEFADMAGSSHS
-982 DGLVFDGRRYLKGKE
+982 DGLVFDSRRYLKGKE

-1034 RDAAADGKSAG
+1034 RDAAASAGKSAG
-1045 KAQSARAKDAP
+1045 KAQSARAKDTP
-1056 VAAKNAADEKPSSD
+1056 VAGKVAVAKNAANEKPSSD
-1070 KAAESEAVVKTALDN
+1070 KAAKPETLVKTALDN
-1085 PEEAQR
+1085 PQEAR
-1091 KARVLQGEPVY
+1091 
-1102 TVKERTAPRENK
+1102 
-1114 ALREWAVALF
+1114 
-1124 DKAGNKAVNPEIG
+1124 
-1137 EVALTAKSVKDSLAH
+1137 
-1152 GISPEKASAFEAVP
+1152 
-1166 YVVEKGAVI
+1166 
-1175 VRTRHGRVSS
+1175 
-1185 YFISAPVE
+1185 
-1193 IEGKQDIV
+1193 
-1201 TVLVHHDVNKKR
+1201 
-1213 MYLHSVT
+1213 
-1220 TKENLLKTALAG
+1220 
-1232 YDGDSTAD
+1232 
-1240 AEASEPRG
+1240 
-1248 KLYSGDIASVLKKLL
+1248 
-1263 EYKTQGGK
+1263 
-1271 TEDTPSEGARFSL
+1271 
-1284 DESPDS
+1284 
-1290 AFARAVDD
+1290 
-1298 VVGGKVSRGFVK
+1298 
-1310 MGTTPDVL
+1310 
-1318 KMLGLPDVKIR
+1318 
-1329 ISAKTIE
+1329 
-1336 KVMGEY
+1336 
-1342 LGIAKGAHSHIH
+1342 
-1354 NLTPE
+1354 
-1359 AVKQLPGQINN
+1359 
-1370 PVAVFKSSTVR
+1370 
-1381 GGYVVLT
+1381 
-1388 ELTEADKQT
+1388 
-1397 GKDKPVVAALHLKTD
+1397 
-1412 KGGIEVIDVASSYG
+1412 
-1426 RSDSQLS
+1426 
-1433 RAFNQDLL
+1433 
-1441 YLDKTKAR
+1441 
-1449 NLNTERLQ
+1449 
-1457 LPWDFTSDFELYE
+1457 
-1470 RNIKTDSDLVQY
+1470 
-1482 LKAEKQGKFDKKQ
+1482 
-1495 ENAKQHAESIKKRL
+1495 
-1509 AESIGGLAE
+1509 
-1518 QVDVAAVSETAPDKA
+1518 
-1533 QMLLS
+1533 
-1538 ERVEGWFDG
+1538 
-1547 RTGKITLV
+1547 
-1555 AENLTPERAVWVAW
+1555 
-1569 HELGHRGFAAEGFAK
+1569 
-1584 YREELERADGNSLIR
+1584 
-1599 RIADAVQEEREGTG
+1599 
-1613 DAAASVRSAAVE
+1613 
-1625 EAVVELYAAQR
+1625 
-1636 TGDWSGIENRYGVKV
+1636 
-1651 GNGLKR
+1651 
-1657 GIAGVL
+1657 
-1663 ARIGAVLRRVL
+1663 
-1674 QRLTGKADG
+1674 
-1683 AMSDADVFAM
+1683 
-1693 LVDLHGNKAAKSKA
+1693 
-1707 VVKTALDD
+1707 
-1715 AKEAE
+1715 

-1819 ISAPVEIGGKD
+1819 ISAPVEIEGKD

-1875 NSGYIASVLKKLLEY
+1875 NSGYIASVLKKLLKY
-1890 KTETGKGVSVGKK
+1890 KTQGGKT
-1903 QQKRQAESEAG
+1903 E
-1914 SVPSE
+1914 
-1919 AQPKSGKDYFGL
+1919 
-1931 SLYESGQDYKGISE
+1931 
-1945 AHYRKFV
+1945 
-1952 AELSKLDGWRVNNR
+1952 
-1966 KYGRLEFRVDGEE
+1966 
-1979 VVFLRRLESLYS
+1979 
-1991 EHAVIG
+1991 
-1997 FSVYNSRLV
+1997 
-2006 EKKFD
+2006 
-2011 EIEFVFN
+2011 
-2018 PSEPPKETAERLN
+2018 
-2031 RFIRSIYPVSEASVQ
+2031 
-2046 VESNPE
+2046 
-2052 SEADTHRTPESVR
+2052 DT
-2065 AFSVT
+2065 
-2070 LPKLQQKRAVEH
+2070 
-2082 LTADA
+2082 
-2087 LLDGG
+2087 
-2092 AKYPQL
+2092 
-2098 NGRTT
+2098 
-2103 KAGQVEK
+2103 
-2110 TLSAGFVPYEEIREQ
+2110 
-2125 TARMGK
+2125 
-2131 ERDKMFFKL
+2131 
-2140 HREAYGEDSSFDYDN
+2140 
-2155 SDDAELKA
+2155 
-2163 QTDEALREK
+2163 
-2172 HPPKTVYLMKHKQS
+2172 
-2186 GDALPITKTQF
+2186 
-2197 DYAVYLENMPSEG
+2197 PSEG
-2210 LRFSRSEQTKSA
+2210 LRFSIRFSLDESPDSA
-2222 FENRIDALFG
+2222 FARAVDDVTGGKVPAGFISLGTTPDVWKLVGLPDGKVRISGGVIDKAMNGKHAVTAEALKDLPRHLNSPIAVFKSSASSSNPDG
-2232 GAKANLKGVRVLD
+2232 YVVLTELVEREKGKDKPIIAALNLGRAKNGLELLDISSVYGRNNGQLTRAFNQDLLYLD
-2245 KSDLLDMLGY
+2245 KAKGRHFLTTRPLQLHWDITSDADLVGRNIKTDSDL
-2255 GGMPV
+2255 
-2260 ELNESKV
+2260 
-2267 VLNRKNHPE
+2267 
-2276 MTAQQWK
+2276 AQYSSAK
-2283 KVPEW
+2283 KQVS
-2288 LDNPVAVLKSKT
+2288 V
-2300 HDKRLVFVPDE
+2300 DKAQRM
-2311 LIDGAPVYL
+2311 
-2320 VVEPNS
+2320 
-2326 RGLDIHVLVNGY
+2326 
-2338 AKDGNPQQTFRD
+2338 
-2350 IWRDLANG
+2350 
-2358 NTEFVDSKK
+2358 
-2367 ARELLGR
+2367 AR
-2374 SGLQLPRLPSL
+2374 
-2385 NTSRKKILTEK
+2385 
-2396 NLQGYRKSEKTDT
+2396 
-2409 GQQHAESIKKRL
+2409 QHAESIKKRL
-2421 AESIGGLAEQVD
+2421 AESIGRLAEQVD

-2484 GHRGFAAEGF
+2484 GHRGFAADGF
-2494 AKYREELERA
+2494 AKYRAELERA

-2584 VLQRLTGKADG
+2584 VLQRLAGKADG

-2600 DVFAMLVDLH
+2600 DVFAMLADLH
-2610 GNVEGAREA
+2610 GNAEEARDA
-2619 VSDGVKPSRSAMK
+2619 VSDGVLFSIYS
-2632 DMDANIRRGRAAMNR
+2632 DDADKVARAADI
-2647 ALVEKADVRRAMYR
+2647 LTGSPVADIESGLIKR
-2661 NDIGWIDFVWGS
+2661 DE
-2673 TGRVL
+2673 
-2678 PNGKTK
+2678 NGKVIANAREFIRK
-2684 GAMGLAH
+2684 WLA
-2691 VIESRMR
+2691 ENRP
-2698 KDGMS
+2698 DGIF
-2703 RDEVVGMLIGRVVD
+2703 RHPEV
-2717 TIARGE
+2717 GE
-2723 VLRTVE
+2723 VMLTVR
-2729 GGKTKRLEVSLQ
+2729 GVKNSLSHFSADIHVDALPAVPYVLENSAVLEY
-2741 GNIVQL
+2741 
-2747 VKSKGSNTWVLTAFD
+2747 SKDKNGDN
-2762 GYQTVEQAR
+2762 VE
-2771 GATRSALRN
+2771 N
-2780 TDPILSRDGMGA
+2780 VIL
-2792 SDTPNVRAKDE
+2792 
-2803 SVNTADGTRFSR
+2803 
-2815 AEERSKSESLEK
+2815 
-2827 LRRAETIRISGREI
+2827 
-2841 EAGDDLRQYRR
+2841 
-2852 RAMEY
+2852 
-2857 GKSLRGSYVNKD
+2857 
-2869 TGREI
+2869 
-2874 SLGRAGITEVLH
+2874 
-2886 HDVSNP
+2886 
-2892 EHLQSIAAIPQIIEK
+2892 AAP
-2907 SIYIDTLP
+2907 
-2915 NEDKAKNPDIQEYE
+2915 A
-2929 YYVAGLNIG
+2929 NIG
-2938 GTDYTVK
+2938 GKRHYVVVRLRKDLKSGQKPQFYVVAAQLETDAQRETALAVETRSSHDGH
-2945 AAIAVATTGDKY
+2945 IAGGK
-2957 YDHKLTRIE
+2957 
-2966 KGDLLE
+2966 
-2972 MTSRLSGAE
+2972 
-2981 ISNQSPLSDIDDK
+2981 N
-2994 RLLQILQDKDAGKGG
+2994 RLLNILHSALISVNQIKSAAGNTGTVDAG

-3019 FSRAANIGASI
+3019 FSRAANIGAAI
-3030 SHITGKRSDL
+3030 GHITGKKSDL

-3059 GRRQIEDIYGGDLD
+3059 GRRQIEDIYGGSLD

-3093 TEADKVVKEWGRLK
+3093 TEADKVVREWGRLK
-3107 KENAKALADLM
+3107 KAGAKALADLM

-3147 DIADGKIEKAKAVIA
+3147 DIADGKIVKAKAVIA
-3162 SANARIARADAA
+3162 SADARIARADAA
-3174 YNKASEAAKKAQS
+3174 YDKASEAAKKAQS

-3193 EEAGR
+3193 EKAGR
-3198 EIMADEA
+3198 EILADEA

-3255 KDEVEAQKA
+3255 KDEVGAQKA

-3293 RVHFGQVR
+3293 RAHFGQVR
-3301 DAIAERLAR
+3301 DALAERLAR
-3310 AGQDAEIV
+3310 AGQDAETV

-3340 DYLVVVKDADGNNV
+3340 DYLVVVKDADGNSV

-3414 LDPAQQAQLN
+3414 LDPAQQAELN
-3424 DTLMQ
+3424 DTLTQ

-3491 VDGRKYEEGFDQR
+3491 VDGRKYVEGFNQR

-3573 RELLRASKQIGLRVG
+3573 RELLRASKQIGLKVG

-3669 QAGADSEAAF
+3669 RAGADSEAAF

-3765 AVASMLGSDDDDP
+3765 ALASMLGSDDDDP

-3829 GLEGKKWAESLVVGS
+3829 GLAGKKWAESLVVGS

-3888 ATDGQVDKSGIMVK
+3888 ATDGQVDKSGITVK

-3911 GQAVGFRPSDLA
+3911 GQAAGFRSSDLA

-3996 VAGAKDGIYLP
+3996 VAGAKDGIYLSDKH
-4007 EGRSDARTDGG
+4007 SDARTDGG

>member
-57 FTGDDEELGQLKAE
+57 FTGDKEELGQLKAE

-86 RRELGEAWDKGEGVG
+86 RRELGEAWEKGEGVG

-144 LVTST
+144 IATTTVGGILGTL
-149 AGRAVGA
+149 AGGNTAVGA
-156 IGGAFAG
+156 Y
-163 GLAGAGVGAIPG
+163 AGAT
-175 AVVGGHVGGLAG
+175 
-187 YALGN
+187 LGN

-267 EKMGVAAAD
+267 KKMGVAAAD
-276 KAVVAAAK
+276 KAAVAAAK

-299 GGLGGAARHTA
+299 GGLGGAARHA
-310 AYALE
+310 AAFALE

-377 LADAKGNIEGNR
+377 LADAKGNIDGNM

-500 IAAKYRA
+500 MAAKYRA

-541 DDVEAPS
+541 DDVETPQ
-548 VADDVLSERSADA
+548 VADDVPSERAAGA

-809 GRGLP
+809 GRGL
-814 RALPME
+814 
-820 DKGLAQDV
+820 
-828 RQDVRQGLTQGGR
+828 
-841 GLTPDKGADANAAA
+841 TPDAGADANAAA
-855 LQVAPEADVAPGL
+855 LQGLPESAAVASGNAPTHQQNLQVRARAEGAAPGL

-878 GGKGA
+878 GGKRA
-883 PIAGKR
+883 PVAGKR
-889 PDTVLPVLNPQVTES
+889 PDTVLPVLNPEKAAGNIRRGRAAMNRALVEKADVRRAMYRNDIGWIDFVWGSTGRVLPNGKTKGAMGLAHVIES
-904 AVKVSPK
+904 RMRKDGMSRDEVVGMLTNDIVEAIARGKVYKHVVNGNSERLQLRHNGYEANLIKNAGNNAWLITGYELYQNGADGVGFDTSAATHTTPTPARRDVGASDTPNVRAKDESVNTADGTRFGRAAGKVSPK

-943 YRFEHTNRKHIDALA
+943 YRFAHTNRKHIDALA

-969 LKDFADMAGSSHS
+969 LEEFADMAGSSHS

-1008 AVPSKSGW
+1008 TVPSKSGW

-1045 KAQSARAKDAP
+1045 KAQAVKLATDELDA
-1056 VAAKNAADEKPSSD
+1056 V
-1070 KAAESEAVVKTALDN
+1070 
-1085 PEEAQR
+1085 R
-1091 KARVLQGEPVY
+1091 
-1102 TVKERTAPRENK
+1102 
-1114 ALREWAVALF
+1114 
-1124 DKAGNKAVNPEIG
+1124 GNI
-1137 EVALTAKSVKDSLAH
+1137 L
-1152 GISPEKASAFEAVP
+1152 
-1166 YVVEKGAVI
+1166 
-1175 VRTRHGRVSS
+1175 
-1185 YFISAPVE
+1185 
-1193 IEGKQDIV
+1193 
-1201 TVLVHHDVNKKR
+1201 
-1213 MYLHSVT
+1213 
-1220 TKENLLKTALAG
+1220 
-1232 YDGDSTAD
+1232 
-1240 AEASEPRG
+1240 
-1248 KLYSGDIASVLKKLL
+1248 
-1263 EYKTQGGK
+1263 
-1271 TEDTPSEGARFSL
+1271 FSL

-1509 AESIGGLAE
+1509 AESIGRLAE

-1569 HELGHRGFAAEGFAK
+1569 HELGHRGFAADGFAK

-1674 QRLTGKADG
+1674 QRLTGKADS

-1693 LVDLHGNKAAKSKA
+1693 LA
-1707 VVKTALDD
+1707 
-1715 AKEAE
+1715 
-1720 RKARV
+1720 
-1725 LQGEPVYTV
+1725 
-1734 KERQAPQGFKA
+1734 
-1745 LREWAAALF
+1745 
-1754 EKAGGK
+1754 
-1760 AVNPEA
+1760 
-1766 GEILL
+1766 
-1771 NERSVR
+1771 
-1777 DSIAHGMNPFK
+1777 
-1788 AEAFAA
+1788 
-1794 IPDVISQGVVIH
+1794 
-1806 EGVNPENG
+1806 
-1814 TRYVY
+1814 
-1819 ISAPVEIGGKD
+1819 
-1830 DVVTL
+1830 
-1835 LARNTGNGSQM
+1835 
-1846 YLHSVATKES
+1846 
-1856 ILNASDTETAE
+1856 
-1867 ISRETGKV
+1867 
-1875 NSGYIASVLKKLLEY
+1875 
-1890 KTETGKGVSVGKK
+1890 
-1903 QQKRQAESEAG
+1903 
-1914 SVPSE
+1914 
-1919 AQPKSGKDYFGL
+1919 
-1931 SLYESGQDYKGISE
+1931 
-1945 AHYRKFV
+1945 
-1952 AELSKLDGWRVNNR
+1952 
-1966 KYGRLEFRVDGEE
+1966 
-1979 VVFLRRLESLYS
+1979 
-1991 EHAVIG
+1991 
-1997 FSVYNSRLV
+1997 
-2006 EKKFD
+2006 
-2011 EIEFVFN
+2011 
-2018 PSEPPKETAERLN
+2018 
-2031 RFIRSIYPVSEASVQ
+2031 
-2046 VESNPE
+2046 
-2052 SEADTHRTPESVR
+2052 
-2065 AFSVT
+2065 
-2070 LPKLQQKRAVEH
+2070 
-2082 LTADA
+2082 
-2087 LLDGG
+2087 
-2092 AKYPQL
+2092 
-2098 NGRTT
+2098 
-2103 KAGQVEK
+2103 
-2110 TLSAGFVPYEEIREQ
+2110 
-2125 TARMGK
+2125 
-2131 ERDKMFFKL
+2131 
-2140 HREAYGEDSSFDYDN
+2140 
-2155 SDDAELKA
+2155 
-2163 QTDEALREK
+2163 
-2172 HPPKTVYLMKHKQS
+2172 
-2186 GDALPITKTQF
+2186 
-2197 DYAVYLENMPSEG
+2197 
-2210 LRFSRSEQTKSA
+2210 
-2222 FENRIDALFG
+2222 
-2232 GAKANLKGVRVLD
+2232 
-2245 KSDLLDMLGY
+2245 
-2255 GGMPV
+2255 
-2260 ELNESKV
+2260 
-2267 VLNRKNHPE
+2267 
-2276 MTAQQWK
+2276 
-2283 KVPEW
+2283 
-2288 LDNPVAVLKSKT
+2288 
-2300 HDKRLVFVPDE
+2300 
-2311 LIDGAPVYL
+2311 
-2320 VVEPNS
+2320 
-2326 RGLDIHVLVNGY
+2326 
-2338 AKDGNPQQTFRD
+2338 
-2350 IWRDLANG
+2350 
-2358 NTEFVDSKK
+2358 
-2367 ARELLGR
+2367 
-2374 SGLQLPRLPSL
+2374 
-2385 NTSRKKILTEK
+2385 
-2396 NLQGYRKSEKTDT
+2396 
-2409 GQQHAESIKKRL
+2409 
-2421 AESIGGLAEQVD
+2421 
-2433 VAAVSET
+2433 
-2440 APDKAQMLL
+2440 
-2449 SERVEGWFD
+2449 
-2458 GRTGKITL
+2458 
-2466 VAENLTPERA
+2466 
-2476 VWVAWHEL
+2476 
-2484 GHRGFAAEGF
+2484 
-2494 AKYREELERA
+2494 
-2504 DGNSLIRRIA
+2504 
-2514 DAVQEEREGTG
+2514 
-2525 DAAASVR
+2525 
-2532 SAAVEEA
+2532 
-2539 VVELYA
+2539 
-2545 AQRTGD
+2545 
-2551 WSGIENRYGVK
+2551 
-2562 VGNGLKRGIAGVL
+2562 
-2575 ARIGAVLRR
+2575 
-2584 VLQRLTGKADG
+2584 
-2595 AMSDA
+2595 
-2600 DVFAMLVDLH
+2600 DLH
-2610 GNVEGAREA
+2610 GNVEGARDT
-2619 VSDGVKPSRSAMK
+2619 VSDGVLFSIYSDDADKVARAADILTGSPVADIESGLIKRDENGKVIANAREFIRKWLAENRPDGIFRHPEVGEVMLTVRGVKNSLSHFSADIHVDALPAVPYVLENSAVLEYSK
-2632 DMDANIRRGRAAMNR
+2632 DKNGDNVENVILAAPANIGGKRHY
-2647 ALVEKADVRRAMYR
+2647 VVVR
-2661 NDIGWIDFVWGS
+2661 
-2673 TGRVL
+2673 L
-2678 PNGKTK
+2678 
-2684 GAMGLAH
+2684 
-2691 VIESRMR
+2691 R
-2698 KDGMS
+2698 KDLKSGQKPQFY
-2703 RDEVVGMLIGRVVD
+2703 VVAAQLETDAQRE
-2717 TIARGE
+2717 TA
-2723 VLRTVE
+2723 LAVE
-2729 GGKTKRLEVSLQ
+2729 
-2741 GNIVQL
+2741 
-2747 VKSKGSNTWVLTAFD
+2747 
-2762 GYQTVEQAR
+2762 
-2771 GATRSALRN
+2771 TRS
-2780 TDPILSRDGMGA
+2780 SRDGHIAGGKNRLLNILHSA
-2792 SDTPNVRAKDE
+2792 LI
-2803 SVNTADGTRFSR
+2803 SVNQIKSAAGNTGT
-2815 AEERSKSESLEK
+2815 
-2827 LRRAETIRISGREI
+2827 
-2841 EAGDDLRQYRR
+2841 
-2852 RAMEY
+2852 
-2857 GKSLRGSYVNKD
+2857 V
-2869 TGREI
+2869 
-2874 SLGRAGITEVLH
+2874 
-2886 HDVSNP
+2886 
-2892 EHLQSIAAIPQIIEK
+2892 
-2907 SIYIDTLP
+2907 
-2915 NEDKAKNPDIQEYE
+2915 
-2929 YYVAGLNIG
+2929 
-2938 GTDYTVK
+2938 
-2945 AAIAVATTGDKY
+2945 
-2957 YDHKLTRIE
+2957 
-2966 KGDLLE
+2966 
-2972 MTSRLSGAE
+2972 
-2981 ISNQSPLSDIDDK
+2981 
-2994 RLLQILQDKDAGKGG
+2994 DAG

-3019 FSRAANIGASI
+3019 FSRAANIGAAI
-3030 SHITGKRSDL
+3030 SHITGKKSDL

-3107 KENAKALADLM
+3107 KEDAKALADLM

-3293 RVHFGQVR
+3293 RAHFGQVR
-3301 DAIAERLAR
+3301 DAIAERLER

-3424 DTLMQ
+3424 DTLTQ

-3595 DSLNEDEKAAFQK
+3595 DSLNGDEKAAFQK

-3669 QAGADSEAAF
+3669 RAGADSEAAF

-3785 RNMLADTFGDKAGE
+3785 RNMLADAFGAKAGE
-3799 VMAKGFSR
+3799 VLAKGFSR

-3888 ATDGQVDKSGIMVK
+3888 ATDGQVDKSGITVK

-3950 AKAVVEQDAAALR
+3950 AKAVAEQDAAALR

-3996 VAGAKDGIYLP
+3996 VAGAKDGIYLS

>member
-1 MSDLVRYDPLEHGQL
+1 M
-16 VGGLKKY
+16 
-23 RGLTQ
+23 
-28 KEAREAADD
+28 
-37 TALTRGFNN
+37 
-46 SMRSARMAWNA
+46 
-57 FTGDDEELGQLKAE
+57 
-71 DMDYRKIQEGRKSQA
+71 
-86 RRELGEAWDKGEGVG
+86 
-101 GGLSN
+101 
-106 VWGELKKDWREKGL
+106 
-120 DGVLEDVGEMG
+120 
-131 GATLE
+131 
-136 QAPNALVP
+136 
-144 LVTST
+144 
-149 AGRAVGA
+149 
-156 IGGAFAG
+156 
-163 GLAGAGVGAIPG
+163 
-175 AVVGGHVGGLAG
+175 
-187 YALGN
+187 
-192 TLMEY
+192 
-197 GEQLDRAAEA
+197 
-207 AGVDPTDKD
+207 
-216 AMMAFIDRGAPGAL
+216 
-230 KNAAVKGAVVGAVDM
+230 
-245 ATMKLGGS
+245 
-253 ILNMGKKAAEKAAL
+253 
-267 EKMGVAAAD
+267 
-276 KAVVAAAK
+276 
-284 GTPEFAALA
+284 
-293 AKESAK
+293 
-299 GGLGGAARHTA
+299 
-310 AYALE
+310 
-315 PASEFAGEYL
+315 
-325 GTGLANGEWDEKG
+325 
-338 AALEAF
+338 
-344 SSLGHSAVEFVGTKA
+344 
-359 YAAMTD
+359 
-365 PLKLSAEQKADA
+365 
-377 LADAKGNIEGNR
+377 
-389 KAGKLTPEEAQAL
+389 
-402 RAAVEAALDGGVEQG
+402 
-417 GAGFDTAHHDQLY
+417 
-430 LTLQQFVDR
+430 
-439 TKQKEA
+439 
-445 EQFFSSPADSNTPHT
+445 
-460 EELAREMEKQPD
+460 
-472 VSGIPSEDEAEFL
+472 
-485 NTGVMSD
+485 
-492 GLARQYAD
+492 
-500 IAAKYRA
+500 
-507 KPSEAMGINPD
+507 
-518 NGAIS
+518 
-523 AAAALAV
+523 
-530 DSGAAVPSAVS
+530 
-541 DDVEAPS
+541 
-548 VADDVLSERSADA
+548 
-561 DRGGVSS
+561 
-568 AYGNVRSGGAP
+568 
-579 RGAAS
+579 
-584 VASGGSAAAAS
+584 
-595 GGIARVAPL
+595 
-604 PAGQYFDSLDT
+604 
-615 RGRKALAKE
+615 
-624 AGFDIKGVADFGQIA
+624 
-639 EPVRQKIEEAYH
+639 
-651 ARIEADY
+651 
-658 KAASEAKQGYL
+658 
-669 PPPVRMADAVPVP
+669 
-682 KKGFS
+682 
-687 VPADALNKES
+687 
-697 RRRFDALPEG
+697 
-707 VRRHAQTVADYTAD
+707 
-721 GIMRQE
+721 
-727 AGMADMRGHYPEGLA
+727 
-742 ESVRAVRAYRAEHP
+742 
-756 ESADVLDRLNR
+756 
-767 AVYGYRRNNGWN
+767 
-779 VPLLSREG
+779 
-787 ERLQGVRTA
+787 
-796 LPDDGASEAVVGG
+796 
-809 GRGLP
+809 
-814 RALPME
+814 
-820 DKGLAQDV
+820 
-828 RQDVRQGLTQGGR
+828 
-841 GLTPDKGADANAAA
+841 
-855 LQVAPEADVAPGL
+855 
-868 SASEN
+868 
-873 LAETD
+873 
-878 GGKGA
+878 
-883 PIAGKR
+883 
-889 PDTVLPVLNPQVTES
+889 LPVLNPQVAES

-969 LKDFADMAGSSHS
+969 LEEFADMAGSSHS
-982 DGLVFDGRRYLKGKE
+982 DGLVFDSRRYLKGRE

-1034 RDAAADGKSAG
+1034 RDAAASAGKSAG
-1045 KAQSARAKDAP
+1045 KAQSARAKDTP
-1056 VAAKNAADEKPSSD
+1056 VAGKAAVAKNAANEKPSSD
-1070 KAAESEAVVKTALDN
+1070 KAAKPETLVKTALDN
-1085 PEEAQR
+1085 PQEARR

-1263 EYKTQGGK
+1263 EYKT
-1271 TEDTPSEGARFSL
+1271 
-1284 DESPDS
+1284 
-1290 AFARAVDD
+1290 
-1298 VVGGKVSRGFVK
+1298 
-1310 MGTTPDVL
+1310 
-1318 KMLGLPDVKIR
+1318 
-1329 ISAKTIE
+1329 
-1336 KVMGEY
+1336 
-1342 LGIAKGAHSHIH
+1342 
-1354 NLTPE
+1354 
-1359 AVKQLPGQINN
+1359 
-1370 PVAVFKSSTVR
+1370 
-1381 GGYVVLT
+1381 
-1388 ELTEADKQT
+1388 
-1397 GKDKPVVAALHLKTD
+1397 
-1412 KGGIEVIDVASSYG
+1412 
-1426 RSDSQLS
+1426 
-1433 RAFNQDLL
+1433 
-1441 YLDKTKAR
+1441 
-1449 NLNTERLQ
+1449 
-1457 LPWDFTSDFELYE
+1457 
-1470 RNIKTDSDLVQY
+1470 
-1482 LKAEKQGKFDKKQ
+1482 
-1495 ENAKQHAESIKKRL
+1495 
-1509 AESIGGLAE
+1509 
-1518 QVDVAAVSETAPDKA
+1518 
-1533 QMLLS
+1533 
-1538 ERVEGWFDG
+1538 
-1547 RTGKITLV
+1547 
-1555 AENLTPERAVWVAW
+1555 
-1569 HELGHRGFAAEGFAK
+1569 
-1584 YREELERADGNSLIR
+1584 
-1599 RIADAVQEEREGTG
+1599 
-1613 DAAASVRSAAVE
+1613 
-1625 EAVVELYAAQR
+1625 
-1636 TGDWSGIENRYGVKV
+1636 
-1651 GNGLKR
+1651 
-1657 GIAGVL
+1657 
-1663 ARIGAVLRRVL
+1663 
-1674 QRLTGKADG
+1674 
-1683 AMSDADVFAM
+1683 
-1693 LVDLHGNKAAKSKA
+1693 
-1707 VVKTALDD
+1707 
-1715 AKEAE
+1715 
-1720 RKARV
+1720 
-1725 LQGEPVYTV
+1725 
-1734 KERQAPQGFKA
+1734 
-1745 LREWAAALF
+1745 
-1754 EKAGGK
+1754 
-1760 AVNPEA
+1760 
-1766 GEILL
+1766 
-1771 NERSVR
+1771 
-1777 DSIAHGMNPFK
+1777 
-1788 AEAFAA
+1788 
-1794 IPDVISQGVVIH
+1794 
-1806 EGVNPENG
+1806 
-1814 TRYVY
+1814 
-1819 ISAPVEIGGKD
+1819 
-1830 DVVTL
+1830 
-1835 LARNTGNGSQM
+1835 
-1846 YLHSVATKES
+1846 
-1856 ILNASDTETAE
+1856 
-1867 ISRETGKV
+1867 
-1875 NSGYIASVLKKLLEY
+1875 
-1890 KTETGKGVSVGKK
+1890 ETGKGVSVGKK

-1966 KYGRLEFRVDGEE
+1966 KYGKLEFRVDGEE

-2031 RFIRSIYPVSEASVQ
+2031 RFIRSIYPVSESSVQ

-2140 HREAYGEDSSFDYDN
+2140 HREAYGENSSFDYDN
-2155 SDDAELKA
+2155 SDDAKLKA

-2421 AESIGGLAEQVD
+2421 AESIGRLAEQVD

-2484 GHRGFAAEGF
+2484 GHRGFAADGF
-2494 AKYREELERA
+2494 AKYRAELERA

-2584 VLQRLTGKADG
+2584 VLQRLAGKADG

-2600 DVFAMLVDLH
+2600 DVFAMLADLH
-2610 GNVEGAREA
+2610 GNAEGARDA
-2619 VSDGVKPSRSAMK
+2619 VSDGVLFSIYS
-2632 DMDANIRRGRAAMNR
+2632 DDADKVARAADI
-2647 ALVEKADVRRAMYR
+2647 LTGSPVADIESGLIKR
-2661 NDIGWIDFVWGS
+2661 DE
-2673 TGRVL
+2673 
-2678 PNGKTK
+2678 NGKVIANAREFIRK
-2684 GAMGLAH
+2684 WLA
-2691 VIESRMR
+2691 ENRP
-2698 KDGMS
+2698 DGIF
-2703 RDEVVGMLIGRVVD
+2703 RHPEV
-2717 TIARGE
+2717 GE
-2723 VLRTVE
+2723 VMLTVR
-2729 GGKTKRLEVSLQ
+2729 GVKNSLSHFSADIHVDALPAVPYVLENSAVLEY
-2741 GNIVQL
+2741 
-2747 VKSKGSNTWVLTAFD
+2747 SKDKNGDN
-2762 GYQTVEQAR
+2762 VE
-2771 GATRSALRN
+2771 N
-2780 TDPILSRDGMGA
+2780 VIL
-2792 SDTPNVRAKDE
+2792 
-2803 SVNTADGTRFSR
+2803 
-2815 AEERSKSESLEK
+2815 
-2827 LRRAETIRISGREI
+2827 
-2841 EAGDDLRQYRR
+2841 
-2852 RAMEY
+2852 
-2857 GKSLRGSYVNKD
+2857 
-2869 TGREI
+2869 
-2874 SLGRAGITEVLH
+2874 
-2886 HDVSNP
+2886 
-2892 EHLQSIAAIPQIIEK
+2892 AAP
-2907 SIYIDTLP
+2907 
-2915 NEDKAKNPDIQEYE
+2915 A
-2929 YYVAGLNIG
+2929 NIG
-2938 GTDYTVK
+2938 GKRHYVVVRLRKDLKSGQKPQFYVVAAQLETDAQRETALAVETRSSHDGH
-2945 AAIAVATTGDKY
+2945 IAGGK
-2957 YDHKLTRIE
+2957 
-2966 KGDLLE
+2966 
-2972 MTSRLSGAE
+2972 
-2981 ISNQSPLSDIDDK
+2981 N
-2994 RLLQILQDKDAGKGG
+2994 RLLNILHSALISVNQIKSAAGNTGTVDAG

-3019 FSRAANIGASI
+3019 FSRAANIGAAI
-3030 SHITGKRSDL
+3030 GHITGKKSDL

-3059 GRRQIEDIYGGDLD
+3059 GRRQIEDIYGGSLD

-3093 TEADKVVKEWGRLK
+3093 TEADKVVREWGRLK
-3107 KENAKALADLM
+3107 KADAKALADLM

-3147 DIADGKIEKAKAVIA
+3147 DIADGKIVKARAVIA
-3162 SANARIARADAA
+3162 SADARIARADAA

-3193 EEAGR
+3193 EKAGR
-3198 EIMADEA
+3198 EILADEA

-3255 KDEVEAQKA
+3255 KDEVGAQKA

-3293 RVHFGQVR
+3293 RAHFGQVR
-3301 DAIAERLAR
+3301 DALAERLAR
-3310 AGQDAEIV
+3310 AGQDVETV

-3340 DYLVVVKDADGNNV
+3340 DYLVVVKDADGNSV

-3414 LDPAQQAQLN
+3414 LDPAQQAELN
-3424 DTLMQ
+3424 DTLTQ
-3429 LYLNSLPDTS
+3429 LYLNALPDTS

-3491 VDGRKYEEGFDQR
+3491 VDGRKYEEGFNQR

-3573 RELLRASKQIGLRVG
+3573 RELLRASKQIGLKVG

-3813 SGRLGLNQLIF
+3813 SGRLGLNQLVF

-3829 GLEGKKWAESLVVGS
+3829 GLAGKKWAESLVVGS

-3888 ATDGQVDKSGIMVK
+3888 ATDGQVDKSGITVK

-3911 GQAVGFRPSDLA
+3911 GQAAGFRSSDLA

-3963 ELRGVVAQWNRKHP
+3963 ELRSVVAQWNRKHP

-3986 MAGVRNRQRR
+3986 MSSVRNRQRR
-3996 VAGAKDGIYLP
+3996 VAGAKDGIYLSDKH
-4007 EGRSDARTDGG
+4007 SDARTDGG

>member
-23 RGLTQ
+23 RGFTQ
-28 KEAREAADD
+28 KDAWAAADD
-37 TALTRGFNN
+37 TALTRGFKN
-46 SMRSARMAWNA
+46 SMRSARMAWNDL
-57 FTGDDEELGQLKAE
+57 TGDKEELGQLKAE

-86 RRELGEAWDKGEGVG
+86 RRELGEAWEKGEGVG

-106 VWGELKKDWREKGL
+106 VWEELKKDWREKGL

-144 LVTST
+144 LATTTVGGILGTL
-149 AGRAVGA
+149 AGGNTAVGA
-156 IGGAFAG
+156 Y
-163 GLAGAGVGAIPG
+163 AGAT
-175 AVVGGHVGGLAG
+175 
-187 YALGN
+187 LGN

-267 EKMGVAAAD
+267 KKMGVAAAD
-276 KAVVAAAK
+276 KAAVAAAK

-299 GGLGGAARHTA
+299 GGLGGAARHA
-310 AYALE
+310 AAFALE

-359 YAAMTD
+359 YAAISD
-365 PLKLSAEQKADA
+365 PLRLSAEQKADA

-402 RAAVEAALDGGVEQG
+402 GAAVEAALDGGVEQG

-445 EQFFSSPADSNTPHT
+445 EQFFNSPADGNTPHA

-500 IAAKYRA
+500 MAAKYRA
-507 KPSEAMGINPD
+507 KPSEAMGIDPD
-518 NGAIS
+518 DGAIS

-530 DSGAAVPSAVS
+530 DSGAAVPSVVS
-541 DDVEAPS
+541 DDVETPP
-548 VADDVLSERSADA
+548 VADDVLSGRSADA

-568 AYGNVRSGGAP
+568 AYGNVRSGGA
-579 RGAAS
+579 AS
-584 VASGGSAAAAS
+584 VASGGAGRSAAAAS

-604 PAGQYFDSLDT
+604 PAGQYFDGLDT

-658 KAASEAKQGYL
+658 QAASEAKQGYL

-697 RRRFDALPEG
+697 RRRFDALPET

-727 AGMADMRGHYPEGLA
+727 AGMADMRGHYPAGLA
-742 ESVRAVRAYRAEHP
+742 ESVRVVRAYRAEHP

-767 AVYGYRRNNGWN
+767 AVYGYRRNNGWR

-814 RALPME
+814 RALPTE

-841 GLTPDKGADANAAA
+841 GLTPDTGADANAAA
-855 LQVAPEADVAPGL
+855 LQGLPESAAVASGNAPTHRQNLQVRAHAEGAAPGL

-878 GGKGA
+878 GGKRA
-883 PIAGKR
+883 PVAGKR
-889 PDTVLPVLNPQVTES
+889 PDTVLPVLNPQVAES

-969 LKDFADMAGSSHS
+969 LEEFADMAGSSHS
-982 DGLVFDGRRYLKGKE
+982 DGLVFDSRRYLKGKE

-1034 RDAAADGKSAG
+1034 RDAAASAGKSAG
-1045 KAQSARAKDAP
+1045 KAQSARAKDTP
-1056 VAAKNAADEKPSSD
+1056 VAGKAAVAKNAANEKPSSD
-1070 KAAESEAVVKTALDN
+1070 KAAKPETLVKTALDN
-1085 PEEAQR
+1085 PQEAR
-1091 KARVLQGEPVY
+1091 
-1102 TVKERTAPRENK
+1102 
-1114 ALREWAVALF
+1114 
-1124 DKAGNKAVNPEIG
+1124 
-1137 EVALTAKSVKDSLAH
+1137 
-1152 GISPEKASAFEAVP
+1152 
-1166 YVVEKGAVI
+1166 
-1175 VRTRHGRVSS
+1175 
-1185 YFISAPVE
+1185 
-1193 IEGKQDIV
+1193 
-1201 TVLVHHDVNKKR
+1201 
-1213 MYLHSVT
+1213 
-1220 TKENLLKTALAG
+1220 
-1232 YDGDSTAD
+1232 
-1240 AEASEPRG
+1240 
-1248 KLYSGDIASVLKKLL
+1248 
-1263 EYKTQGGK
+1263 
-1271 TEDTPSEGARFSL
+1271 
-1284 DESPDS
+1284 
-1290 AFARAVDD
+1290 
-1298 VVGGKVSRGFVK
+1298 
-1310 MGTTPDVL
+1310 
-1318 KMLGLPDVKIR
+1318 
-1329 ISAKTIE
+1329 
-1336 KVMGEY
+1336 
-1342 LGIAKGAHSHIH
+1342 
-1354 NLTPE
+1354 
-1359 AVKQLPGQINN
+1359 
-1370 PVAVFKSSTVR
+1370 
-1381 GGYVVLT
+1381 
-1388 ELTEADKQT
+1388 
-1397 GKDKPVVAALHLKTD
+1397 
-1412 KGGIEVIDVASSYG
+1412 
-1426 RSDSQLS
+1426 
-1433 RAFNQDLL
+1433 
-1441 YLDKTKAR
+1441 
-1449 NLNTERLQ
+1449 
-1457 LPWDFTSDFELYE
+1457 
-1470 RNIKTDSDLVQY
+1470 
-1482 LKAEKQGKFDKKQ
+1482 
-1495 ENAKQHAESIKKRL
+1495 
-1509 AESIGGLAE
+1509 
-1518 QVDVAAVSETAPDKA
+1518 
-1533 QMLLS
+1533 
-1538 ERVEGWFDG
+1538 
-1547 RTGKITLV
+1547 
-1555 AENLTPERAVWVAW
+1555 
-1569 HELGHRGFAAEGFAK
+1569 
-1584 YREELERADGNSLIR
+1584 
-1599 RIADAVQEEREGTG
+1599 
-1613 DAAASVRSAAVE
+1613 
-1625 EAVVELYAAQR
+1625 
-1636 TGDWSGIENRYGVKV
+1636 
-1651 GNGLKR
+1651 
-1657 GIAGVL
+1657 
-1663 ARIGAVLRRVL
+1663 
-1674 QRLTGKADG
+1674 
-1683 AMSDADVFAM
+1683 
-1693 LVDLHGNKAAKSKA
+1693 
-1707 VVKTALDD
+1707 
-1715 AKEAE
+1715 

-1819 ISAPVEIGGKD
+1819 ISAPVEIEGKD

-1875 NSGYIASVLKKLLEY
+1875 NSGYIASVLKKLLKY
-1890 KTETGKGVSVGKK
+1890 KTQGGKT
-1903 QQKRQAESEAG
+1903 E
-1914 SVPSE
+1914 
-1919 AQPKSGKDYFGL
+1919 
-1931 SLYESGQDYKGISE
+1931 
-1945 AHYRKFV
+1945 
-1952 AELSKLDGWRVNNR
+1952 
-1966 KYGRLEFRVDGEE
+1966 
-1979 VVFLRRLESLYS
+1979 
-1991 EHAVIG
+1991 
-1997 FSVYNSRLV
+1997 
-2006 EKKFD
+2006 
-2011 EIEFVFN
+2011 
-2018 PSEPPKETAERLN
+2018 
-2031 RFIRSIYPVSEASVQ
+2031 
-2046 VESNPE
+2046 
-2052 SEADTHRTPESVR
+2052 DT
-2065 AFSVT
+2065 
-2070 LPKLQQKRAVEH
+2070 
-2082 LTADA
+2082 
-2087 LLDGG
+2087 
-2092 AKYPQL
+2092 
-2098 NGRTT
+2098 
-2103 KAGQVEK
+2103 
-2110 TLSAGFVPYEEIREQ
+2110 
-2125 TARMGK
+2125 
-2131 ERDKMFFKL
+2131 
-2140 HREAYGEDSSFDYDN
+2140 
-2155 SDDAELKA
+2155 
-2163 QTDEALREK
+2163 
-2172 HPPKTVYLMKHKQS
+2172 
-2186 GDALPITKTQF
+2186 
-2197 DYAVYLENMPSEG
+2197 PSEG

-2421 AESIGGLAEQVD
+2421 AESIGRLAEQVD

-2484 GHRGFAAEGF
+2484 GHRGFAADGF
-2494 AKYREELERA
+2494 AKYRAELERA

-2584 VLQRLTGKADG
+2584 VLQRLAGKADG

-2600 DVFAMLVDLH
+2600 DVFAMLADLH
-2610 GNVEGAREA
+2610 ENAEGARDA
-2619 VSDGVKPSRSAMK
+2619 SSDGVKPSRSAMK
-2632 DMDANIRRGRAAMNR
+2632 DTDANIRRGRAAMNR

-2661 NDIGWIDFVWGS
+2661 NDIGWIDFVWGG

-2698 KDGMS
+2698 KDGMG
-2703 RDEVVGMLIGRVVD
+2703 RDEVVGMLTNDIVEA
-2717 TIARGE
+2717 IARGKVYKHVVNGNSE
-2723 VLRTVE
+2723 RLQLRHNGYE
-2729 GGKTKRLEVSLQ
+2729 ANLIKNA
-2741 GNIVQL
+2741 GNNAWLITGYELYQNGADGV
-2747 VKSKGSNTWVLTAFD
+2747 GFD
-2762 GYQTVEQAR
+2762 TSAATHTTPTPAR
-2771 GATRSALRN
+2771 
-2780 TDPILSRDGMGA
+2780 RDVGA

-2803 SVNTADGTRFSR
+2803 SVNTADGTRNSR
-2815 AEERSKSESLEK
+2815 AAERSKSESLEK

-2972 MTSRLSGAE
+2972 MTSRLSSAE

-3019 FSRAANIGASI
+3019 FSRAANIGAAI
-3030 SHITGKRSDL
+3030 GHITGKKSDL

-3059 GRRQIEDIYGGDLD
+3059 GRRQIEDIYGGSLD

-3093 TEADKVVKEWGRLK
+3093 TEADKVVREWGRLK
-3107 KENAKALADLM
+3107 KADAKALADLM

-3147 DIADGKIEKAKAVIA
+3147 DIADGKIVKARAVIA
-3162 SANARIARADAA
+3162 SADARTARAEAA

-3193 EEAGR
+3193 EKAGR
-3198 EIMADEA
+3198 EILADEA

-3255 KDEVEAQKA
+3255 KDEVGAQKA

-3293 RVHFGQVR
+3293 RAHFGQVR
-3301 DAIAERLAR
+3301 DALAERLAR

-3340 DYLVVVKDADGNNV
+3340 DYLVVVKDADGNSV

-3414 LDPAQQAQLN
+3414 LDSAQQAQLN
-3424 DTLMQ
+3424 DTLTQ

-3491 VDGRKYEEGFDQR
+3491 VDGRKYEEGFNQR

-3573 RELLRASKQIGLRVG
+3573 RELLRASKQIGLKVG

-3669 QAGADSEAAF
+3669 RAGADSEAAF

-3829 GLEGKKWAESLVVGS
+3829 GLAGKKWAESLVVGS

-3888 ATDGQVDKSGIMVK
+3888 ATDGQVDKSGITVK

-3911 GQAVGFRPSDLA
+3911 GQAAGFRSSDLA

-3963 ELRGVVAQWNRKHP
+3963 ALRSVVAQWNRKHP

-3986 MAGVRNRQRR
+3986 MSSVRNRQRR
-3996 VAGAKDGIYLP
+3996 VAGAKDGIYLSDKH
-4007 EGRSDARTDGG
+4007 SDARTDGG

>member
-23 RGLTQ
+23 RGFTQ
-28 KEAREAADD
+28 KDAWAAADD
-37 TALTRGFNN
+37 TALTRGFKN
-46 SMRSARMAWNA
+46 SMRSARMAWNDL
-57 FTGDDEELGQLKAE
+57 TGDKEELGQLKAE

-86 RRELGEAWDKGEGVG
+86 RRELGEAWEKGEGVG

-106 VWGELKKDWREKGL
+106 VWEELKKDWREKGL

-144 LVTST
+144 LATTTVGGILGTL
-149 AGRAVGA
+149 AGGNTAVGA
-156 IGGAFAG
+156 Y
-163 GLAGAGVGAIPG
+163 AGAT
-175 AVVGGHVGGLAG
+175 
-187 YALGN
+187 LGN

-267 EKMGVAAAD
+267 KKMGVAAAD
-276 KAVVAAAK
+276 KAAVAAAK
-284 GTPEFAALA
+284 GTPEFAAL

-299 GGLGGAARHTA
+299 GGLGGAARHA
-310 AYALE
+310 AAFALE

-359 YAAMTD
+359 YAAISD
-365 PLKLSAEQKADA
+365 PLRLSAEQKADA

-402 RAAVEAALDGGVEQG
+402 GAAVEAALDGGVEQG

-445 EQFFSSPADSNTPHT
+445 EQFFNSPADGNTPHA

-500 IAAKYRA
+500 MAAKYRA
-507 KPSEAMGINPD
+507 KPSEAMGIDPD
-518 NGAIS
+518 DGAIS

-530 DSGAAVPSAVS
+530 DSGAAVPSVVS
-541 DDVEAPS
+541 DDVETPP
-548 VADDVLSERSADA
+548 VADDVLSGRSADA

-568 AYGNVRSGGAP
+568 AYGNVRSGGA
-579 RGAAS
+579 AS
-584 VASGGSAAAAS
+584 VASGGAGRSAAAAS

-604 PAGQYFDSLDT
+604 PAGQYFDGLDT

-658 KAASEAKQGYL
+658 QAASEAKQGYL

-697 RRRFDALPEG
+697 RRRFDALPET

-727 AGMADMRGHYPEGLA
+727 AGMADMRGHYPAGLA
-742 ESVRAVRAYRAEHP
+742 ESVRVVRAYRAEHP

-767 AVYGYRRNNGWN
+767 AVYGYRRNNGWR

-814 RALPME
+814 RALPTE

-841 GLTPDKGADANAAA
+841 GLTPDTGADANAAA
-855 LQVAPEADVAPGL
+855 LQGLPESAAVASGNAPTHRQNLQVRAHAEGAAPGL

-878 GGKGA
+878 GGKRA
-883 PIAGKR
+883 PVAGKR
-889 PDTVLPVLNPQVTES
+889 PDTVLPVLNPQVAES

-969 LKDFADMAGSSHS
+969 LEEFADMAGSSHS
-982 DGLVFDGRRYLKGKE
+982 DGLVFDSRRYLKGKE

-1034 RDAAADGKSAG
+1034 RDAAASAGKSAG
-1045 KAQSARAKDAP
+1045 KAQSARAKDTP
-1056 VAAKNAADEKPSSD
+1056 VAGKVAVAKNAANEKPSSD
-1070 KAAESEAVVKTALDN
+1070 KAAKPETLVKTALDN
-1085 PEEAQR
+1085 PQEARR
-1091 KARVLQGEPVY
+1091 KARVLQ
-1102 TVKERTAPRENK
+1102 A
-1114 ALREWAVALF
+1114 
-1124 DKAGNKAVNPEIG
+1124 
-1137 EVALTAKSVKDSLAH
+1137 
-1152 GISPEKASAFEAVP
+1152 
-1166 YVVEKGAVI
+1166 
-1175 VRTRHGRVSS
+1175 
-1185 YFISAPVE
+1185 
-1193 IEGKQDIV
+1193 
-1201 TVLVHHDVNKKR
+1201 
-1213 MYLHSVT
+1213 
-1220 TKENLLKTALAG
+1220 
-1232 YDGDSTAD
+1232 
-1240 AEASEPRG
+1240 
-1248 KLYSGDIASVLKKLL
+1248 
-1263 EYKTQGGK
+1263 
-1271 TEDTPSEGARFSL
+1271 
-1284 DESPDS
+1284 
-1290 AFARAVDD
+1290 
-1298 VVGGKVSRGFVK
+1298 
-1310 MGTTPDVL
+1310 
-1318 KMLGLPDVKIR
+1318 
-1329 ISAKTIE
+1329 
-1336 KVMGEY
+1336 
-1342 LGIAKGAHSHIH
+1342 
-1354 NLTPE
+1354 
-1359 AVKQLPGQINN
+1359 
-1370 PVAVFKSSTVR
+1370 
-1381 GGYVVLT
+1381 
-1388 ELTEADKQT
+1388 
-1397 GKDKPVVAALHLKTD
+1397 
-1412 KGGIEVIDVASSYG
+1412 
-1426 RSDSQLS
+1426 
-1433 RAFNQDLL
+1433 
-1441 YLDKTKAR
+1441 
-1449 NLNTERLQ
+1449 
-1457 LPWDFTSDFELYE
+1457 
-1470 RNIKTDSDLVQY
+1470 
-1482 LKAEKQGKFDKKQ
+1482 
-1495 ENAKQHAESIKKRL
+1495 
-1509 AESIGGLAE
+1509 
-1518 QVDVAAVSETAPDKA
+1518 
-1533 QMLLS
+1533 
-1538 ERVEGWFDG
+1538 
-1547 RTGKITLV
+1547 
-1555 AENLTPERAVWVAW
+1555 
-1569 HELGHRGFAAEGFAK
+1569 
-1584 YREELERADGNSLIR
+1584 
-1599 RIADAVQEEREGTG
+1599 
-1613 DAAASVRSAAVE
+1613 
-1625 EAVVELYAAQR
+1625 
-1636 TGDWSGIENRYGVKV
+1636 
-1651 GNGLKR
+1651 
-1657 GIAGVL
+1657 
-1663 ARIGAVLRRVL
+1663 
-1674 QRLTGKADG
+1674 
-1683 AMSDADVFAM
+1683 
-1693 LVDLHGNKAAKSKA
+1693 
-1707 VVKTALDD
+1707 
-1715 AKEAE
+1715 
-1720 RKARV
+1720 
-1725 LQGEPVYTV
+1725 EPVYTV

-1819 ISAPVEIGGKD
+1819 ISAPVEIEGKD

-1875 NSGYIASVLKKLLEY
+1875 NSGYIASVLKKLLKY
-1890 KTETGKGVSVGKK
+1890 KTQGGKT
-1903 QQKRQAESEAG
+1903 E
-1914 SVPSE
+1914 
-1919 AQPKSGKDYFGL
+1919 
-1931 SLYESGQDYKGISE
+1931 
-1945 AHYRKFV
+1945 
-1952 AELSKLDGWRVNNR
+1952 
-1966 KYGRLEFRVDGEE
+1966 
-1979 VVFLRRLESLYS
+1979 
-1991 EHAVIG
+1991 
-1997 FSVYNSRLV
+1997 
-2006 EKKFD
+2006 
-2011 EIEFVFN
+2011 
-2018 PSEPPKETAERLN
+2018 
-2031 RFIRSIYPVSEASVQ
+2031 
-2046 VESNPE
+2046 
-2052 SEADTHRTPESVR
+2052 DT
-2065 AFSVT
+2065 
-2070 LPKLQQKRAVEH
+2070 
-2082 LTADA
+2082 
-2087 LLDGG
+2087 
-2092 AKYPQL
+2092 
-2098 NGRTT
+2098 
-2103 KAGQVEK
+2103 
-2110 TLSAGFVPYEEIREQ
+2110 
-2125 TARMGK
+2125 
-2131 ERDKMFFKL
+2131 
-2140 HREAYGEDSSFDYDN
+2140 
-2155 SDDAELKA
+2155 
-2163 QTDEALREK
+2163 
-2172 HPPKTVYLMKHKQS
+2172 
-2186 GDALPITKTQF
+2186 
-2197 DYAVYLENMPSEG
+2197 PSEG
-2210 LRFSRSEQTKSA
+2210 LRFSIRFSLDESPDSA
-2222 FENRIDALFG
+2222 FARAVDDVTGGKVPAGFISLGTTPDVWKLVGLPDGKVRISGGVIDKAMNGKHAVTAEALKDLPRHLNSPIAVFKSSASSSNPDG
-2232 GAKANLKGVRVLD
+2232 YVVLTELVEREKGKDKPIIAALNLGRAKNGLELLDISSVYGRNNGQLTRAFNQDLLYLD
-2245 KSDLLDMLGY
+2245 KAKGRHFLTTRPLQLHWDITSDADLVGRNIKTDSDL
-2255 GGMPV
+2255 
-2260 ELNESKV
+2260 
-2267 VLNRKNHPE
+2267 
-2276 MTAQQWK
+2276 AQYSSAK
-2283 KVPEW
+2283 KQVS
-2288 LDNPVAVLKSKT
+2288 V
-2300 HDKRLVFVPDE
+2300 DKAQRM
-2311 LIDGAPVYL
+2311 
-2320 VVEPNS
+2320 
-2326 RGLDIHVLVNGY
+2326 
-2338 AKDGNPQQTFRD
+2338 
-2350 IWRDLANG
+2350 
-2358 NTEFVDSKK
+2358 
-2367 ARELLGR
+2367 AR
-2374 SGLQLPRLPSL
+2374 
-2385 NTSRKKILTEK
+2385 
-2396 NLQGYRKSEKTDT
+2396 
-2409 GQQHAESIKKRL
+2409 QHAESIKKRL
-2421 AESIGGLAEQVD
+2421 AESIGRLAEQVD

-2484 GHRGFAAEGF
+2484 GHRGFAADGF

-2584 VLQRLTGKADG
+2584 VLQRLAGKADG

-2600 DVFAMLVDLH
+2600 DVFAMLADLH
-2610 GNVEGAREA
+2610 GNAEGARDA
-2619 VSDGVKPSRSAMK
+2619 VSDGVLFSIYS
-2632 DMDANIRRGRAAMNR
+2632 DDADKVARAADI
-2647 ALVEKADVRRAMYR
+2647 LTGSPVADIESGLIKR
-2661 NDIGWIDFVWGS
+2661 DE
-2673 TGRVL
+2673 
-2678 PNGKTK
+2678 NGKVIANAREFIRK
-2684 GAMGLAH
+2684 WLA
-2691 VIESRMR
+2691 ENRP
-2698 KDGMS
+2698 DGIF
-2703 RDEVVGMLIGRVVD
+2703 RHPEV
-2717 TIARGE
+2717 GE
-2723 VLRTVE
+2723 VMLTVR
-2729 GGKTKRLEVSLQ
+2729 GVKNSLSHFSADIHVDALPAVPYVLENSAVLEY
-2741 GNIVQL
+2741 
-2747 VKSKGSNTWVLTAFD
+2747 SKDKNGDN
-2762 GYQTVEQAR
+2762 VE
-2771 GATRSALRN
+2771 N
-2780 TDPILSRDGMGA
+2780 VIL
-2792 SDTPNVRAKDE
+2792 
-2803 SVNTADGTRFSR
+2803 
-2815 AEERSKSESLEK
+2815 
-2827 LRRAETIRISGREI
+2827 
-2841 EAGDDLRQYRR
+2841 
-2852 RAMEY
+2852 
-2857 GKSLRGSYVNKD
+2857 
-2869 TGREI
+2869 
-2874 SLGRAGITEVLH
+2874 
-2886 HDVSNP
+2886 
-2892 EHLQSIAAIPQIIEK
+2892 AAP
-2907 SIYIDTLP
+2907 
-2915 NEDKAKNPDIQEYE
+2915 A
-2929 YYVAGLNIG
+2929 NIG
-2938 GTDYTVK
+2938 GKRHYVVVRLRKDLKSGQKPQFYVVAAQLETDAQRETALAVETRSSHDGH
-2945 AAIAVATTGDKY
+2945 IAGGK
-2957 YDHKLTRIE
+2957 
-2966 KGDLLE
+2966 
-2972 MTSRLSGAE
+2972 
-2981 ISNQSPLSDIDDK
+2981 N
-2994 RLLQILQDKDAGKGG
+2994 RLLNILHSALISVNQIKSAAGNTGTVDAG

-3019 FSRAANIGASI
+3019 FSRAANIGAAI
-3030 SHITGKRSDL
+3030 GHITGKKSDL

-3059 GRRQIEDIYGGDLD
+3059 GRRQIEDIYGGSLD

-3093 TEADKVVKEWGRLK
+3093 TEADKVVREWGRLK
-3107 KENAKALADLM
+3107 KADAKALADLM

-3147 DIADGKIEKAKAVIA
+3147 DIADGKIVKARAVIA
-3162 SANARIARADAA
+3162 SADARIARADAA

-3193 EEAGR
+3193 EKAGR
-3198 EIMADEA
+3198 EILADEA

-3255 KDEVEAQKA
+3255 KDEVGAQKA
-3264 LEGLALLNRRFAKLP
+3264 LEGLALLNRRFAKLS
-3279 DAAQRV
+3279 DAAQKV

-3293 RVHFGQVR
+3293 RAHFGQVR

-3310 AGQDAEIV
+3310 SGQDAEIV

-3340 DYLVVVKDADGNNV
+3340 DYLVVVKDADGNSV

-3414 LDPAQQAQLN
+3414 LDSAQQAQLN
-3424 DTLMQ
+3424 DTLTQ

-3491 VDGRKYEEGFDQR
+3491 VDGRKYEEGFNQR

-3573 RELLRASKQIGLRVG
+3573 RELLRASKQIGLKVG

-3669 QAGADSEAAF
+3669 RAGADSEAAF

-3829 GLEGKKWAESLVVGS
+3829 GLAGKKWAESLVVGS

-3888 ATDGQVDKSGIMVK
+3888 ATDGQVDKSGITVK

-3911 GQAVGFRPSDLA
+3911 GQAAGFRSSDLA

-3931 VYRRDRALSAARA
+3931 VYRRNRALSAARA

-3950 AKAVVEQDAAALR
+3950 AKAVMEQDAAALR
-3963 ELRGVVAQWNRKHP
+3963 ELRSVVAQWNRKHP

-3986 MAGVRNRQRR
+3986 MSSVRNRQRR
-3996 VAGAKDGIYLP
+3996 VAGAKDGIYLSDKH
-4007 EGRSDARTDGG
+4007 SDARTDGG

>member
-1 MSDLVRYDPLEHGQL
+1 MRAE
-16 VGGLKKY
+16 
-23 RGLTQ
+23 
-28 KEAREAADD
+28 RE
-37 TALTRGFNN
+37 
-46 SMRSARMAWNA
+46 
-57 FTGDDEELGQLKAE
+57 DE
-71 DMDYRKIQEGRKSQA
+71 
-86 RRELGEAWDKGEGVG
+86 
-101 GGLSN
+101 
-106 VWGELKKDWREKGL
+106 
-120 DGVLEDVGEMG
+120 
-131 GATLE
+131 
-136 QAPNALVP
+136 
-144 LVTST
+144 
-149 AGRAVGA
+149 
-156 IGGAFAG
+156 
-163 GLAGAGVGAIPG
+163 GLA
-175 AVVGGHVGGLAG
+175 
-187 YALGN
+187 
-192 TLMEY
+192 
-197 GEQLDRAAEA
+197 Q
-207 AGVDPTDKD
+207 
-216 AMMAFIDRGAPGAL
+216 
-230 KNAAVKGAVVGAVDM
+230 
-245 ATMKLGGS
+245 
-253 ILNMGKKAAEKAAL
+253 
-267 EKMGVAAAD
+267 
-276 KAVVAAAK
+276 
-284 GTPEFAALA
+284 GTP
-293 AKESAK
+293 
-299 GGLGGAARHTA
+299 R
-310 AYALE
+310 
-315 PASEFAGEYL
+315 
-325 GTGLANGEWDEKG
+325 
-338 AALEAF
+338 
-344 SSLGHSAVEFVGTKA
+344 
-359 YAAMTD
+359 
-365 PLKLSAEQKADA
+365 
-377 LADAKGNIEGNR
+377 
-389 KAGKLTPEEAQAL
+389 
-402 RAAVEAALDGGVEQG
+402 
-417 GAGFDTAHHDQLY
+417 
-430 LTLQQFVDR
+430 
-439 TKQKEA
+439 
-445 EQFFSSPADSNTPHT
+445 
-460 EELAREMEKQPD
+460 
-472 VSGIPSEDEAEFL
+472 
-485 NTGVMSD
+485 
-492 GLARQYAD
+492 
-500 IAAKYRA
+500 
-507 KPSEAMGINPD
+507 
-518 NGAIS
+518 
-523 AAAALAV
+523 
-530 DSGAAVPSAVS
+530 
-541 DDVEAPS
+541 
-548 VADDVLSERSADA
+548 
-561 DRGGVSS
+561 
-568 AYGNVRSGGAP
+568 
-579 RGAAS
+579 
-584 VASGGSAAAAS
+584 
-595 GGIARVAPL
+595 
-604 PAGQYFDSLDT
+604 
-615 RGRKALAKE
+615 
-624 AGFDIKGVADFGQIA
+624 
-639 EPVRQKIEEAYH
+639 
-651 ARIEADY
+651 
-658 KAASEAKQGYL
+658 
-669 PPPVRMADAVPVP
+669 
-682 KKGFS
+682 
-687 VPADALNKES
+687 
-697 RRRFDALPEG
+697 
-707 VRRHAQTVADYTAD
+707 
-721 GIMRQE
+721 
-727 AGMADMRGHYPEGLA
+727 DMRGHYPEGLA

-809 GRGLP
+809 GRGL
-814 RALPME
+814 
-820 DKGLAQDV
+820 
-828 RQDVRQGLTQGGR
+828 
-841 GLTPDKGADANAAA
+841 TPDAGADANAAA
-855 LQVAPEADVAPGL
+855 LQGLPESAAVASGNAPTHRQNLQVLARAEGAAPGL
-868 SASEN
+868 PASEN

-883 PIAGKR
+883 PVAGKR
-889 PDTVLPVLNPQVTES
+889 PDTVLPVLNPEKAAGNIRRGRAAMNRALVEKADVRRAMYRNDIGWIDFVWGSTGRVLPNGKTKGAMGLVHVIES
-904 AVKVSPK
+904 RMRKDGMSRDEVAGMLIGRVVDTIAKGGTGKIYRSGNSESMFVEYNGNRATLVKNKGSNGWLMNAFELHQNDDAGKSNDSSASTHKQATRHPLNVGASDTPNVRAKDESVNTADGTRFGRAAGKVSPK

-969 LKDFADMAGSSHS
+969 LEEFADMAGSSHS

-1034 RDAAADGKSAG
+1034 RDATADGKPAG
-1045 KAQSARAKDAP
+1045 KVQSARAKDAP
-1056 VAAKNAADEKPSSD
+1056 VAGKAAVAKNATTEKPSSD
-1070 KAAESEAVVKTALDN
+1070 KVRNIEAGKSHFDGGKGKSAAAQGAANEMPSEKTGKAKPETFVKTALDN
-1085 PEEAQR
+1085 PEEARR

-1102 TVKERTAPRENK
+1102 TVGRLYEYTDFKSLK
-1114 ALREWAVALF
+1114 EWAVGIF
-1124 DKAGNKAVNPEIG
+1124 NKAGNKAVNDEIG
-1137 EVALTAKSVKDSLAH
+1137 TVDLTAKSVKDSMAH
-1152 GISPEKASAFEAVP
+1152 GMNPAKAAAFEAVP
-1166 YVVEKGAVI
+1166 YVVEKGVVVASAK
-1175 VRTRHGRVSS
+1175 HGEMTS
-1185 YFISAPVE
+1185 YFISAPVR
-1193 IEGKQDIV
+1193 IAGNDDVV

-1220 TKENLLKTALAG
+1220 TKENLLNTQ
-1232 YDGDSTAD
+1232 DSTAD
-1240 AEASEPRG
+1240 TQVSQPRG
-1248 KLYSGDIASVLKKLL
+1248 KLYSGD
-1263 EYKTQGGK
+1263 
-1271 TEDTPSEGARFSL
+1271 
-1284 DESPDS
+1284 
-1290 AFARAVDD
+1290 
-1298 VVGGKVSRGFVK
+1298 
-1310 MGTTPDVL
+1310 
-1318 KMLGLPDVKIR
+1318 
-1329 ISAKTIE
+1329 
-1336 KVMGEY
+1336 
-1342 LGIAKGAHSHIH
+1342 
-1354 NLTPE
+1354 
-1359 AVKQLPGQINN
+1359 
-1370 PVAVFKSSTVR
+1370 
-1381 GGYVVLT
+1381 
-1388 ELTEADKQT
+1388 
-1397 GKDKPVVAALHLKTD
+1397 
-1412 KGGIEVIDVASSYG
+1412 
-1426 RSDSQLS
+1426 
-1433 RAFNQDLL
+1433 
-1441 YLDKTKAR
+1441 
-1449 NLNTERLQ
+1449 
-1457 LPWDFTSDFELYE
+1457 
-1470 RNIKTDSDLVQY
+1470 
-1482 LKAEKQGKFDKKQ
+1482 
-1495 ENAKQHAESIKKRL
+1495 
-1509 AESIGGLAE
+1509 
-1518 QVDVAAVSETAPDKA
+1518 
-1533 QMLLS
+1533 
-1538 ERVEGWFDG
+1538 
-1547 RTGKITLV
+1547 
-1555 AENLTPERAVWVAW
+1555 
-1569 HELGHRGFAAEGFAK
+1569 
-1584 YREELERADGNSLIR
+1584 
-1599 RIADAVQEEREGTG
+1599 
-1613 DAAASVRSAAVE
+1613 
-1625 EAVVELYAAQR
+1625 
-1636 TGDWSGIENRYGVKV
+1636 
-1651 GNGLKR
+1651 
-1657 GIAGVL
+1657 
-1663 ARIGAVLRRVL
+1663 
-1674 QRLTGKADG
+1674 
-1683 AMSDADVFAM
+1683 
-1693 LVDLHGNKAAKSKA
+1693 
-1707 VVKTALDD
+1707 
-1715 AKEAE
+1715 
-1720 RKARV
+1720 
-1725 LQGEPVYTV
+1725 
-1734 KERQAPQGFKA
+1734 
-1745 LREWAAALF
+1745 
-1754 EKAGGK
+1754 
-1760 AVNPEA
+1760 
-1766 GEILL
+1766 
-1771 NERSVR
+1771 
-1777 DSIAHGMNPFK
+1777 
-1788 AEAFAA
+1788 
-1794 IPDVISQGVVIH
+1794 
-1806 EGVNPENG
+1806 
-1814 TRYVY
+1814 
-1819 ISAPVEIGGKD
+1819 
-1830 DVVTL
+1830 
-1835 LARNTGNGSQM
+1835 
-1846 YLHSVATKES
+1846 
-1856 ILNASDTETAE
+1856 
-1867 ISRETGKV
+1867 
-1875 NSGYIASVLKKLLEY
+1875 IASVLKKLLEY

-1952 AELSKLDGWRVNNR
+1952 SELSKLDGWRVNNR

-2172 HPPKTVYLMKHKQS
+2172 YPPKTVYLMKHKQS

-2210 LRFSRSEQTKSA
+2210 LRFSRAAKQADGGHSGS
-2222 FENRIDALFG
+2222 FG
-2232 GAKANLKGVRVLD
+2232 ETARR
-2245 KSDLLDMLGY
+2245 Y
-2255 GGMPV
+2255 GGEAAYRRAQKDGKTVLSYRRWVQVRTP
-2260 ELNESKV
+2260 EFKAWFGDWENDPDNASKV
-2267 VLNRKNHPE
+2267 VNPKTGEPLVVYHYTEGRFDTFDLSKARQSSDVPAFFFTTDPE
-2276 MTAQQWK
+2276 MGMEYGSNEMQVFLNIRNPADKPAISVGKDGKALREELVRNGFDGAVVDDSYDGHLSIEYAALRPNQIKSATGNTGAFDSGNDDIRFSLDESPDSAFARAVDDVTGG
-2283 KVPEW
+2283 KVPAGFISLGTTPDVWKLVGLPDGKVRISGGVIDKAMNGKHSVTAEA
-2288 LDNPVAVLKSKT
+2288 LKDLPRHLNSPIAVFKSSASSSNPDGYVVLTELVEREKGK
-2300 HDKRLVFVPDE
+2300 DKPIIAALNLGRAKNGLE
-2311 LIDGAPVYL
+2311 L
-2320 VVEPNS
+2320 
-2326 RGLDIHVLVNGY
+2326 LDISSVYGRNNGQLTRAFNQDLLYLDKAKGRHFLTTRPLQLHWDITSDADLVKRNI
-2338 AKDGNPQQTFRD
+2338 KTDS
-2350 IWRDLANG
+2350 DLAQYSSAKKQVS
-2358 NTEFVDSKK
+2358 VDK
-2367 ARELLGR
+2367 AQRMAR
-2374 SGLQLPRLPSL
+2374 
-2385 NTSRKKILTEK
+2385 
-2396 NLQGYRKSEKTDT
+2396 
-2409 GQQHAESIKKRL
+2409 QHAENIKKRL
-2421 AESIGGLAEQVD
+2421 AESIGGLADKVE

-2484 GHRGFAAEGF
+2484 GHRGFAADGF

-2532 SAAVEEA
+2532 SVALEEA

-2562 VGNGLKRGIAGVL
+2562 PGKGLKRGIAGVL
-2575 ARIGAVLRR
+2575 ARIGAVLRG

-2600 DVFAMLVDLH
+2600 DVFAMLADLH
-2610 GNVEGAREA
+2610 GNAEGAR
-2619 VSDGVKPSRSAMK
+2619 DGGDRF
-2632 DMDANIRRGRAAMNR
+2632 GRAA
-2647 ALVEKADVRRAMYR
+2647 
-2661 NDIGWIDFVWGS
+2661 
-2673 TGRVL
+2673 
-2678 PNGKTK
+2678 
-2684 GAMGLAH
+2684 
-2691 VIESRMR
+2691 
-2698 KDGMS
+2698 
-2703 RDEVVGMLIGRVVD
+2703 
-2717 TIARGE
+2717 
-2723 VLRTVE
+2723 
-2729 GGKTKRLEVSLQ
+2729 
-2741 GNIVQL
+2741 
-2747 VKSKGSNTWVLTAFD
+2747 
-2762 GYQTVEQAR
+2762 
-2771 GATRSALRN
+2771 
-2780 TDPILSRDGMGA
+2780 
-2792 SDTPNVRAKDE
+2792 
-2803 SVNTADGTRFSR
+2803 
-2815 AEERSKSESLEK
+2815 ERSKSESLEK

-2972 MTSRLSGAE
+2972 MTSRLSSAE
-2981 ISNQSPLSDIDDK
+2981 ISNQSPLSGIDDK

-3019 FSRAANIGASI
+3019 FSRAANIRAAI
-3030 SHITGKRSDL
+3030 NHITGKKSDL

-3059 GRRQIEDIYGGDLD
+3059 GRRQIEDIYGGSLD

-3093 TEADKVVKEWGRLK
+3093 TEADKVVREWGRLK
-3107 KENAKALADLM
+3107 KEDAKALADLM

-3125 VDADPLMRGDAQK
+3125 VDADPLKREDAQK

-3147 DIADGKIEKAKAVIA
+3147 DIADGKIVKARAVIA
-3162 SANARIARADAA
+3162 SADARIARAEAA
-3174 YNKASEAAKKAQS
+3174 YNKASEAAKKAEA

-3193 EEAGR
+3193 EKAGR
-3198 EIMADEA
+3198 EILADEA

-3216 SEAKRALRHAEAD
+3216 SEAKRALRHAESE
-3229 VMAESRA
+3229 VMAENRA

-3242 MLKQARADVRRLE
+3242 MLKQARADVKRLE

-3279 DAAQRV
+3279 DAAQKV

-3293 RVHFGQVR
+3293 RAHFGQVR

-3310 AGQDAEIV
+3310 SGQDAEIV

-3424 DTLMQ
+3424 DTLTQ

-3491 VDGRKYEEGFDQR
+3491 VDGRKYEEGFNQR

-3560 PVMAAKWGYADAA
+3560 PVMAAKWGYVNAA

-3669 QAGADSEAAF
+3669 RAGADSDTAF

-3750 MASGILGLPFVSTLL
+3750 MASGILGLPFVSALL

-3778 WDAEAAL
+3778 WIPSATCCTA
-3785 RNMLADTFGDKAGE
+3785 
-3799 VMAKGFSR
+3799 
-3807 LTPLDV
+3807 
-3813 SGRLGLNQLIF
+3813 
-3824 PDIQD
+3824 
-3829 GLEGKKWAESLVVGS
+3829 SLCPAS
-3844 TGAVVGA
+3844 KP
-3851 GIGAADGV
+3851 I
-3859 QKILDGR
+3859 
-3866 YMEGLESMLPV
+3866 
-3877 AIRNPL
+3877 
-3883 KAVRY
+3883 
-3888 ATDGQVDKSGIMVK
+3888 
-3902 DDFNLFELA
+3902 
-3911 GQAVGFRPSDLA
+3911 
-3923 LKQEGKSA
+3923 
-3931 VYRRDRALSAARA
+3931 
-3944 KILSAM
+3944 
-3950 AKAVVEQDAAALR
+3950 
-3963 ELRGVVAQWNRKHP
+3963 
-3977 ERAIKSENI
+3977 
-3986 MAGVRNRQRR
+3986 
-3996 VAGAKDGIYLP
+3996 
-4007 EGRSDARTDGG
+4007 
-4018 FAFGH
+4018 

>member
-1 MSDLVRYDPLEHGQL
+1 MRAEREDE
-16 VGGLKKY
+16 
-23 RGLTQ
+23 GLTQ
-28 KEAREAADD
+28 
-37 TALTRGFNN
+37 
-46 SMRSARMAWNA
+46 
-57 FTGDDEELGQLKAE
+57 
-71 DMDYRKIQEGRKSQA
+71 
-86 RRELGEAWDKGEGVG
+86 
-101 GGLSN
+101 
-106 VWGELKKDWREKGL
+106 
-120 DGVLEDVGEMG
+120 
-131 GATLE
+131 
-136 QAPNALVP
+136 
-144 LVTST
+144 
-149 AGRAVGA
+149 
-156 IGGAFAG
+156 
-163 GLAGAGVGAIPG
+163 
-175 AVVGGHVGGLAG
+175 
-187 YALGN
+187 
-192 TLMEY
+192 
-197 GEQLDRAAEA
+197 
-207 AGVDPTDKD
+207 
-216 AMMAFIDRGAPGAL
+216 
-230 KNAAVKGAVVGAVDM
+230 
-245 ATMKLGGS
+245 
-253 ILNMGKKAAEKAAL
+253 
-267 EKMGVAAAD
+267 
-276 KAVVAAAK
+276 
-284 GTPEFAALA
+284 
-293 AKESAK
+293 
-299 GGLGGAARHTA
+299 
-310 AYALE
+310 
-315 PASEFAGEYL
+315 
-325 GTGLANGEWDEKG
+325 
-338 AALEAF
+338 
-344 SSLGHSAVEFVGTKA
+344 
-359 YAAMTD
+359 
-365 PLKLSAEQKADA
+365 
-377 LADAKGNIEGNR
+377 
-389 KAGKLTPEEAQAL
+389 
-402 RAAVEAALDGGVEQG
+402 
-417 GAGFDTAHHDQLY
+417 
-430 LTLQQFVDR
+430 
-439 TKQKEA
+439 
-445 EQFFSSPADSNTPHT
+445 
-460 EELAREMEKQPD
+460 
-472 VSGIPSEDEAEFL
+472 
-485 NTGVMSD
+485 
-492 GLARQYAD
+492 
-500 IAAKYRA
+500 
-507 KPSEAMGINPD
+507 
-518 NGAIS
+518 
-523 AAAALAV
+523 
-530 DSGAAVPSAVS
+530 
-541 DDVEAPS
+541 
-548 VADDVLSERSADA
+548 
-561 DRGGVSS
+561 
-568 AYGNVRSGGAP
+568 GAP
-579 RGAAS
+579 R
-584 VASGGSAAAAS
+584 
-595 GGIARVAPL
+595 
-604 PAGQYFDSLDT
+604 
-615 RGRKALAKE
+615 
-624 AGFDIKGVADFGQIA
+624 
-639 EPVRQKIEEAYH
+639 
-651 ARIEADY
+651 
-658 KAASEAKQGYL
+658 
-669 PPPVRMADAVPVP
+669 
-682 KKGFS
+682 
-687 VPADALNKES
+687 
-697 RRRFDALPEG
+697 
-707 VRRHAQTVADYTAD
+707 
-721 GIMRQE
+721 
-727 AGMADMRGHYPEGLA
+727 DMRGHYPAGLA

-809 GRGLP
+809 GRGL
-814 RALPME
+814 
-820 DKGLAQDV
+820 
-828 RQDVRQGLTQGGR
+828 
-841 GLTPDKGADANAAA
+841 TPDAGADANAAA
-855 LQVAPEADVAPGL
+855 LQGLPESAAVASGNAPTHQQNLQVRTRAEGAAPGL
-868 SASEN
+868 PASEN
-873 LAETD
+873 LAGTD
-878 GGKGA
+878 GGKRA
-883 PIAGKR
+883 PVAGKR
-889 PDTVLPVLNPQVTES
+889 PDTVLPVLNPQVAAS
-904 AVKVSPK
+904 AVKVSSK
-911 KRMAD
+911 KLMAD

-969 LKDFADMAGSSHS
+969 LEEFADMAGSSNS

-1022 EGRALAKVMARS
+1022 EGRALTKVMVRS
-1034 RDAAADGKSAG
+1034 RDAAADGKPAG
-1045 KAQSARAKDAP
+1045 RAQSARAKDTP
-1056 VAAKNAADEKPSSD
+1056 VAGKAAVAKNATTEKPSSD
-1070 KAAESEAVVKTALDN
+1070 KAAEPETLVKTALDN
-1085 PEEAQR
+1085 PEEA
-1091 KARVLQGEPVY
+1091 
-1102 TVKERTAPRENK
+1102 
-1114 ALREWAVALF
+1114 
-1124 DKAGNKAVNPEIG
+1124 
-1137 EVALTAKSVKDSLAH
+1137 
-1152 GISPEKASAFEAVP
+1152 
-1166 YVVEKGAVI
+1166 
-1175 VRTRHGRVSS
+1175 
-1185 YFISAPVE
+1185 
-1193 IEGKQDIV
+1193 
-1201 TVLVHHDVNKKR
+1201 
-1213 MYLHSVT
+1213 
-1220 TKENLLKTALAG
+1220 
-1232 YDGDSTAD
+1232 
-1240 AEASEPRG
+1240 
-1248 KLYSGDIASVLKKLL
+1248 
-1263 EYKTQGGK
+1263 
-1271 TEDTPSEGARFSL
+1271 
-1284 DESPDS
+1284 
-1290 AFARAVDD
+1290 
-1298 VVGGKVSRGFVK
+1298 
-1310 MGTTPDVL
+1310 
-1318 KMLGLPDVKIR
+1318 
-1329 ISAKTIE
+1329 
-1336 KVMGEY
+1336 
-1342 LGIAKGAHSHIH
+1342 
-1354 NLTPE
+1354 
-1359 AVKQLPGQINN
+1359 
-1370 PVAVFKSSTVR
+1370 
-1381 GGYVVLT
+1381 
-1388 ELTEADKQT
+1388 
-1397 GKDKPVVAALHLKTD
+1397 
-1412 KGGIEVIDVASSYG
+1412 
-1426 RSDSQLS
+1426 
-1433 RAFNQDLL
+1433 
-1441 YLDKTKAR
+1441 
-1449 NLNTERLQ
+1449 
-1457 LPWDFTSDFELYE
+1457 
-1470 RNIKTDSDLVQY
+1470 
-1482 LKAEKQGKFDKKQ
+1482 
-1495 ENAKQHAESIKKRL
+1495 
-1509 AESIGGLAE
+1509 
-1518 QVDVAAVSETAPDKA
+1518 
-1533 QMLLS
+1533 
-1538 ERVEGWFDG
+1538 
-1547 RTGKITLV
+1547 
-1555 AENLTPERAVWVAW
+1555 
-1569 HELGHRGFAAEGFAK
+1569 
-1584 YREELERADGNSLIR
+1584 
-1599 RIADAVQEEREGTG
+1599 
-1613 DAAASVRSAAVE
+1613 
-1625 EAVVELYAAQR
+1625 
-1636 TGDWSGIENRYGVKV
+1636 
-1651 GNGLKR
+1651 
-1657 GIAGVL
+1657 
-1663 ARIGAVLRRVL
+1663 
-1674 QRLTGKADG
+1674 
-1683 AMSDADVFAM
+1683 
-1693 LVDLHGNKAAKSKA
+1693 
-1707 VVKTALDD
+1707 
-1715 AKEAE
+1715 E
-1720 RKARV
+1720 RKTRV

-1760 AVNPEA
+1760 AVNPDA

-1814 TRYVY
+1814 ARYVY
-1819 ISAPVEIGGKD
+1819 ISAPVEIEGKD

-1966 KYGRLEFRVDGEE
+1966 KYGKLEFRVDGEE

-2172 HPPKTVYLMKHKQS
+2172 YPPKTVYLMKHKQS

-2210 LRFSRSEQTKSA
+2210 LRFSRAAKQADDVRDLMVTHNISGRGILHAARMGGLPFASVAVTRQSNPLYGFGEVTLIGNRDYIDPKGANKAKVFGSDIYSPRYPSVSYEYDRKDLQGVVGRFKQAAQAVGDVTLESAVMYESEGRGLNEVLSRSLAVKYQFLKDGGIDVSPVMKSSGLGGRA
-2222 FENRIDALFG
+2222 VPETDYFETLAKVDGLVEGRASEFERYVEDVADTVPVKERLYQGISERSGKRLYKPHTLENVVKKLKKDIRG
-2232 GAKANLKGVRVLD
+2232 GESAHYGLPSLRARVTPKFKSVDDIRKNKGRLVSSEDFAEAKA
-2245 KSDLLDMLGY
+2245 
-2255 GGMPV
+2255 
-2260 ELNESKV
+2260 EIEAESAK
-2267 VLNRKNHPE
+2267 L
-2276 MTAQQWK
+2276 AQAVG
-2283 KVPEW
+2283 VPEW
-2288 LDNPVAVLKSKT
+2288 EIIDVVGAVVDDGATVAFERYGIANTAENGRAVAGFIAKLKAMPTEYFEGKAKDVTQFSDFVGAVVPSDLNVRARKVLEDAGLKLYEYDAAKAGARAQAVKLATDELDAVRGDILFSLDESPGSAFARAVDDAARGRQVSGYVRVGTTPDVLKMLGLPDVRVTVHGSMFKKVMGGKHSVTAEDLKQIPKQINSPVAVMKSETMADGYVVLTELVEHERGIDKPVVAALHLKRTK
-2300 HDKRLVFVPDE
+2300 DGLE
-2311 LIDGAPVYL
+2311 LMNIASVYGRRDIQ
-2320 VVEPNS
+2320 VQ
-2326 RGLDIHVLVNGY
+2326 RGLNSHLLYLDKEKGL
-2338 AKDGNPQQTFRD
+2338 KLSRTF
-2350 IWRDLANG
+2350 
-2358 NTEFVDSKK
+2358 
-2367 ARELLGR
+2367 
-2374 SGLQLPRLPSL
+2374 GLQLPAYVQEGS
-2385 NTSRKKILTEK
+2385 
-2396 NLQGYRKSEKTDT
+2396 NLGSQVKTDSDLAQYLKAEKQ
-2409 GQQHAESIKKRL
+2409 GKFDKKQENAKQHAESIKKRL

-2466 VAENLTPERA
+2466 VAGNLTPERA

-2539 VVELYA
+2539 IVELYA

-2575 ARIGAVLRR
+2575 ARIGALLRR

-2600 DVFAMLVDLH
+2600 DVFAMLADLH
-2610 GNVEGAREA
+2610 GNVEGARDA
-2619 VSDGVKPSRSAMK
+2619 VSDG
-2632 DMDANIRRGRAAMNR
+2632 NHRAVMFA
-2647 ALVEKADVRRAMYR
+2647 
-2661 NDIGWIDFVWGS
+2661 
-2673 TGRVL
+2673 
-2678 PNGKTK
+2678 
-2684 GAMGLAH
+2684 
-2691 VIESRMR
+2691 
-2698 KDGMS
+2698 
-2703 RDEVVGMLIGRVVD
+2703 
-2717 TIARGE
+2717 
-2723 VLRTVE
+2723 
-2729 GGKTKRLEVSLQ
+2729 
-2741 GNIVQL
+2741 
-2747 VKSKGSNTWVLTAFD
+2747 
-2762 GYQTVEQAR
+2762 
-2771 GATRSALRN
+2771 
-2780 TDPILSRDGMGA
+2780 
-2792 SDTPNVRAKDE
+2792 
-2803 SVNTADGTRFSR
+2803 R
-2815 AEERSKSESLEK
+2815 AEDGAAERSKSESLEK

-2841 EAGDDLRQYRR
+2841 PEGGNLREYKRN
-2852 RAMEY
+2852 ALEY

-2874 SLGRAGITEVLH
+2874 TLGASGVKEVLQ
-2886 HDVSNP
+2886 HDYKDA
-2892 EHLQSIAAIPQIIEK
+2892 EHLQSIAAIPQIIENAV
-2907 SIYIDTLP
+2907 YIDTLP
-2915 NEDKAKNPDIQEYE
+2915 NEDGKVPHIKEFE
-2929 YYVAGLNIG
+2929 YYLAGLNIG
-2938 GTDYTVK
+2938 GTDYTVR
-2945 AAIAVATTGDKY
+2945 AAVGVSDFGDRY
-2957 YDHKLTRIE
+2957 YDHKLTQIE
-2966 KGDLLE
+2966 KGKLLE
-2972 MTSRLSGAE
+2972 ARHSDNKSGVPQQQNALG
-2981 ISNQSPLSDIDDK
+2981 NFDDK

-3019 FSRAANIGASI
+3019 FSRAANIGAAI
-3030 SHITGKRSDL
+3030 SHITGKKSDL

-3093 TEADKVVKEWGRLK
+3093 TEADKVVREWGRLK
-3107 KENAKALADLM
+3107 KADAKALADLM

-3147 DIADGKIEKAKAVIA
+3147 DIADGKIVKAKAVIA
-3162 SANARIARADAA
+3162 SADARIARADAV

-3193 EEAGR
+3193 EKAGR
-3198 EIMADEA
+3198 EILADEA

-3279 DAAQRV
+3279 DAAQKV

-3293 RVHFGQVR
+3293 RAHFGQVR

-3310 AGQDAEIV
+3310 SGQDAEIV

-3424 DTLMQ
+3424 DTLTQ

-3491 VDGRKYEEGFDQR
+3491 VDGRKYEEGFNQR

-3573 RELLRASKQIGLRVG
+3573 RELLRASKQIGLKVG

-3669 QAGADSEAAF
+3669 RAGADSDTAF

-3750 MASGILGLPFVSTLL
+3750 MASGILGLPFVSALL

-3778 WDAEAAL
+3778 WIP
-3785 RNMLADTFGDKAGE
+3785 
-3799 VMAKGFSR
+3799 S
-3807 LTPLDV
+3807 
-3813 SGRLGLNQLIF
+3813 
-3824 PDIQD
+3824 
-3829 GLEGKKWAESLVVGS
+3829 
-3844 TGAVVGA
+3844 
-3851 GIGAADGV
+3851 
-3859 QKILDGR
+3859 
-3866 YMEGLESMLPV
+3866 
-3877 AIRNPL
+3877 
-3883 KAVRY
+3883 
-3888 ATDGQVDKSGIMVK
+3888 ATCCTASPCPASK
-3902 DDFNLFELA
+3902 
-3911 GQAVGFRPSDLA
+3911 P
-3923 LKQEGKSA
+3923 
-3931 VYRRDRALSAARA
+3931 
-3944 KILSAM
+3944 
-3950 AKAVVEQDAAALR
+3950 
-3963 ELRGVVAQWNRKHP
+3963 
-3977 ERAIKSENI
+3977 
-3986 MAGVRNRQRR
+3986 
-3996 VAGAKDGIYLP
+3996 
-4007 EGRSDARTDGG
+4007 T
-4018 FAFGH
+4018 

>member
-1 MSDLVRYDPLEHGQL
+1 
-16 VGGLKKY
+16 
-23 RGLTQ
+23 
-28 KEAREAADD
+28 
-37 TALTRGFNN
+37 
-46 SMRSARMAWNA
+46 
-57 FTGDDEELGQLKAE
+57 
-71 DMDYRKIQEGRKSQA
+71 
-86 RRELGEAWDKGEGVG
+86 
-101 GGLSN
+101 
-106 VWGELKKDWREKGL
+106 
-120 DGVLEDVGEMG
+120 
-131 GATLE
+131 
-136 QAPNALVP
+136 
-144 LVTST
+144 
-149 AGRAVGA
+149 
-156 IGGAFAG
+156 
-163 GLAGAGVGAIPG
+163 
-175 AVVGGHVGGLAG
+175 
-187 YALGN
+187 
-192 TLMEY
+192 
-197 GEQLDRAAEA
+197 
-207 AGVDPTDKD
+207 
-216 AMMAFIDRGAPGAL
+216 
-230 KNAAVKGAVVGAVDM
+230 
-245 ATMKLGGS
+245 
-253 ILNMGKKAAEKAAL
+253 
-267 EKMGVAAAD
+267 
-276 KAVVAAAK
+276 
-284 GTPEFAALA
+284 
-293 AKESAK
+293 
-299 GGLGGAARHTA
+299 
-310 AYALE
+310 
-315 PASEFAGEYL
+315 
-325 GTGLANGEWDEKG
+325 
-338 AALEAF
+338 
-344 SSLGHSAVEFVGTKA
+344 
-359 YAAMTD
+359 
-365 PLKLSAEQKADA
+365 
-377 LADAKGNIEGNR
+377 
-389 KAGKLTPEEAQAL
+389 
-402 RAAVEAALDGGVEQG
+402 
-417 GAGFDTAHHDQLY
+417 
-430 LTLQQFVDR
+430 
-439 TKQKEA
+439 
-445 EQFFSSPADSNTPHT
+445 
-460 EELAREMEKQPD
+460 
-472 VSGIPSEDEAEFL
+472 
-485 NTGVMSD
+485 
-492 GLARQYAD
+492 
-500 IAAKYRA
+500 
-507 KPSEAMGINPD
+507 
-518 NGAIS
+518 
-523 AAAALAV
+523 
-530 DSGAAVPSAVS
+530 
-541 DDVEAPS
+541 
-548 VADDVLSERSADA
+548 
-561 DRGGVSS
+561 
-568 AYGNVRSGGAP
+568 
-579 RGAAS
+579 
-584 VASGGSAAAAS
+584 
-595 GGIARVAPL
+595 
-604 PAGQYFDSLDT
+604 
-615 RGRKALAKE
+615 
-624 AGFDIKGVADFGQIA
+624 
-639 EPVRQKIEEAYH
+639 
-651 ARIEADY
+651 
-658 KAASEAKQGYL
+658 
-669 PPPVRMADAVPVP
+669 
-682 KKGFS
+682 
-687 VPADALNKES
+687 
-697 RRRFDALPEG
+697 
-707 VRRHAQTVADYTAD
+707 
-721 GIMRQE
+721 MRQE
-727 AGMADMRGHYPEGLA
+727 AGMADMRGHYPAGLA
-742 ESVRAVRAYRAEHP
+742 ESVRVVRAYRAEHP

-767 AVYGYRRNNGWN
+767 AVYGYRRNNGWR

-814 RALPME
+814 RALPTE

-841 GLTPDKGADANAAA
+841 GLTPDTGADANAAA
-855 LQVAPEADVAPGL
+855 LQGLPEPAAVASGNAPTHRQNLQVRAHAEGAAPGL

-878 GGKGA
+878 GGKRA
-883 PIAGKR
+883 PVAGKR
-889 PDTVLPVLNPQVTES
+889 PDTVLPVLNPQVAES

-930 KLEKAGVPLGDGE
+930 KLKKAGVPLGDGE

-969 LKDFADMAGSSHS
+969 LEEFADMAGSSHS
-982 DGLVFDGRRYLKGKE
+982 DGLVFDSRRYLKGKE

-1034 RDAAADGKSAG
+1034 RDAAASAGKSAG
-1045 KAQSARAKDAP
+1045 KAQSARAKDTP
-1056 VAAKNAADEKPSSD
+1056 VAGKAAVAKNAANEKPSSD
-1070 KAAESEAVVKTALDN
+1070 KAAKPETLVKTALDN
-1085 PEEAQR
+1085 PQEAR
-1091 KARVLQGEPVY
+1091 
-1102 TVKERTAPRENK
+1102 
-1114 ALREWAVALF
+1114 
-1124 DKAGNKAVNPEIG
+1124 
-1137 EVALTAKSVKDSLAH
+1137 
-1152 GISPEKASAFEAVP
+1152 
-1166 YVVEKGAVI
+1166 
-1175 VRTRHGRVSS
+1175 
-1185 YFISAPVE
+1185 
-1193 IEGKQDIV
+1193 
-1201 TVLVHHDVNKKR
+1201 
-1213 MYLHSVT
+1213 
-1220 TKENLLKTALAG
+1220 
-1232 YDGDSTAD
+1232 
-1240 AEASEPRG
+1240 
-1248 KLYSGDIASVLKKLL
+1248 
-1263 EYKTQGGK
+1263 
-1271 TEDTPSEGARFSL
+1271 
-1284 DESPDS
+1284 
-1290 AFARAVDD
+1290 
-1298 VVGGKVSRGFVK
+1298 
-1310 MGTTPDVL
+1310 
-1318 KMLGLPDVKIR
+1318 
-1329 ISAKTIE
+1329 
-1336 KVMGEY
+1336 
-1342 LGIAKGAHSHIH
+1342 
-1354 NLTPE
+1354 
-1359 AVKQLPGQINN
+1359 
-1370 PVAVFKSSTVR
+1370 
-1381 GGYVVLT
+1381 
-1388 ELTEADKQT
+1388 
-1397 GKDKPVVAALHLKTD
+1397 
-1412 KGGIEVIDVASSYG
+1412 
-1426 RSDSQLS
+1426 
-1433 RAFNQDLL
+1433 
-1441 YLDKTKAR
+1441 
-1449 NLNTERLQ
+1449 
-1457 LPWDFTSDFELYE
+1457 
-1470 RNIKTDSDLVQY
+1470 
-1482 LKAEKQGKFDKKQ
+1482 
-1495 ENAKQHAESIKKRL
+1495 
-1509 AESIGGLAE
+1509 
-1518 QVDVAAVSETAPDKA
+1518 
-1533 QMLLS
+1533 
-1538 ERVEGWFDG
+1538 
-1547 RTGKITLV
+1547 
-1555 AENLTPERAVWVAW
+1555 
-1569 HELGHRGFAAEGFAK
+1569 
-1584 YREELERADGNSLIR
+1584 
-1599 RIADAVQEEREGTG
+1599 
-1613 DAAASVRSAAVE
+1613 
-1625 EAVVELYAAQR
+1625 
-1636 TGDWSGIENRYGVKV
+1636 
-1651 GNGLKR
+1651 
-1657 GIAGVL
+1657 
-1663 ARIGAVLRRVL
+1663 
-1674 QRLTGKADG
+1674 
-1683 AMSDADVFAM
+1683 
-1693 LVDLHGNKAAKSKA
+1693 
-1707 VVKTALDD
+1707 
-1715 AKEAE
+1715 

-1819 ISAPVEIGGKD
+1819 ISAPVEIEGKD

-1875 NSGYIASVLKKLLEY
+1875 NSGYIASVLKKLLKY
-1890 KTETGKGVSVGKK
+1890 KTQGGKT
-1903 QQKRQAESEAG
+1903 E
-1914 SVPSE
+1914 
-1919 AQPKSGKDYFGL
+1919 
-1931 SLYESGQDYKGISE
+1931 
-1945 AHYRKFV
+1945 
-1952 AELSKLDGWRVNNR
+1952 
-1966 KYGRLEFRVDGEE
+1966 
-1979 VVFLRRLESLYS
+1979 
-1991 EHAVIG
+1991 
-1997 FSVYNSRLV
+1997 
-2006 EKKFD
+2006 
-2011 EIEFVFN
+2011 
-2018 PSEPPKETAERLN
+2018 
-2031 RFIRSIYPVSEASVQ
+2031 
-2046 VESNPE
+2046 
-2052 SEADTHRTPESVR
+2052 DT
-2065 AFSVT
+2065 
-2070 LPKLQQKRAVEH
+2070 
-2082 LTADA
+2082 
-2087 LLDGG
+2087 
-2092 AKYPQL
+2092 
-2098 NGRTT
+2098 
-2103 KAGQVEK
+2103 
-2110 TLSAGFVPYEEIREQ
+2110 
-2125 TARMGK
+2125 
-2131 ERDKMFFKL
+2131 
-2140 HREAYGEDSSFDYDN
+2140 
-2155 SDDAELKA
+2155 
-2163 QTDEALREK
+2163 
-2172 HPPKTVYLMKHKQS
+2172 
-2186 GDALPITKTQF
+2186 
-2197 DYAVYLENMPSEG
+2197 PSEG

-2245 KSDLLDMLGY
+2245 KSDLLDILGY

-2283 KVPEW
+2283 KVPKW

-2421 AESIGGLAEQVD
+2421 AESIGRLAEQVD

-2484 GHRGFAAEGF
+2484 GHRGFAADGF
-2494 AKYREELERA
+2494 AKYRAELERA

-2584 VLQRLTGKADG
+2584 VLQRLAGKADG

-2600 DVFAMLVDLH
+2600 DVFAMLADLH
-2610 GNVEGAREA
+2610 GNAEGARDA
-2619 VSDGVKPSRSAMK
+2619 VSDGVLFSIYS
-2632 DMDANIRRGRAAMNR
+2632 DDADKVARAADI
-2647 ALVEKADVRRAMYR
+2647 LTGSPVADIESGLIKR
-2661 NDIGWIDFVWGS
+2661 DE
-2673 TGRVL
+2673 
-2678 PNGKTK
+2678 NGKVIANAREFIRK
-2684 GAMGLAH
+2684 WLA
-2691 VIESRMR
+2691 ENRP
-2698 KDGMS
+2698 DGIF
-2703 RDEVVGMLIGRVVD
+2703 RHPEV
-2717 TIARGE
+2717 GE
-2723 VLRTVE
+2723 VMLTVR
-2729 GGKTKRLEVSLQ
+2729 GVKNSLSHFSADIHVDALPAVPYVLENSAVLEY
-2741 GNIVQL
+2741 
-2747 VKSKGSNTWVLTAFD
+2747 SKDKNGDN
-2762 GYQTVEQAR
+2762 VE
-2771 GATRSALRN
+2771 N
-2780 TDPILSRDGMGA
+2780 VIL
-2792 SDTPNVRAKDE
+2792 
-2803 SVNTADGTRFSR
+2803 
-2815 AEERSKSESLEK
+2815 
-2827 LRRAETIRISGREI
+2827 
-2841 EAGDDLRQYRR
+2841 
-2852 RAMEY
+2852 
-2857 GKSLRGSYVNKD
+2857 
-2869 TGREI
+2869 
-2874 SLGRAGITEVLH
+2874 
-2886 HDVSNP
+2886 
-2892 EHLQSIAAIPQIIEK
+2892 AAP
-2907 SIYIDTLP
+2907 
-2915 NEDKAKNPDIQEYE
+2915 A
-2929 YYVAGLNIG
+2929 NIG
-2938 GTDYTVK
+2938 GKRHYVVVRLRKDLKSGQKPQFYVVAAQLETDAQRETALAVETRSSHDGH
-2945 AAIAVATTGDKY
+2945 IAGGK
-2957 YDHKLTRIE
+2957 
-2966 KGDLLE
+2966 
-2972 MTSRLSGAE
+2972 
-2981 ISNQSPLSDIDDK
+2981 N
-2994 RLLQILQDKDAGKGG
+2994 RLLNILHSALISVNQIKSAAGNTGTVDAG

-3019 FSRAANIGASI
+3019 FSRAANIGAAI
-3030 SHITGKRSDL
+3030 GHITGKKSDL

-3059 GRRQIEDIYGGDLD
+3059 GRRQIEDIYGGSLD

-3093 TEADKVVKEWGRLK
+3093 TEADKVVREWGRLK
-3107 KENAKALADLM
+3107 KADAKALADLM

-3147 DIADGKIEKAKAVIA
+3147 DIADGKIVKARAVIA
-3162 SANARIARADAA
+3162 SADARIARADAA
-3174 YNKASEAAKKAQS
+3174 YDKASEAAKKAQS

-3193 EEAGR
+3193 EKAGR
-3198 EIMADEA
+3198 EILADEA

-3255 KDEVEAQKA
+3255 KDEVGAQKA

-3293 RVHFGQVR
+3293 RAHFGQVR
-3301 DAIAERLAR
+3301 DALAERLAR
-3310 AGQDAEIV
+3310 AGQDAETV

-3340 DYLVVVKDADGNNV
+3340 DYLVVVKDADGNSV

-3414 LDPAQQAQLN
+3414 LDPAQQAELN
-3424 DTLMQ
+3424 DTLTQ
-3429 LYLNSLPDTS
+3429 LYLNALPDTS

-3491 VDGRKYEEGFDQR
+3491 VDGRKYEEGFNQR

-3573 RELLRASKQIGLRVG
+3573 RELLRASKQIGLKVG

-3669 QAGADSEAAF
+3669 RAGADSEAAF

-3829 GLEGKKWAESLVVGS
+3829 GLAGKKWAESLVVGS

-3888 ATDGQVDKSGIMVK
+3888 ATDGQVDKSGITVK

-3911 GQAVGFRPSDLA
+3911 GQAAGFRSSDLA

-3963 ELRGVVAQWNRKHP
+3963 ELRSVVAQWNRKHP

-3986 MAGVRNRQRR
+3986 MSSVRNRQRR
-3996 VAGAKDGIYLP
+3996 VAGAKDGIYLSDKH
-4007 EGRSDARTDGG
+4007 SDARTDGG